1 MGNKSIQKFFA
12 DQNSVIDL
20 SSLGNAKG
28 AKVSLS
34 GPDMNITT
42 PRGSVIIV
50 NGALYSSIKGNN
62 LAVKF
67 KDKTITGAKILGSVD
82 LKDIQ
87 LERIDSSLV
96 DSAQVEKKGNG
107 KRRNKKEE
115 EELKKQLDDA
125 ENAKKEADKAKEEA
139 EKAKEAAEK
148 ALNEAFEVQNSSKQ
162 IEEML
167 QNFLADNVAKDN
179 LAQQS
184 DASQQNTQAKATQAS
199 KQNDAE
205 KVLPQPINK
214 NTSTG
219 KSNSS
224 KNEENKLDAE
234 SVKEPLK
241 VTLALAAE
249 SNSGSKDDSIT
260 NFTKPQFVGSTAPNA
275 TVIIKINGIAV
286 GQAVADSLGNFTF
299 TAPETLTD
307 GTYNLEAEAKT
318 ADGSGSAKLVITID
332 SVTDKPTFELSPESS
347 VSGHKG
353 LTPTLTP
360 SIVGT
365 AEENAKVDI
374 YVDNKLVASVD
385 VDKDG
390 NWSYEFKDNELSE
403 GENSIKVV
411 AVDKAGN
418 KNETTD
424 SIITDTIAPEKPT
437 IELDDSSDSGI
448 KNDNI
453 TNSTLPT
460 FIGVAEPGSTVSIY
474 LGLKHLGEVIVAKD
488 GTWSYTLTT
497 PLKDGEY
504 NITATATDIAGHTSA
519 TANLPFTI
527 DTRIS
532 YFSAEIETTNDSGI
546 VGDNVTNN
554 TRPTFTGKTEPNAII
569 SVINSETGEEVIF
582 KANDKGEWTFN
593 FTSDS
598 VEGINNL
605 TFTVEDVAGN
615 KKDFSF
621 SYVIDT
627 IAPVPPTVSLEDYV
641 VLPNGIIL
649 SGNDLPALVG
659 TAEPKST
666 ILLMRDGKLYD
677 SIEVDSN
684 GTWNYQFSNKFLQGA
699 YDIEIISQDAAGN
712 KSSTVKYSFTIQTE
726 VVPPKAELDASDDS
740 GAKGDWITNKH
751 NALTLLGTADRFAT
765 VNILIDGKTIGVT
778 TADADGNWN
787 FDISR
792 NLSDNVYKITVESI
806 DPLGR
811 TSSVDYQ
818 LTIDSFT
825 PIPTVMLHDSAD
837 SGVKGDMIT
846 KINTPLFTG
855 MAEANAK
862 VSIYVD
868 GVLSG
873 EAIAGDDGV
882 WNFQFTTALS
892 DGSHDV
898 TVKVEDIAGNTAS
911 SSAYNFQIV
920 TQTQKPT
927 IELVN
932 DTGVDNTDHIINEKN
947 PALTGTAAP
956 YSTVKLY
963 IDGALIAEVRTNKDG
978 RWEYTLKAD
987 QGLVDGDHRITASVE
1002 DIAGNIAHSDPFLI
1016 SVDTAISIPIV
1027 SLSPDSDSGIS
1038 DDNLTNIVKPTLHL
1052 KDIDPDIISVQVWDA
1067 MSDTQIGVAT
1077 QQPDGSWAYTF
1088 TSDLTEGLHQVYVKV
1103 EDIAG
1108 NKANSAIFD
1117 FTIDT
1122 TVSTPV
1128 ISLLSKDDTGVTGDN
1143 LTNIN
1148 KPGFAISGVDADAHR
1163 VVVQVMHNG
1172 VSEEIELSHLNG
1184 SWLFIPGNTWADG
1197 SYTLT
1202 VKVEDKAGN
1211 TNYSAPLTV
1220 VIDTQIAID
1229 GVELVN
1235 DSGVKGD
1242 NMTNDDRPHFRV
1254 TVPTDV
1260 NEVRLSIDGGNSW
1273 VQATPGVAGSWEY
1286 IWPTD
1291 LADGQY
1297 TLTVEATDKA
1307 GNTVTKTIDF
1317 AVDTTLSVPVIVLD
1331 SADDTGIQGDNMTN
1345 STQPTFAL
1353 QHIDDDAVRVT
1364 VSVEHGGVTTTFDAT
1379 KGTGGWTFTPPTSWA
1394 DGDYTLSVSVED
1406 KAGNTSHSASLTV
1419 TVDTQIAINNIEL
1432 VNDSGIPDDN
1442 LTNNVRPH
1450 FQVTVPTDVNVVRLS
1465 IDGGKTWFNATQSA
1479 TPGVW
1484 DYIWPDDVA
1493 DGGYTLTVE
1502 ATDEAGNKATQT
1514 LDFTIDTTLSVP
1526 TLSLDSADDS
1536 GIAGDNITNVKTP
1549 GFTLN
1554 NIDTDV
1560 SRVIVEVMH
1569 NGIKQEVPLV
1579 QTGGQWRF
1587 APTSD
1592 WADGDYILTV
1602 KVEDRA
1608 GNVKQSAP
1616 LTVTVDTHIAIDRI
1630 ELVNDSGIPGDNLTN
1645 EARPHFQVTVPAD
1658 VNGVRLSIDGGKTW
1672 FDATQSATSGV
1683 WDYTWLTNVANG
1695 PHTLMV
1701 EASDKAGNKTTQKL
1715 DFTIDTILS
1724 EPTITLDSADD
1735 SAAGDNITN
1744 VKMPGFT
1751 LGNIDAD
1758 VTKVVVTVAHDG
1770 KNQQIELIKNGGVWR
1785 FTPGA
1790 AWTDGDYTLT
1800 VKVEDKAGNTNY
1812 SAPLTVTI
1820 DTQTSIDRIE
1830 LLNDTGIVGDNLTN
1844 EARPQFHIT
1853 VPTDVNSVQLS
1864 LDGGINW
1871 VNATLTSDG
1880 VWEYIWP
1887 TDLVENTYTL
1897 TVKATDV
1904 AGNTATETLNF
1915 IIDTTLS
1922 TPTITLD
1929 SADDSGTANDNK
1941 TNVKTPGFIIGGID
1955 SDVTQ
1960 VVVQVMR
1967 DGHSEEVEL
1976 TQTNGQW
1983 RFVPGSAWTDGDY
1996 TLTVTVKDEAGNIRH
2011 SAPLTV
2017 TIDTQITIDH
2027 IELVNDSGIPDDNLT
2042 NNVRP
2047 HFQVT
2052 VPTDVNVVRLSIDG
2066 GKTWF
2071 NATQS
2076 ATPGVWDYTW
2086 LADVGEGKHTLT
2098 VEATD
2103 KAGNKTTQ
2111 QLDFIIDTLLSEPT
2125 IVLDN
2130 TDDSGTKGD
2139 HLTNV
2144 NKPTFLLGNIDA
2156 DARYVTVEVQHGGTK
2171 EVLTATKDATGNW
2184 SVTPTGTWADGDYTL
2199 TVRVED
2205 EAGNEKHSAS
2215 LTVTVDTQ
2223 ITIDVIELVNDNGI
2237 PGDNMTND
2245 AHPQFRVTVPGDVN
2259 EVSLSIDGGVTWVK
2273 ATQSATPGVWNYTWP
2288 GTVPD
2293 GDYTLNVKA
2302 TDNAG
2307 NTVTETLHF
2316 TIDTTLST
2324 PVIVLDSADDSGV
2337 HGDNMTN
2344 HTQPTFALQHIDDD
2358 AVRVTVSVEHG
2369 GVTTTFDATKD
2380 AGGWTFT
2387 PTGAWA
2393 DGDYTLSVSVEDKAG
2408 NTSHSASLTVTVDTQ
2423 IAINNIELVNDSG
2436 IPDDNLTNNV
2446 RPHFQVT
2453 VPTDVNVVRLSIDGG
2468 KTWFNATQSAT
2479 PGVWDYIWPDDVAD
2493 GGYTLT
2499 VEATDEAGNKAT
2511 QTLDFTIDTTLSVPT
2526 LSLDSAD
2533 DSGIAGD
2540 NITNVKTP
2548 GFTLNNIDTDV
2559 SRVIVEVMHN
2569 GIKQEVPLVQTGGQW
2584 RFAPTSDWADGDY
2597 ILTVK
2602 VEDRAGNVKQSAPL
2616 TVTVDTH
2623 IAIDRIE
2630 LVNDS
2635 GIPGDNLTNEARP
2648 HFQVTVPAD
2657 VNGVRLSIDG
2667 GKTWFD
2673 ATQSATSGVWDYTWL
2688 TNVANGPHTLMVEA
2702 SDKAGN
2708 KTTQK
2713 LDFTIDTILSEP
2725 TITLDSAD
2733 DSAAGDNITNVK
2745 MPGFTLGNIDADVTK
2760 VVVTVAH
2767 DGKNQQIELIKNGGV
2782 WRFTP
2787 GAAWTDGDYTLTVK
2801 VEDKAGN
2808 TNYSAPLTVTID
2820 TQTSIDRIELLN
2832 DTGIVGDNLT
2842 NEARPQFHITV
2853 PTDVNSV
2860 QLSLDG
2866 GINWVNATLTS
2877 DGVWEYIWPTD
2888 LVENTYTLT
2897 VKATDVAGNTA
2908 TETLNFI
2915 IDTTLST
2922 PTITLDSAD
2931 DSGTANDN
2939 KTNVKTPGFI
2949 IGGIDSDVTQV
2960 VVQVMRDGHSEEV
2973 ELTQTNGQW
2982 RFVPGSAWTDGDYTL
2997 TVTVKDEAGNIRHS
3011 APLTVTIDTQITI
3024 DHIELVND
3032 SGIPDDNLTNNVRP
3046 HFQVTVPT
3054 DVNVVR
3060 LSIDGGKTW
3069 FNATQSATPG
3079 VWDYT
3084 WLADVG
3090 EGKHTLTVEATDKA
3104 GNKTTQQLDFIID
3117 TLLSEPTIVLDNT
3130 DDSGTKGDNLTNVN
3144 KPTFLLGNIDA
3155 DARYVTVEVQH
3166 GGTKEVLTAT
3176 KGATGIWSVTPTGT
3190 WADGDYTLTVRVE
3203 DDAGNVKYSAPLTV
3217 TVDTQITI
3225 DVIELVND
3233 NGIPGDNLTNDVRPH
3248 FRVTVPGDV
3257 NEVRLSID
3265 GGNTWVRATQGT
3277 AGIWDYTWPKDV
3289 TDGLHTLTVEAT
3301 DKAGNKTTQTL
3312 DFTIDTRLSTP
3323 TIAMDSR
3330 DDTGAIGDHITSVK
3344 RPGFT
3349 IGNIDADAHSVIL
3362 RITQGGNSQEVT
3374 LTQVGGQWRF
3384 TPDADWADGSYTLTV
3399 EVTDNA
3405 GNVRQSTPLVVTVDT
3420 QTSITDIT
3428 LVNDHGVPDDNLTNS
3443 TRPQFEITVPADVNS
3458 VQLSIDGGANWV
3470 SATQGIEGV
3479 WGYTWPTDMGD
3490 GKHTLTVMVTDRAGN
3505 TATQTLEFFID
3516 TRLSTPTIALDSTD
3530 DTGTPG
3536 DDMTNRTRPTF
3547 ILQNI
3552 DSDVINVTVSV
3563 THNGTTTSFT
3573 ATQGA
3578 GGWSFTPPAPWGDGD
3593 YTLTVTVED
3602 RAGNTRPSTPL
3613 TVTVDTQIAID
3624 RIELVNDSGVPGD
3637 NVTKHVRP
3645 QFQISVPDDVE
3656 KVLLSIDG
3664 GTTWVTAIKSSTAG
3678 IWDYTWPT
3686 DMPEGQHTL
3695 TVEVTDGAGNKMT
3708 ETLNFTIDITLL
3720 TPTIE
3725 LAPDQDTGQNKN
3737 DNLTSVT
3744 QPVFVLGSIDKD
3756 VRHVELSIEHN
3767 GTFKTVVLTESAD
3780 GWRYRPDSALAD
3792 GSYTFTV
3799 TVTDVAGNQQTSA
3812 PLKVTIDGT
3821 LTTPVIELAAGE
3833 DSGTVG
3839 DRLTNHDRPVF
3850 DIHQVDSDVTR
3861 VMVKV
3866 TYNGKTHE
3874 EAAVFTNGQWRFTP
3888 SASWADGSYQLAV
3901 VVEDLAGNVK
3911 ESAPFEVRID
3921 TTTTINN
3928 IVLLNDTGVQNDQL
3942 TNVAKPS
3949 FRIDVPGDVVQVRV
3963 TLDGGANWNVIR
3975 KNADGQWIFDSPN
3988 TLVDGTYTLRVEA
4001 TDEAGNIA
4009 NKDLVFN
4016 IDTNIQV
4023 PTIALDAGQD
4033 TGANTADNITNI
4045 SRPTFTIGNVDP
4057 DVIKVVVTIDGH
4069 DYNATKVGAGWQFTP
4084 GNAIPDGSYNITVTV
4099 EDKAGNTATS
4109 KPLPVVIDT
4118 TAEIES
4124 VTLVTDSGDSDVDNI
4139 TKVDKPQ
4146 FSIVTADDI
4155 THVRV
4160 KIDNAANWIELTKGG
4175 DGRWIFNVGSA
4186 LPDGQHTLL
4195 VDVTDIA
4202 GNVAQETLQ
4211 FTIDTTLREPTI
4223 VLDPTHDT
4231 GDDTNDNLTR
4241 INKPVFIIGNV
4252 DNDVSHIVVHIDG
4265 RDYTIENT
4273 GGNLTFTPDQP
4284 LSDGQHT
4291 ISVTVT
4297 DIAGNTKTS
4306 AELRIE
4312 IDTQVQI
4319 DSVTL
4324 TTDSGVNDHDNVT
4337 NATRP
4342 SFEIATPDDV
4352 TSVLVSF
4359 DGVNWTP
4366 ISKNAA
4372 GQWEFTAGSAL
4383 PDGHYTL
4390 HVQATDRAGN
4400 TANSTL
4406 GFTVDTQI
4414 DGLSVVMLDD
4424 AGKDSTDGITNIT
4437 SPRFEISA
4445 REPLQ
4450 SVTVILNGKS
4460 STLTQGAGNKW
4471 LFTPDTPLVD
4481 GTYKIEIVAED
4492 IAGNKISK
4500 EVSFTIDTIVSDP
4513 SIDLLDA
4520 DDTGESAVDNITSVT
4535 TPRFVIGNV
4544 PADIDTVVIRIN
4556 GVSYSVT
4563 ANGNNLWEFQVPVA
4577 LNDGV
4582 YEAVVVFR
4590 DIAGNTSETKL
4601 PFTIDTTTSVS
4612 VRMEPASDTG
4622 NSNSDNLTNKQN
4634 PKFEGTAEPNA
4645 KLVITIVDDKSGRE
4659 VLKQTITVGADGN
4672 WSVTPNILPDGMYTI
4687 NVVATD
4693 VAGNTAQT
4701 QERFTIDTVT
4711 IDPTIRLSDPSID
4724 DQHEATSLR
4733 PEFKGFAEAFSTI
4746 MIQWDGKVVGSANA
4760 NANGEWS
4767 WTPPSVL
4774 APGSYVVSIVAKDK
4788 AGNESSQVD
4797 FPVVIPVIDVTP
4809 PTIKLSEESDSGAL
4823 GDFTTNN
4830 KTPTLIGSTLPNTI
4844 VSIYVDGVKVGEATA
4859 DTAGRYTFQLSEMK
4873 DGHYVVQVGIVNPRD
4888 NSELRSTAVDVT
4900 IDTEVAELVWNISGM
4915 HEGGYINTV
4924 TPEIGGTSEPNS
4936 KITIFVNGVEKA
4948 IAYTTG
4954 AGHWGVVLPALGNDG
4969 NYELTF
4975 KVEDVAGNIREF
4987 GPQNVILDTVI
4998 SPLTV
5003 VLREAD
5009 DSGKVGDWITN
5020 KSHVTIDGTAEAG
5033 STLTIRNPQGVVIAT
5048 LVVGND
5054 GRWSAELD
5062 LREGSNAFVV
5072 VSEDKAGNSQQKEI
5086 LIEHD
5091 TQIEISDISLSRD
5104 TNSGDKYD
5112 LITNNKSPVLVAMTD
5127 PGATV
5132 QVYINGVL
5140 QGTVE
5145 ASSSG
5150 NISYTMPANSADGEY
5165 QVQFVATDTAGNRVE
5180 SAITTVTI
5188 DSQIAVFDIDEDS
5201 LPALSNNRALSVSGV
5216 GEAGSQ
5222 VSIFVDGKLVNVVMV
5237 EADGTWRAPILLQDD
5252 GTFNIHFSITDVAG
5266 NTEVS
5271 KDYSVDVDSST
5282 DFPTLNLEDASNSGS
5297 LDDLITNH
5305 NKPVLVGTAEAGA
5318 TIHIYVDEKIVANVL
5333 VLEDGTWSYQ
5343 FDNALKDGEYSIR
5356 VVAEDPAGNTA
5367 ESPRLLVTIDTST
5380 FIDNPAMV
5388 AGSDNGIFSN
5398 DSITSQTRP
5407 TFSIFGE
5414 MNQSVQIFIDG
5425 VLVDTITVTD
5435 RNQVYRP
5442 ESPLGDGS
5450 HSIYYV
5456 ITDKAGNTATSKT
5469 LNFTIDTFNT
5479 TPVAIDS
5486 IGGQTLAEM
5495 TGSDGKIYITDTTR
5509 NLLFSG
5515 SAEPNSKIEIIING
5529 LNVGEVWVNEKG
5541 HWQMPVNPLYFT
5553 EGQLDITVKSTDRAG
5568 NVNQEK
5574 YSIWVDTHIK
5584 VFTSEL
5590 DDNKSSSKTE
5600 WWSNSDLITMR
5611 GTGEIG
5617 ATVSLIVAGVTL
5629 ATAVVAATGR
5639 WELSTDKLPEGT
5651 YDISLVIEDSAG
5663 NRWEDVREIFIDR
5676 TPPNAPVVT
5685 YSDIV
5690 NDLIIMQGT
5699 AEAKSQLIITDSEG
5713 NTYTLTVPDNGKWSM
5728 AIPYPSEGKFTIT
5741 SVDAIGNR
5749 SDDVPLDIM
5758 KEVPVISLSPDSDSG
5773 TVGDNIT
5780 RDKQPTFIIG
5790 NLESDVVVV
5799 QVDINGTVYNAEKN
5813 ADGVWFFTPGTPL
5826 ADGSY
5831 TISVIASDAAGNQK
5845 NSLPITVTIDST
5857 LTVPEIALAAGED
5870 NGASDSDNVT
5880 NHTQPKFTLQHID
5893 ADVTGVTVNVT
5904 HNGVTDIYQA
5914 TQGADGWT
5922 FTPPAAWN
5930 DGNYTLS
5937 VTVVDRAGNSQ
5948 QSASLA
5954 VTVDS
5959 TVTVTADSQ
5968 HDDASDDATATAV
5981 TPPESETVNA
5991 ESATHLRTEP
6001 SAAEESVV
6009 KVTAYSIT
6017 LLNADSG
6024 DEIDRSISQTPSFEI
6039 SVPENIVNVSIMFE
6053 GEEFTLPITNQKAI
6067 FEVPL
6072 SLEDGEYTMDVKFI
6086 DKDNDFLIKEKT
6098 FSVDHSSADIVN
6110 AMNVRGKTEDD
6121 INDSPSTSSVG
6132 HNNNGAIDVFA
6143 VNEVTL
6149 PVDNQEEHA

>member
-42 PRGSVIIV
+42 PHGSVIIV

-532 YFSAEIETTNDSGI
+532 YFSAEIETTDDSGI

-598 VEGINNL
+598 VEGVNNL

-627 IAPVPPTVSLEDYV
+627 VAPVPPTVSLEDFV

-684 GTWNYQFSNKFLQGA
+684 GTWNYQFSNKFLQGS

-1027 SLSPDSDSGIS
+1027 SLSPDSDSGIA

-1108 NKANSAIFD
+1108 NKANSAVFD

-1184 SWLFIPGNTWADG
+1184 SWLFTPGNTWADG

-1211 TNYSAPLTV
+1211 TSYSAPLTV

-1379 KGTGGWTFTPPTSWA
+1379 KGTGGWSFTPTGAWA

-1432 VNDSGIPDDN
+1432 VNDSGIPNDN

-1479 TPGVW
+1479 TPGAW
-1484 DYIWPDDVA
+1484 DYTWLADV
-1493 DGGYTLTVE
+1493 GEGKHTLTVE
-1502 ATDEAGNKATQT
+1502 ATDKAGNKTTQE

-2125 IVLDN
+2125 IVLDS

-2316 TIDTTLST
+2316 TIDTTLSV
-2324 PVIVLDSADDSGV
+2324 PVIVLNSADDTGV
-2337 HGDNMTN
+2337 QGDNMTN
-2344 HTQPTFALQHIDDD
+2344 STQPTFALQHIDDD

-2369 GVTTTFDATKD
+2369 GVTTTFDATKGV
-2380 AGGWTFT
+2380 GGWSFT

-2446 RPHFQVT
+2446 RPHFQVK
-2453 VPTDVNVVRLSIDGG
+2453 VPTDVN
-2468 KTWFNATQSAT
+2468 
-2479 PGVWDYIWPDDVAD
+2479 
-2493 GGYTLT
+2493 
-2499 VEATDEAGNKAT
+2499 E
-2511 QTLDFTIDTTLSVPT
+2511 
-2526 LSLDSAD
+2526 
-2533 DSGIAGD
+2533 
-2540 NITNVKTP
+2540 
-2548 GFTLNNIDTDV
+2548 
-2559 SRVIVEVMHN
+2559 
-2569 GIKQEVPLVQTGGQW
+2569 
-2584 RFAPTSDWADGDY
+2584 
-2597 ILTVK
+2597 
-2602 VEDRAGNVKQSAPL
+2602 
-2616 TVTVDTH
+2616 
-2623 IAIDRIE
+2623 
-2630 LVNDS
+2630 
-2635 GIPGDNLTNEARP
+2635 
-2648 HFQVTVPAD
+2648 
-2657 VNGVRLSIDG
+2657 
-2667 GKTWFD
+2667 
-2673 ATQSATSGVWDYTWL
+2673 
-2688 TNVANGPHTLMVEA
+2688 
-2702 SDKAGN
+2702 
-2708 KTTQK
+2708 
-2713 LDFTIDTILSEP
+2713 
-2725 TITLDSAD
+2725 
-2733 DSAAGDNITNVK
+2733 
-2745 MPGFTLGNIDADVTK
+2745 
-2760 VVVTVAH
+2760 
-2767 DGKNQQIELIKNGGV
+2767 
-2782 WRFTP
+2782 
-2787 GAAWTDGDYTLTVK
+2787 
-2801 VEDKAGN
+2801 
-2808 TNYSAPLTVTID
+2808 
-2820 TQTSIDRIELLN
+2820 
-2832 DTGIVGDNLT
+2832 
-2842 NEARPQFHITV
+2842 
-2853 PTDVNSV
+2853 
-2860 QLSLDG
+2860 
-2866 GINWVNATLTS
+2866 
-2877 DGVWEYIWPTD
+2877 
-2888 LVENTYTLT
+2888 
-2897 VKATDVAGNTA
+2897 
-2908 TETLNFI
+2908 
-2915 IDTTLST
+2915 
-2922 PTITLDSAD
+2922 
-2931 DSGTANDN
+2931 
-2939 KTNVKTPGFI
+2939 
-2949 IGGIDSDVTQV
+2949 
-2960 VVQVMRDGHSEEV
+2960 
-2973 ELTQTNGQW
+2973 
-2982 RFVPGSAWTDGDYTL
+2982 
-2997 TVTVKDEAGNIRHS
+2997 
-3011 APLTVTIDTQITI
+3011 
-3024 DHIELVND
+3024 
-3032 SGIPDDNLTNNVRP
+3032 
-3046 HFQVTVPT
+3046 
-3054 DVNVVR
+3054 VR

-3104 GNKTTQQLDFIID
+3104 GNQTTQKLDFIID
-3117 TLLSEPTIVLDNT
+3117 TMLSEPTIVLDST
-3130 DDSGTKGDNLTNVN
+3130 DDSGTKGDNLTNAN
-3144 KPTFLLGNIDA
+3144 KPTFILGNIDA
-3155 DARYVTVEVQH
+3155 DARYVTVEVQY

-3399 EVTDNA
+3399 EVQDNA

-3516 TRLSTPTIALDSTD
+3516 TRLSTPTIELDSTD

-3708 ETLNFTIDITLL
+3708 ETLNFTIDITLM

-3850 DIHQVDSDVTR
+3850 DIRQVDSDVTR

-4306 AELRIE
+4306 AELKIE

-4535 TPRFVIGNV
+4535 KPRFVIGNV

-4556 GVSYSVT
+4556 GVSYPVT

-4830 KTPTLIGSTLPNTI
+4830 KTPTLVGNTLPNAI

-4969 NYELTF
+4969 NYVLTF

-5033 STLTIRNPQGVVIAT
+5033 STLTIRSPQGVVIAT

-5072 VSEDKAGNSQQKEI
+5072 VSEDKAGNSQQKDI

-5407 TFSIFGE
+5407 TFSISGE

-5574 YSIWVDTHIK
+5574 YSIWVDTHIQ

-5590 DDNKSSSKTE
+5590 DDNKSSSKTD
-5600 WWSNSDLITMR
+5600 WWSNSSTITMR
-5611 GTGEIG
+5611 GMGEIG

-5629 ATAVVAATGR
+5629 ATAVVAANGQ
-5639 WELSTDKLPEGT
+5639 WELSTDQLPEGK
-5651 YDISLVIEDSAG
+5651 YDITLSIEDNAG
-5663 NRWEDVREIFIDR
+5663 NRKEEVHEIFIDR

-5699 AEAKSQLIITDSEG
+5699 AEAKSQLIITDSNG

-5826 ADGSY
+5826 TDGSY

-5930 DGNYTLS
+5930 DGTYTLS

-5991 ESATHLRTEP
+5991 ESATHLRTVP

-6009 KVTAYSIT
+6009 KETAYSIT

-6039 SVPENIVNVSIMFE
+6039 SVPENIVNVSVMFE

>member
-115 EELKKQLDDA
+115 EELKKQLDEA

-162 IEEML
+162 MEEML
-167 QNFLADNVAKDN
+167 QEFLADNVAKDN

-448 KNDNI
+448 KNDSI

-532 YFSAEIETTNDSGI
+532 YFSAEIETTDDSGI

-598 VEGINNL
+598 VEGVNNL

-627 IAPVPPTVSLEDYV
+627 VAPVPPTVSLEDFV

-1027 SLSPDSDSGIS
+1027 SLSPDSDSGIA

-1108 NKANSAIFD
+1108 NKANSAVFD

-1184 SWLFIPGNTWADG
+1184 SWLFTPGNTWADG

-1379 KGTGGWTFTPPTSWA
+1379 KGTGGWSFTPTGAWA

-1432 VNDSGIPDDN
+1432 VNDSGIPNDN

-1479 TPGVW
+1479 TPGAW

-1502 ATDEAGNKATQT
+1502 ATDKAGNKTTQE

-1560 SRVIVEVMH
+1560 SRVTVEVMH

-1672 FDATQSATSGV
+1672 FDATQSATPGV

-1715 DFTIDTILS
+1715 DFIIDTMLS

-2017 TIDTQITIDH
+2017 TIDTQIAIDH

-2042 NNVRP
+2042 N
-2047 HFQVT
+2047 
-2052 VPTDVNVVRLSIDG
+2052 
-2066 GKTWF
+2066 
-2071 NATQS
+2071 
-2076 ATPGVWDYTW
+2076 
-2086 LADVGEGKHTLT
+2086 
-2098 VEATD
+2098 EA
-2103 KAGNKTTQ
+2103 
-2111 QLDFIIDTLLSEPT
+2111 
-2125 IVLDN
+2125 
-2130 TDDSGTKGD
+2130 
-2139 HLTNV
+2139 
-2144 NKPTFLLGNIDA
+2144 
-2156 DARYVTVEVQHGGTK
+2156 
-2171 EVLTATKDATGNW
+2171 
-2184 SVTPTGTWADGDYTL
+2184 
-2199 TVRVED
+2199 
-2205 EAGNEKHSAS
+2205 
-2215 LTVTVDTQ
+2215 
-2223 ITIDVIELVNDNGI
+2223 
-2237 PGDNMTND
+2237 
-2245 AHPQFRVTVPGDVN
+2245 
-2259 EVSLSIDGGVTWVK
+2259 
-2273 ATQSATPGVWNYTWP
+2273 
-2288 GTVPD
+2288 
-2293 GDYTLNVKA
+2293 
-2302 TDNAG
+2302 
-2307 NTVTETLHF
+2307 
-2316 TIDTTLST
+2316 
-2324 PVIVLDSADDSGV
+2324 
-2337 HGDNMTN
+2337 
-2344 HTQPTFALQHIDDD
+2344 
-2358 AVRVTVSVEHG
+2358 
-2369 GVTTTFDATKD
+2369 
-2380 AGGWTFT
+2380 
-2387 PTGAWA
+2387 
-2393 DGDYTLSVSVEDKAG
+2393 
-2408 NTSHSASLTVTVDTQ
+2408 
-2423 IAINNIELVNDSG
+2423 
-2436 IPDDNLTNNV
+2436 
-2446 RPHFQVT
+2446 
-2453 VPTDVNVVRLSIDGG
+2453 
-2468 KTWFNATQSAT
+2468 
-2479 PGVWDYIWPDDVAD
+2479 
-2493 GGYTLT
+2493 
-2499 VEATDEAGNKAT
+2499 
-2511 QTLDFTIDTTLSVPT
+2511 
-2526 LSLDSAD
+2526 
-2533 DSGIAGD
+2533 
-2540 NITNVKTP
+2540 
-2548 GFTLNNIDTDV
+2548 
-2559 SRVIVEVMHN
+2559 
-2569 GIKQEVPLVQTGGQW
+2569 
-2584 RFAPTSDWADGDY
+2584 
-2597 ILTVK
+2597 
-2602 VEDRAGNVKQSAPL
+2602 
-2616 TVTVDTH
+2616 
-2623 IAIDRIE
+2623 
-2630 LVNDS
+2630 
-2635 GIPGDNLTNEARP
+2635 
-2648 HFQVTVPAD
+2648 
-2657 VNGVRLSIDG
+2657 
-2667 GKTWFD
+2667 
-2673 ATQSATSGVWDYTWL
+2673 
-2688 TNVANGPHTLMVEA
+2688 
-2702 SDKAGN
+2702 
-2708 KTTQK
+2708 
-2713 LDFTIDTILSEP
+2713 
-2725 TITLDSAD
+2725 
-2733 DSAAGDNITNVK
+2733 
-2745 MPGFTLGNIDADVTK
+2745 
-2760 VVVTVAH
+2760 
-2767 DGKNQQIELIKNGGV
+2767 
-2782 WRFTP
+2782 
-2787 GAAWTDGDYTLTVK
+2787 
-2801 VEDKAGN
+2801 
-2808 TNYSAPLTVTID
+2808 
-2820 TQTSIDRIELLN
+2820 
-2832 DTGIVGDNLT
+2832 
-2842 NEARPQFHITV
+2842 
-2853 PTDVNSV
+2853 
-2860 QLSLDG
+2860 
-2866 GINWVNATLTS
+2866 
-2877 DGVWEYIWPTD
+2877 
-2888 LVENTYTLT
+2888 
-2897 VKATDVAGNTA
+2897 
-2908 TETLNFI
+2908 
-2915 IDTTLST
+2915 
-2922 PTITLDSAD
+2922 
-2931 DSGTANDN
+2931 
-2939 KTNVKTPGFI
+2939 
-2949 IGGIDSDVTQV
+2949 
-2960 VVQVMRDGHSEEV
+2960 
-2973 ELTQTNGQW
+2973 
-2982 RFVPGSAWTDGDYTL
+2982 
-2997 TVTVKDEAGNIRHS
+2997 
-3011 APLTVTIDTQITI
+3011 
-3024 DHIELVND
+3024 
-3032 SGIPDDNLTNNVRP
+3032 RP

-3176 KGATGIWSVTPTGT
+3176 KDATGNWSVTPTGTWADGDYTLTVRVEDEAGNEKHSASLTVTVDTQITIDAIELVNDNGIPGDNMTNDAHPQFRVTVPGDVNEVSLSIDGGVTWVKATQSATPGVWNYTWPGTVPDGDYTLNVKATDNAGNTVTETLHFTIDTTLSTPVIVLDSADDTGIQGDNMTNRTQPTFNLQHIDDDAVRVTVSVEHGGVTTTFDATKGVGGWTFTPPTSWGAGDYTLSVSVEDKAGNTSHSASLTVTVDTQIAINNIELVNDSGIPDDNLTNNVRPQFQVTVPTDVNEVRLSIDGGKTWFNATQSATPGVWDYTWLADVGEGKHTLTVEATDKAGNQTTQKLDFIIDTLLSEPTIVLDSTDDSGTKGDNLTNANKPTFLLGNIDADARYVTVEVQHGSTKEVLTATKGATGIWSVTPTGT

-3203 DDAGNVKYSAPLTV
+3203 DEAGNVKYSAPLTV

-3225 DVIELVND
+3225 DAIELVND

-3323 TIAMDSR
+3323 TITMDSR

-3349 IGNIDADAHSVIL
+3349 IGNIDSDAQSVIL

-3405 GNVRQSTPLVVTVDT
+3405 GNVRQSTPLIVTVDT

-3470 SATQGIEGV
+3470 SAAQGIEGV

-3490 GKHTLTVMVTDRAGN
+3490 GKHILTVMVTDRAGN

-3624 RIELVNDSGVPGD
+3624 HIELVNDSGVPGD

-3695 TVEVTDGAGNKMT
+3695 IVEVTDGAGNKMT
-3708 ETLNFTIDITLL
+3708 GTLDFTIDITLL

-3744 QPVFVLGSIDKD
+3744 QPIFVLGSIDKD

-3850 DIHQVDSDVTR
+3850 DIRQVDSDVTR

-3949 FRIDVPGDVVQVRV
+3949 FRIDVPGDVIQVRV

-4001 TDEAGNIA
+4001 TDQAGNIA

-4186 LPDGQHTLL
+4186 LPDGKHTLL

-4306 AELRIE
+4306 AELQIE

-4535 TPRFVIGNV
+4535 KPRFVIGNV

-4556 GVSYSVT
+4556 GVSYPVT

-4622 NSNSDNLTNKQN
+4622 SSNSDNLTNKQN

-4659 VLKQTITVGADGN
+4659 VLKHTITVGADGN

-4724 DQHEATSLR
+4724 DQYEATSLR
-4733 PEFKGFAEAFSTI
+4733 PEFKGLAEAFSTI

-4830 KTPTLIGSTLPNTI
+4830 KTPTLVGNTLPNAI

-4969 NYELTF
+4969 NYVLTF

-5072 VSEDKAGNSQQKEI
+5072 VSEDKAGNSQQKDI

-5297 LDDLITNH
+5297 LDDLITSH

-5380 FIDNPAMV
+5380 FIDNPVMM

-5407 TFSIFGE
+5407 AFSIYGE

-5529 LNVGEVWVNEKG
+5529 LNVGEVWVNDKG

-5574 YSIWVDTHIK
+5574 YSIWVDTHIQ

-5590 DDNKSSSKTE
+5590 DDNKSSSKTD
-5600 WWSNSDLITMR
+5600 WWSNSSTITMR
-5611 GTGEIG
+5611 GMGEIG

-5629 ATAVVAATGR
+5629 ATAVVAANGQ
-5639 WELSTDKLPEGT
+5639 WELSTDQLPEGK
-5651 YDISLVIEDSAG
+5651 YDITLSIEDNAG
-5663 NRWEDVREIFIDR
+5663 NRKEEVHEIFIDR

-5699 AEAKSQLIITDSEG
+5699 AEAKSQLIITDSNG

-5758 KEVPVISLSPDSDSG
+5758 KETPVISLSPDSDSG

-5780 RDKQPTFIIG
+5780 RDNQPTFIIG

-5857 LTVPEIALAAGED
+5857 LTVPEIALAAGEG

-5880 NHTQPKFTLQHID
+5880 NHNHTQPKFTLQHID

-5930 DGNYTLS
+5930 DGTYTLS
-5937 VTVVDRAGNSQ
+5937 VTVVDRAGNSL
-5948 QSASLA
+5948 QSASLE

-5991 ESATHLRTEP
+5991 ESATHLRTVP

-6009 KVTAYSIT
+6009 KETAYSIT

-6039 SVPENIVNVSIMFE
+6039 SVPENIVNVSVMFE

-6086 DKDNDFLIKEKT
+6086 DKDDDFLIKEKT

-6110 AMNVRGKTEDD
+6110 AMNARGKTEDD

>member
-241 VTLALAAE
+241 VTLALATE

-347 VSGHKG
+347 VSGHKS

-627 IAPVPPTVSLEDYV
+627 VAPVPPTVSLEDFV

-1027 SLSPDSDSGIS
+1027 SLSPDSDSGVS

-1067 MSDTQIGVAT
+1067 ASDTQIGVAT

-1108 NKANSAIFD
+1108 NKANSAVFD

-1211 TNYSAPLTV
+1211 TSYSAPLTV

-1379 KGTGGWTFTPPTSWA
+1379 KGTGGWSFTPTGAWA

-1432 VNDSGIPDDN
+1432 VNDSGIPNDN

-1479 TPGVW
+1479 TPGAW

-1502 ATDEAGNKATQT
+1502 ATDKAGNKTTQE

-2125 IVLDN
+2125 IVLDS

-2139 HLTNV
+2139 NLTNV

-2316 TIDTTLST
+2316 TIDTTLSV
-2324 PVIVLDSADDSGV
+2324 PVIVLNSADDTGV
-2337 HGDNMTN
+2337 QGDNMTN
-2344 HTQPTFALQHIDDD
+2344 STQPTFALQHIDDD

-2369 GVTTTFDATKD
+2369 GVTTTFDATKGT
-2380 AGGWTFT
+2380 GGWSFT

-2446 RPHFQVT
+2446 RPHFQVK
-2453 VPTDVNVVRLSIDGG
+2453 VPMDVN
-2468 KTWFNATQSAT
+2468 
-2479 PGVWDYIWPDDVAD
+2479 
-2493 GGYTLT
+2493 
-2499 VEATDEAGNKAT
+2499 E
-2511 QTLDFTIDTTLSVPT
+2511 
-2526 LSLDSAD
+2526 
-2533 DSGIAGD
+2533 
-2540 NITNVKTP
+2540 
-2548 GFTLNNIDTDV
+2548 
-2559 SRVIVEVMHN
+2559 
-2569 GIKQEVPLVQTGGQW
+2569 
-2584 RFAPTSDWADGDY
+2584 
-2597 ILTVK
+2597 
-2602 VEDRAGNVKQSAPL
+2602 
-2616 TVTVDTH
+2616 
-2623 IAIDRIE
+2623 
-2630 LVNDS
+2630 
-2635 GIPGDNLTNEARP
+2635 
-2648 HFQVTVPAD
+2648 
-2657 VNGVRLSIDG
+2657 
-2667 GKTWFD
+2667 
-2673 ATQSATSGVWDYTWL
+2673 
-2688 TNVANGPHTLMVEA
+2688 
-2702 SDKAGN
+2702 
-2708 KTTQK
+2708 
-2713 LDFTIDTILSEP
+2713 
-2725 TITLDSAD
+2725 
-2733 DSAAGDNITNVK
+2733 
-2745 MPGFTLGNIDADVTK
+2745 
-2760 VVVTVAH
+2760 
-2767 DGKNQQIELIKNGGV
+2767 
-2782 WRFTP
+2782 
-2787 GAAWTDGDYTLTVK
+2787 
-2801 VEDKAGN
+2801 
-2808 TNYSAPLTVTID
+2808 
-2820 TQTSIDRIELLN
+2820 
-2832 DTGIVGDNLT
+2832 
-2842 NEARPQFHITV
+2842 
-2853 PTDVNSV
+2853 
-2860 QLSLDG
+2860 
-2866 GINWVNATLTS
+2866 
-2877 DGVWEYIWPTD
+2877 
-2888 LVENTYTLT
+2888 
-2897 VKATDVAGNTA
+2897 
-2908 TETLNFI
+2908 
-2915 IDTTLST
+2915 
-2922 PTITLDSAD
+2922 
-2931 DSGTANDN
+2931 
-2939 KTNVKTPGFI
+2939 
-2949 IGGIDSDVTQV
+2949 
-2960 VVQVMRDGHSEEV
+2960 
-2973 ELTQTNGQW
+2973 
-2982 RFVPGSAWTDGDYTL
+2982 
-2997 TVTVKDEAGNIRHS
+2997 
-3011 APLTVTIDTQITI
+3011 
-3024 DHIELVND
+3024 
-3032 SGIPDDNLTNNVRP
+3032 
-3046 HFQVTVPT
+3046 
-3054 DVNVVR
+3054 VR

-3104 GNKTTQQLDFIID
+3104 GNQTTQKLDFIID
-3117 TLLSEPTIVLDNT
+3117 TLLSEPTIVLDST
-3130 DDSGTKGDNLTNVN
+3130 DDSGTKGDNLTNAN
-3144 KPTFLLGNIDA
+3144 KPTFILGNIDA
-3155 DARYVTVEVQH
+3155 DARYVTVEVQY

-3323 TIAMDSR
+3323 TITMDSR

-3349 IGNIDADAHSVIL
+3349 IGNIDSDAQSVIL

-3405 GNVRQSTPLVVTVDT
+3405 GNVRQSTPLIVTVDT

-3470 SATQGIEGV
+3470 SAAQGIEGV

-3624 RIELVNDSGVPGD
+3624 HIELVNDSGVPGD

-3708 ETLNFTIDITLL
+3708 ETLNFTIDITLM

-3850 DIHQVDSDVTR
+3850 DIRQVDSDVTR

-4513 SIDLLDA
+4513 SIDLLDV

-4535 TPRFVIGNV
+4535 KPRFVIGNV

-4556 GVSYSVT
+4556 GVSYPVT

-4830 KTPTLIGSTLPNTI
+4830 KTPTLVGNTLPNAI

-4969 NYELTF
+4969 NYVLTF

-5297 LDDLITNH
+5297 LDDLITSH

-5380 FIDNPAMV
+5380 FIDNPVMM

-5407 TFSIFGE
+5407 AFSIYGE

-5469 LNFTIDTFNT
+5469 LNFTIDTLNT

-5529 LNVGEVWVNEKG
+5529 LNVGEVWVNDKG

-5574 YSIWVDTHIK
+5574 YSIWVDTHIQ

-5590 DDNKSSSKTE
+5590 DDNKSSSKTD
-5600 WWSNSDLITMR
+5600 WWSNSSTITMR
-5611 GTGEIG
+5611 GMGEIG

-5629 ATAVVAATGR
+5629 ATAVVAANGQ
-5639 WELSTDKLPEGT
+5639 WELSTDQLPEGK
-5651 YDISLVIEDSAG
+5651 YDITLSIEDNAG
-5663 NRWEDVREIFIDR
+5663 NRKEEVHEIFIDR

-5699 AEAKSQLIITDSEG
+5699 AEAKSQLIITDSNG

-5749 SDDVPLDIM
+5749 SDDVSLDIM

-5870 NGASDSDNVT
+5870 NGVSDSDNVT

-5904 HNGVTDIYQA
+5904 HNGVTDTYQA

-5930 DGNYTLS
+5930 DGTYTLS

-5991 ESATHLRTEP
+5991 ESATHLRTVP

-6009 KVTAYSIT
+6009 KETAYSIT

-6110 AMNVRGKTEDD
+6110 AMNARGKTEDD

>member
-42 PRGSVIIV
+42 PHGSVIIV

-115 EELKKQLDDA
+115 EELKKQLDEA

-448 KNDNI
+448 KNDSI

-532 YFSAEIETTNDSGI
+532 YFSAEIETTDDSGI

-627 IAPVPPTVSLEDYV
+627 VAPVPPTVSLEDFV

-1038 DDNLTNIVKPTLHL
+1038 DDNLTNIVKPTLRL

-1067 MSDTQIGVAT
+1067 ASDTQIGVAT

-1108 NKANSAIFD
+1108 NKANSAVFD

-1184 SWLFIPGNTWADG
+1184 SWLFTPGNTWADG

-1317 AVDTTLSVPVIVLD
+1317 AVDTTLSVPVIVLN
-1331 SADDTGIQGDNMTN
+1331 SADDTGVQGDNMTN

-1379 KGTGGWTFTPPTSWA
+1379 KGVGGWSFTPTGAWA

-1450 FQVTVPTDVNVVRLS
+1450 FQVKVPTDVNEVRLS
-1465 IDGGKTWFNATQSA
+1465 IDGGKTWFNATQNA

-1502 ATDEAGNKATQT
+1502 ATDEAGNKTTQT

-1560 SRVIVEVMH
+1560 SRVTVEVMH

-1630 ELVNDSGIPGDNLTN
+1630 ELVNDSGIPDDNLTN

-1672 FDATQSATSGV
+1672 FDATQSATPGV

-1715 DFTIDTILS
+1715 DFIIDTMLS

-1871 VNATLTSDG
+1871 VNATLTPDG

-2017 TIDTQITIDH
+2017 TIDTQI
-2027 IELVNDSGIPDDNLT
+2027 
-2042 NNVRP
+2042 
-2047 HFQVT
+2047 
-2052 VPTDVNVVRLSIDG
+2052 
-2066 GKTWF
+2066 
-2071 NATQS
+2071 A
-2076 ATPGVWDYTW
+2076 
-2086 LADVGEGKHTLT
+2086 
-2098 VEATD
+2098 
-2103 KAGNKTTQ
+2103 
-2111 QLDFIIDTLLSEPT
+2111 
-2125 IVLDN
+2125 
-2130 TDDSGTKGD
+2130 
-2139 HLTNV
+2139 
-2144 NKPTFLLGNIDA
+2144 
-2156 DARYVTVEVQHGGTK
+2156 
-2171 EVLTATKDATGNW
+2171 
-2184 SVTPTGTWADGDYTL
+2184 
-2199 TVRVED
+2199 
-2205 EAGNEKHSAS
+2205 
-2215 LTVTVDTQ
+2215 
-2223 ITIDVIELVNDNGI
+2223 
-2237 PGDNMTND
+2237 
-2245 AHPQFRVTVPGDVN
+2245 
-2259 EVSLSIDGGVTWVK
+2259 
-2273 ATQSATPGVWNYTWP
+2273 
-2288 GTVPD
+2288 
-2293 GDYTLNVKA
+2293 
-2302 TDNAG
+2302 
-2307 NTVTETLHF
+2307 
-2316 TIDTTLST
+2316 
-2324 PVIVLDSADDSGV
+2324 
-2337 HGDNMTN
+2337 
-2344 HTQPTFALQHIDDD
+2344 
-2358 AVRVTVSVEHG
+2358 
-2369 GVTTTFDATKD
+2369 
-2380 AGGWTFT
+2380 
-2387 PTGAWA
+2387 
-2393 DGDYTLSVSVEDKAG
+2393 
-2408 NTSHSASLTVTVDTQ
+2408 
-2423 IAINNIELVNDSG
+2423 
-2436 IPDDNLTNNV
+2436 
-2446 RPHFQVT
+2446 
-2453 VPTDVNVVRLSIDGG
+2453 
-2468 KTWFNATQSAT
+2468 
-2479 PGVWDYIWPDDVAD
+2479 
-2493 GGYTLT
+2493 
-2499 VEATDEAGNKAT
+2499 
-2511 QTLDFTIDTTLSVPT
+2511 
-2526 LSLDSAD
+2526 
-2533 DSGIAGD
+2533 
-2540 NITNVKTP
+2540 
-2548 GFTLNNIDTDV
+2548 
-2559 SRVIVEVMHN
+2559 
-2569 GIKQEVPLVQTGGQW
+2569 
-2584 RFAPTSDWADGDY
+2584 
-2597 ILTVK
+2597 
-2602 VEDRAGNVKQSAPL
+2602 
-2616 TVTVDTH
+2616 
-2623 IAIDRIE
+2623 
-2630 LVNDS
+2630 
-2635 GIPGDNLTNEARP
+2635 
-2648 HFQVTVPAD
+2648 
-2657 VNGVRLSIDG
+2657 
-2667 GKTWFD
+2667 
-2673 ATQSATSGVWDYTWL
+2673 
-2688 TNVANGPHTLMVEA
+2688 
-2702 SDKAGN
+2702 
-2708 KTTQK
+2708 
-2713 LDFTIDTILSEP
+2713 
-2725 TITLDSAD
+2725 
-2733 DSAAGDNITNVK
+2733 
-2745 MPGFTLGNIDADVTK
+2745 
-2760 VVVTVAH
+2760 
-2767 DGKNQQIELIKNGGV
+2767 
-2782 WRFTP
+2782 
-2787 GAAWTDGDYTLTVK
+2787 
-2801 VEDKAGN
+2801 
-2808 TNYSAPLTVTID
+2808 
-2820 TQTSIDRIELLN
+2820 
-2832 DTGIVGDNLT
+2832 
-2842 NEARPQFHITV
+2842 
-2853 PTDVNSV
+2853 
-2860 QLSLDG
+2860 
-2866 GINWVNATLTS
+2866 
-2877 DGVWEYIWPTD
+2877 
-2888 LVENTYTLT
+2888 
-2897 VKATDVAGNTA
+2897 
-2908 TETLNFI
+2908 
-2915 IDTTLST
+2915 
-2922 PTITLDSAD
+2922 
-2931 DSGTANDN
+2931 
-2939 KTNVKTPGFI
+2939 
-2949 IGGIDSDVTQV
+2949 
-2960 VVQVMRDGHSEEV
+2960 
-2973 ELTQTNGQW
+2973 
-2982 RFVPGSAWTDGDYTL
+2982 
-2997 TVTVKDEAGNIRHS
+2997 
-3011 APLTVTIDTQITI
+3011 I

-3166 GGTKEVLTAT
+3166 GGTKEVLTATKDATGNWSVTPTGTWADGDYTLTVRVEDEAGNEKHSASLTVTVDTQITIDAIELVNDNGIPGDNMTNDAHPQFRVTVPGDVNEVSLSIDGGVTWVKATQSATPGVWNYTWPGTVPDGDYTLNVKATDNAGNTVTETLHFTIDTTLSTPVIVLDSADDTGIQGDNMTNRTQPTFNLQHIDDDAVRVTVSVEHGGVTTTFDATKGVGGWTFTPPTSWGAGDYTLSVSVEDKAGNTSHSASLTVTVDTQIAINNIELVNDSGIPDDNLTNNVRPHFQVKVPTDVNEVRLSIDGGKTWFNATQSATPGVWDYTWLADVGEGKHTLTVEATDKAGNQTTQKLDFIIDTLLSEPTIVLDSTDDSGTKGDNLTNANKPTFILGNIDADARYVTVEVQYGGTKEVLTAT

-3323 TIAMDSR
+3323 TITMDSR

-3405 GNVRQSTPLVVTVDT
+3405 GNVRQSTPLIVTVDT

-3470 SATQGIEGV
+3470 SAAQGIEGV

-3624 RIELVNDSGVPGD
+3624 HIELVNDSGVPGD

-3695 TVEVTDGAGNKMT
+3695 IVEVTDGAGNKMT
-3708 ETLNFTIDITLL
+3708 GTLDFTIDITLL

-3850 DIHQVDSDVTR
+3850 DIRQVDSDVTR

-4124 VTLVTDSGDSDVDNI
+4124 ITLVTDSGDSDVDNI

-4306 AELRIE
+4306 AELQIE

-4535 TPRFVIGNV
+4535 KPRFVIGNV

-4556 GVSYSVT
+4556 GVSYPVT

-4622 NSNSDNLTNKQN
+4622 SSNSDNLTNKQN

-4659 VLKQTITVGADGN
+4659 VLKHTITVGADGN

-4724 DQHEATSLR
+4724 DQYEATSLR
-4733 PEFKGFAEAFSTI
+4733 PEFKGLAEAFSTI

-4830 KTPTLIGSTLPNTI
+4830 KTPTLVGNTLPNAI

-4969 NYELTF
+4969 NYVLTF

-5072 VSEDKAGNSQQKEI
+5072 VSEDKAGNSQQKDI

-5297 LDDLITNH
+5297 LDDLITSH

-5380 FIDNPAMV
+5380 FIDNPVMM

-5407 TFSIFGE
+5407 AFSIYGE

-5529 LNVGEVWVNEKG
+5529 LNVGEVWVNDKG

-5574 YSIWVDTHIK
+5574 YSIWVDTHIQ

-5590 DDNKSSSKTE
+5590 DDNKSSSKTD
-5600 WWSNSDLITMR
+5600 WWSNSSTITMR
-5611 GTGEIG
+5611 GMGEIG

-5629 ATAVVAATGR
+5629 ATAVVAANGQ
-5639 WELSTDKLPEGT
+5639 WELSTDQLPEGK
-5651 YDISLVIEDSAG
+5651 YDITLSIEDNAG
-5663 NRWEDVREIFIDR
+5663 NRKEEVHEIFIDR

-5699 AEAKSQLIITDSEG
+5699 AEAKSQLIITDSNG

-5930 DGNYTLS
+5930 DGTYTLS

-5968 HDDASDDATATAV
+5968 HNDASDDATATAV

-5991 ESATHLRTEP
+5991 ESATHLRTVP

-6009 KVTAYSIT
+6009 KETAYSIT

-6039 SVPENIVNVSIMFE
+6039 SVPENIVNVSVMFE

-6072 SLEDGEYTMDVKFI
+6072 SLEDGEYTMDVKFL
-6086 DKDNDFLIKEKT
+6086 DKDDDFLIKEKT

-6110 AMNVRGKTEDD
+6110 AMNARGKTEDD

-6132 HNNNGAIDVFA
+6132 HNNNGAIEVFA

>member
-424 SIITDTIAPEKPT
+424 SIITDTIPPEKPT

-448 KNDNI
+448 KNDNV

-532 YFSAEIETTNDSGI
+532 YFSAEIETTDDSGI

-598 VEGINNL
+598 VEGVNNL

-627 IAPVPPTVSLEDYV
+627 VAPVPPTVSLEDFV

-1016 SVDTAISIPIV
+1016 NVDTAISIPIV
-1027 SLSPDSDSGIS
+1027 SLSPDSDSGIA

-1108 NKANSAIFD
+1108 NKANSAVFD

-1184 SWLFIPGNTWADG
+1184 SWLFTPGNTWADG

-1211 TNYSAPLTV
+1211 TSYSAPLTV

-1317 AVDTTLSVPVIVLD
+1317 AVDTTLSVPVIVLN
-1331 SADDTGIQGDNMTN
+1331 SADDTGVQGDNMTN
-1345 STQPTFAL
+1345 RTQPTFAL

-1432 VNDSGIPDDN
+1432 VNDSGIPNDN

-1479 TPGVW
+1479 TTGVW

-1701 EASDKAGNKTTQKL
+1701 EATDKAGNKTTQKL
-1715 DFTIDTILS
+1715 DFIIDTLLS

-2017 TIDTQITIDH
+2017 TIDTQI
-2027 IELVNDSGIPDDNLT
+2027 
-2042 NNVRP
+2042 
-2047 HFQVT
+2047 
-2052 VPTDVNVVRLSIDG
+2052 
-2066 GKTWF
+2066 
-2071 NATQS
+2071 A
-2076 ATPGVWDYTW
+2076 
-2086 LADVGEGKHTLT
+2086 
-2098 VEATD
+2098 
-2103 KAGNKTTQ
+2103 
-2111 QLDFIIDTLLSEPT
+2111 
-2125 IVLDN
+2125 
-2130 TDDSGTKGD
+2130 
-2139 HLTNV
+2139 
-2144 NKPTFLLGNIDA
+2144 
-2156 DARYVTVEVQHGGTK
+2156 
-2171 EVLTATKDATGNW
+2171 
-2184 SVTPTGTWADGDYTL
+2184 
-2199 TVRVED
+2199 
-2205 EAGNEKHSAS
+2205 
-2215 LTVTVDTQ
+2215 
-2223 ITIDVIELVNDNGI
+2223 
-2237 PGDNMTND
+2237 
-2245 AHPQFRVTVPGDVN
+2245 
-2259 EVSLSIDGGVTWVK
+2259 
-2273 ATQSATPGVWNYTWP
+2273 
-2288 GTVPD
+2288 
-2293 GDYTLNVKA
+2293 
-2302 TDNAG
+2302 
-2307 NTVTETLHF
+2307 
-2316 TIDTTLST
+2316 
-2324 PVIVLDSADDSGV
+2324 
-2337 HGDNMTN
+2337 
-2344 HTQPTFALQHIDDD
+2344 
-2358 AVRVTVSVEHG
+2358 
-2369 GVTTTFDATKD
+2369 
-2380 AGGWTFT
+2380 
-2387 PTGAWA
+2387 
-2393 DGDYTLSVSVEDKAG
+2393 
-2408 NTSHSASLTVTVDTQ
+2408 
-2423 IAINNIELVNDSG
+2423 
-2436 IPDDNLTNNV
+2436 
-2446 RPHFQVT
+2446 
-2453 VPTDVNVVRLSIDGG
+2453 
-2468 KTWFNATQSAT
+2468 
-2479 PGVWDYIWPDDVAD
+2479 
-2493 GGYTLT
+2493 
-2499 VEATDEAGNKAT
+2499 
-2511 QTLDFTIDTTLSVPT
+2511 
-2526 LSLDSAD
+2526 
-2533 DSGIAGD
+2533 
-2540 NITNVKTP
+2540 
-2548 GFTLNNIDTDV
+2548 
-2559 SRVIVEVMHN
+2559 
-2569 GIKQEVPLVQTGGQW
+2569 
-2584 RFAPTSDWADGDY
+2584 
-2597 ILTVK
+2597 
-2602 VEDRAGNVKQSAPL
+2602 
-2616 TVTVDTH
+2616 
-2623 IAIDRIE
+2623 
-2630 LVNDS
+2630 
-2635 GIPGDNLTNEARP
+2635 
-2648 HFQVTVPAD
+2648 
-2657 VNGVRLSIDG
+2657 
-2667 GKTWFD
+2667 
-2673 ATQSATSGVWDYTWL
+2673 
-2688 TNVANGPHTLMVEA
+2688 
-2702 SDKAGN
+2702 
-2708 KTTQK
+2708 
-2713 LDFTIDTILSEP
+2713 
-2725 TITLDSAD
+2725 
-2733 DSAAGDNITNVK
+2733 
-2745 MPGFTLGNIDADVTK
+2745 
-2760 VVVTVAH
+2760 
-2767 DGKNQQIELIKNGGV
+2767 
-2782 WRFTP
+2782 
-2787 GAAWTDGDYTLTVK
+2787 
-2801 VEDKAGN
+2801 
-2808 TNYSAPLTVTID
+2808 
-2820 TQTSIDRIELLN
+2820 
-2832 DTGIVGDNLT
+2832 
-2842 NEARPQFHITV
+2842 
-2853 PTDVNSV
+2853 
-2860 QLSLDG
+2860 
-2866 GINWVNATLTS
+2866 
-2877 DGVWEYIWPTD
+2877 
-2888 LVENTYTLT
+2888 
-2897 VKATDVAGNTA
+2897 
-2908 TETLNFI
+2908 
-2915 IDTTLST
+2915 
-2922 PTITLDSAD
+2922 
-2931 DSGTANDN
+2931 
-2939 KTNVKTPGFI
+2939 
-2949 IGGIDSDVTQV
+2949 
-2960 VVQVMRDGHSEEV
+2960 
-2973 ELTQTNGQW
+2973 
-2982 RFVPGSAWTDGDYTL
+2982 
-2997 TVTVKDEAGNIRHS
+2997 
-3011 APLTVTIDTQITI
+3011 I

-3176 KGATGIWSVTPTGT
+3176 KDATGNWSVTPTGTWADGDYTLTVRVEDDAGNEKHSASLTVTVDTQITIDVIELVNDNGIPGDNMTNDAHPQFRVTVPGDVNEVSLSIDGGVTWVKATQSATPGVWNYTWPGTVPDGDYTLNVKATDNAGNTVTETLHFTIDTTLSVPVIVLNSADDTGVQGDNMTNSTQPTFALQHIDDDAVRVTVSVEHGGVTTTFDATKGVGGWSFTPTGAWADGDYTLSVSVEDKAGNTSHSASLTVTVDTQIAINNIELVNDSGIPDDNLTNNVRPHFQVKVPTDVNEVRLSIDGGKTWFNATQSATPGVWDYTWLADVGEGKHTLTVEATDKAGNQTTQKLDFIIDTMLSEPTIVLDSTDDSGTKGDNLTNANKPTFILGNIDADARYVTVEVQYGGTKEVLTATKGATGIWSVTPTGT
-3190 WADGDYTLTVRVE
+3190 WADGDYMLTVRVE

-3323 TIAMDSR
+3323 TITMDSR

-3349 IGNIDADAHSVIL
+3349 IGNIDSDAQSVIL

-3405 GNVRQSTPLVVTVDT
+3405 GNVRQSTPLIVTVDT

-3470 SATQGIEGV
+3470 SAAQGIEGV

-3624 RIELVNDSGVPGD
+3624 HIELVNDSGVPGD

-3708 ETLNFTIDITLL
+3708 ETLNFTIDITLM

-3850 DIHQVDSDVTR
+3850 DIRQVDSDVTR

-4306 AELRIE
+4306 AELKIE

-4535 TPRFVIGNV
+4535 KPRFVIGNV

-4556 GVSYSVT
+4556 GVSYPVT

-5574 YSIWVDTHIK
+5574 YSIWVDTHIQ

-5590 DDNKSSSKTE
+5590 DDNKSSSKTD
-5600 WWSNSDLITMR
+5600 WWSNSSTITMR
-5611 GTGEIG
+5611 GMGEIG

-5629 ATAVVAATGR
+5629 ATAVVAANGQ
-5639 WELSTDKLPEGT
+5639 WELSTDQLPEGK
-5651 YDISLVIEDSAG
+5651 YDITLSIEDNAG
-5663 NRWEDVREIFIDR
+5663 NRKEEVHEIFIDR

-5699 AEAKSQLIITDSEG
+5699 AEAKSQLIITDSNG

-5904 HNGVTDIYQA
+5904 HNSVTDTYQA

-5991 ESATHLRTEP
+5991 ESATYLRTVP

-6009 KVTAYSIT
+6009 KETAYSIT

-6110 AMNVRGKTEDD
+6110 AMNARGKTEDD

>member
-424 SIITDTIAPEKPT
+424 SIITDTIPPEKPT

-448 KNDNI
+448 KNDNV

-532 YFSAEIETTNDSGI
+532 YFSAEIETTDDSGI

-627 IAPVPPTVSLEDYV
+627 VAPVPPTVSLEDFV

-726 VVPPKAELDASDDS
+726 IVPPKAELDASDDS

-751 NALTLLGTADRFAT
+751 NALTLLGSADRFAT

-1027 SLSPDSDSGIS
+1027 SLSPDSDSGIA

-1067 MSDTQIGVAT
+1067 ASDTQIGVAT

-1108 NKANSAIFD
+1108 NKANSAVFD

-1379 KGTGGWTFTPPTSWA
+1379 KGTGGWSFTPTGAWA

-1432 VNDSGIPDDN
+1432 VNDSGIPNDN

-1479 TPGVW
+1479 TPGAW

-1502 ATDEAGNKATQT
+1502 ATDKAGNKTTQE

-2017 TIDTQITIDH
+2017 TIDTQI
-2027 IELVNDSGIPDDNLT
+2027 
-2042 NNVRP
+2042 
-2047 HFQVT
+2047 
-2052 VPTDVNVVRLSIDG
+2052 
-2066 GKTWF
+2066 
-2071 NATQS
+2071 A
-2076 ATPGVWDYTW
+2076 
-2086 LADVGEGKHTLT
+2086 
-2098 VEATD
+2098 
-2103 KAGNKTTQ
+2103 
-2111 QLDFIIDTLLSEPT
+2111 
-2125 IVLDN
+2125 
-2130 TDDSGTKGD
+2130 
-2139 HLTNV
+2139 
-2144 NKPTFLLGNIDA
+2144 
-2156 DARYVTVEVQHGGTK
+2156 
-2171 EVLTATKDATGNW
+2171 
-2184 SVTPTGTWADGDYTL
+2184 
-2199 TVRVED
+2199 
-2205 EAGNEKHSAS
+2205 
-2215 LTVTVDTQ
+2215 
-2223 ITIDVIELVNDNGI
+2223 
-2237 PGDNMTND
+2237 
-2245 AHPQFRVTVPGDVN
+2245 
-2259 EVSLSIDGGVTWVK
+2259 
-2273 ATQSATPGVWNYTWP
+2273 
-2288 GTVPD
+2288 
-2293 GDYTLNVKA
+2293 
-2302 TDNAG
+2302 
-2307 NTVTETLHF
+2307 
-2316 TIDTTLST
+2316 
-2324 PVIVLDSADDSGV
+2324 
-2337 HGDNMTN
+2337 
-2344 HTQPTFALQHIDDD
+2344 
-2358 AVRVTVSVEHG
+2358 
-2369 GVTTTFDATKD
+2369 
-2380 AGGWTFT
+2380 
-2387 PTGAWA
+2387 
-2393 DGDYTLSVSVEDKAG
+2393 
-2408 NTSHSASLTVTVDTQ
+2408 
-2423 IAINNIELVNDSG
+2423 
-2436 IPDDNLTNNV
+2436 
-2446 RPHFQVT
+2446 
-2453 VPTDVNVVRLSIDGG
+2453 
-2468 KTWFNATQSAT
+2468 
-2479 PGVWDYIWPDDVAD
+2479 
-2493 GGYTLT
+2493 
-2499 VEATDEAGNKAT
+2499 
-2511 QTLDFTIDTTLSVPT
+2511 
-2526 LSLDSAD
+2526 
-2533 DSGIAGD
+2533 
-2540 NITNVKTP
+2540 
-2548 GFTLNNIDTDV
+2548 
-2559 SRVIVEVMHN
+2559 
-2569 GIKQEVPLVQTGGQW
+2569 
-2584 RFAPTSDWADGDY
+2584 
-2597 ILTVK
+2597 
-2602 VEDRAGNVKQSAPL
+2602 
-2616 TVTVDTH
+2616 
-2623 IAIDRIE
+2623 
-2630 LVNDS
+2630 
-2635 GIPGDNLTNEARP
+2635 
-2648 HFQVTVPAD
+2648 
-2657 VNGVRLSIDG
+2657 
-2667 GKTWFD
+2667 
-2673 ATQSATSGVWDYTWL
+2673 
-2688 TNVANGPHTLMVEA
+2688 
-2702 SDKAGN
+2702 
-2708 KTTQK
+2708 
-2713 LDFTIDTILSEP
+2713 
-2725 TITLDSAD
+2725 
-2733 DSAAGDNITNVK
+2733 
-2745 MPGFTLGNIDADVTK
+2745 
-2760 VVVTVAH
+2760 
-2767 DGKNQQIELIKNGGV
+2767 
-2782 WRFTP
+2782 
-2787 GAAWTDGDYTLTVK
+2787 
-2801 VEDKAGN
+2801 
-2808 TNYSAPLTVTID
+2808 
-2820 TQTSIDRIELLN
+2820 
-2832 DTGIVGDNLT
+2832 
-2842 NEARPQFHITV
+2842 
-2853 PTDVNSV
+2853 
-2860 QLSLDG
+2860 
-2866 GINWVNATLTS
+2866 
-2877 DGVWEYIWPTD
+2877 
-2888 LVENTYTLT
+2888 
-2897 VKATDVAGNTA
+2897 
-2908 TETLNFI
+2908 
-2915 IDTTLST
+2915 
-2922 PTITLDSAD
+2922 
-2931 DSGTANDN
+2931 
-2939 KTNVKTPGFI
+2939 
-2949 IGGIDSDVTQV
+2949 
-2960 VVQVMRDGHSEEV
+2960 
-2973 ELTQTNGQW
+2973 
-2982 RFVPGSAWTDGDYTL
+2982 
-2997 TVTVKDEAGNIRHS
+2997 
-3011 APLTVTIDTQITI
+3011 I

-3176 KGATGIWSVTPTGT
+3176 KDATGNWSVTPAGTWADGDYTLTVRVEDEAGNEKHSASLTVTVDTQITIDVIELVNDNGIPGDNMTNDAHPQFRVTVPGDVNEVSLSIDGGVTWVKATQSATPGVWNYTWPGTVPDGDYTLNVKATDNAGNTVTETLHFTIDTTLSTPVIVLDSADDTGIQGDNMTNRTQPTFNLQHIDDDAVRVTVSVEHGGVTTTFDATKGVGGWTFTPPTSWGAGDYTLSVSVEDKAGNTSHSASLTVTVDTQIAINNIELVNDSGIPDDNLTNNVRPHFQVKVPTDVNEVRLSIDGGKTWFNATQSATPGVWDYTWLADVGEGKHTLTVEATDKAGNQTTQKLDFIIDTLLSEPTIVLDSTDDSGTKGDNLTNANKPTFILGNIDADARYVTVEVQHGGTKEVLTATKGATGIWSVTPTGT

-3277 AGIWDYTWPKDV
+3277 AGTWDYTWPKDV

-3323 TIAMDSR
+3323 TITMDSR

-3399 EVTDNA
+3399 EVQDNA
-3405 GNVRQSTPLVVTVDT
+3405 GNVRQSTPLIVTVDT

-3470 SATQGIEGV
+3470 SAAQGIEGV

-3850 DIHQVDSDVTR
+3850 DIRQVDSDVTR

-4556 GVSYSVT
+4556 GVSYPVT

-5072 VSEDKAGNSQQKEI
+5072 VSEDKAGNSQQKDI

-5237 EADGTWRAPILLQDD
+5237 EADGSWRAPILLQDD

-5456 ITDKAGNTATSKT
+5456 ITDKAGNTTTSKT
-5469 LNFTIDTFNT
+5469 LNFTIDTLNT

-5529 LNVGEVWVNEKG
+5529 LNVGEVWVNDKG

-5574 YSIWVDTHIK
+5574 YSIWVDTHIQ

-5590 DDNKSSSKTE
+5590 DDNKSSSKTD
-5600 WWSNSDLITMR
+5600 WWSNSSTITMR
-5611 GTGEIG
+5611 GMGEIG
-5617 ATVSLIVAGVTL
+5617 ATISLIVAGVTL
-5629 ATAVVAATGR
+5629 ATAVVAANGQ
-5639 WELSTDKLPEGT
+5639 WELSTDQLPEGK
-5651 YDISLVIEDSAG
+5651 YDITLSIEDNAG
-5663 NRWEDVREIFIDR
+5663 NRKEEVHEIFIDR

-5699 AEAKSQLIITDSEG
+5699 AEAKSQLIITDSNG

-5826 ADGSY
+5826 TDGSY

-5991 ESATHLRTEP
+5991 ESATHLRTVP

-6009 KVTAYSIT
+6009 KETAYSIT

-6039 SVPENIVNVSIMFE
+6039 SVPENIVNVSVMFE

-6086 DKDNDFLIKEKT
+6086 DKDDDFLIKEKT

-6110 AMNVRGKTEDD
+6110 AMNARGKTEDD

>member
-307 GTYNLEAEAKT
+307 GTYNLEVEAKT

-424 SIITDTIAPEKPT
+424 SIITDTIPPEKPT

-532 YFSAEIETTNDSGI
+532 YFSAEIETTDDSGI

-598 VEGINNL
+598 VEGVNNL

-627 IAPVPPTVSLEDYV
+627 VAPVPPTVSLEDFV

-1027 SLSPDSDSGIS
+1027 SLSPDSDSGIA

-1108 NKANSAIFD
+1108 NKANSAVFD

-1184 SWLFIPGNTWADG
+1184 SWLFTPGNTWADG

-1379 KGTGGWTFTPPTSWA
+1379 KGTGGWS
-1394 DGDYTLSVSVED
+1394 
-1406 KAGNTSHSASLTV
+1406 
-1419 TVDTQIAINNIEL
+1419 
-1432 VNDSGIPDDN
+1432 
-1442 LTNNVRPH
+1442 
-1450 FQVTVPTDVNVVRLS
+1450 
-1465 IDGGKTWFNATQSA
+1465 
-1479 TPGVW
+1479 
-1484 DYIWPDDVA
+1484 
-1493 DGGYTLTVE
+1493 
-1502 ATDEAGNKATQT
+1502 
-1514 LDFTIDTTLSVP
+1514 
-1526 TLSLDSADDS
+1526 
-1536 GIAGDNITNVKTP
+1536 
-1549 GFTLN
+1549 
-1554 NIDTDV
+1554 
-1560 SRVIVEVMH
+1560 
-1569 NGIKQEVPLV
+1569 
-1579 QTGGQWRF
+1579 
-1587 APTSD
+1587 
-1592 WADGDYILTV
+1592 
-1602 KVEDRA
+1602 
-1608 GNVKQSAP
+1608 
-1616 LTVTVDTHIAIDRI
+1616 
-1630 ELVNDSGIPGDNLTN
+1630 
-1645 EARPHFQVTVPAD
+1645 
-1658 VNGVRLSIDGGKTW
+1658 
-1672 FDATQSATSGV
+1672 
-1683 WDYTWLTNVANG
+1683 
-1695 PHTLMV
+1695 
-1701 EASDKAGNKTTQKL
+1701 
-1715 DFTIDTILS
+1715 
-1724 EPTITLDSADD
+1724 
-1735 SAAGDNITN
+1735 
-1744 VKMPGFT
+1744 
-1751 LGNIDAD
+1751 
-1758 VTKVVVTVAHDG
+1758 
-1770 KNQQIELIKNGGVWR
+1770 
-1785 FTPGA
+1785 
-1790 AWTDGDYTLT
+1790 
-1800 VKVEDKAGNTNY
+1800 
-1812 SAPLTVTI
+1812 
-1820 DTQTSIDRIE
+1820 
-1830 LLNDTGIVGDNLTN
+1830 
-1844 EARPQFHIT
+1844 
-1853 VPTDVNSVQLS
+1853 
-1864 LDGGINW
+1864 
-1871 VNATLTSDG
+1871 
-1880 VWEYIWP
+1880 
-1887 TDLVENTYTL
+1887 
-1897 TVKATDV
+1897 
-1904 AGNTATETLNF
+1904 
-1915 IIDTTLS
+1915 
-1922 TPTITLD
+1922 
-1929 SADDSGTANDNK
+1929 
-1941 TNVKTPGFIIGGID
+1941 
-1955 SDVTQ
+1955 
-1960 VVVQVMR
+1960 
-1967 DGHSEEVEL
+1967 
-1976 TQTNGQW
+1976 
-1983 RFVPGSAWTDGDY
+1983 
-1996 TLTVTVKDEAGNIRH
+1996 
-2011 SAPLTV
+2011 
-2017 TIDTQITIDH
+2017 
-2027 IELVNDSGIPDDNLT
+2027 
-2042 NNVRP
+2042 
-2047 HFQVT
+2047 
-2052 VPTDVNVVRLSIDG
+2052 
-2066 GKTWF
+2066 
-2071 NATQS
+2071 
-2076 ATPGVWDYTW
+2076 
-2086 LADVGEGKHTLT
+2086 
-2098 VEATD
+2098 
-2103 KAGNKTTQ
+2103 
-2111 QLDFIIDTLLSEPT
+2111 
-2125 IVLDN
+2125 
-2130 TDDSGTKGD
+2130 
-2139 HLTNV
+2139 
-2144 NKPTFLLGNIDA
+2144 
-2156 DARYVTVEVQHGGTK
+2156 
-2171 EVLTATKDATGNW
+2171 
-2184 SVTPTGTWADGDYTL
+2184 
-2199 TVRVED
+2199 
-2205 EAGNEKHSAS
+2205 
-2215 LTVTVDTQ
+2215 
-2223 ITIDVIELVNDNGI
+2223 
-2237 PGDNMTND
+2237 
-2245 AHPQFRVTVPGDVN
+2245 
-2259 EVSLSIDGGVTWVK
+2259 
-2273 ATQSATPGVWNYTWP
+2273 
-2288 GTVPD
+2288 
-2293 GDYTLNVKA
+2293 
-2302 TDNAG
+2302 
-2307 NTVTETLHF
+2307 
-2316 TIDTTLST
+2316 
-2324 PVIVLDSADDSGV
+2324 
-2337 HGDNMTN
+2337 
-2344 HTQPTFALQHIDDD
+2344 
-2358 AVRVTVSVEHG
+2358 
-2369 GVTTTFDATKD
+2369 
-2380 AGGWTFT
+2380 FT

-2436 IPDDNLTNNV
+2436 IPNDNLTNNV

-2479 PGVWDYIWPDDVAD
+2479 PGAWDYIWPDDVAD

-2499 VEATDEAGNKAT
+2499 VEATDKAGNKTT
-2511 QTLDFTIDTTLSVPT
+2511 QELDFTIDTTLSVPT

-3176 KGATGIWSVTPTGT
+3176 KDATGNWSVTPTGTWADGDYTLTVRVEDDAGNVKHSASLTVTVDTQITIDVIELVNDSGTRGDNLTNDANPHFRITVPGDVNEVSLSIDGGVTWVKAMQSATPGVWNYTWPKTVADGDYTLTVKATDNAGNTVTRTLDFTIDTTLSTPVIVLDSADDSGVHGDNMTNRTQPTFALQQIDDDAVRVTVSVEHGGVTTTFDATKDAGGWTFTPTGAWADGDYTLSVSVEDKAGNTSHSASLTVTVDTQIAINNIELVNDSGIPDDNLTNNVRPHFQVTVPTDVNVVRLSIDGGKTWFNATQSATPGVWDYTWLADVGEGKHTLTVEATDKAGNQTTQQLDFIIDTMLSEPTIVLDNTDDSGTKGDNLTNVNKPTFLLGNIDADARYVTVEVQHGGTKEVLTATKGATGIWSVTPTGT

-3399 EVTDNA
+3399 EVQDNA

-3516 TRLSTPTIALDSTD
+3516 TRLSTPTIELDSTD

-4139 TKVDKPQ
+4139 TKVNKPQ

-4556 GVSYSVT
+4556 GVSYPVT

-5529 LNVGEVWVNEKG
+5529 LNVGEVWANDKG

-5553 EGQLDITVKSTDRAG
+5553 EGQLDINVKSTDRAG

-5574 YSIWVDTHIK
+5574 YSIWVDTHIQ

-5590 DDNKSSSKTE
+5590 DDNKSSSKTD
-5600 WWSNSDLITMR
+5600 WWSNSSTITMR
-5611 GTGEIG
+5611 GMGEIG

-5629 ATAVVAATGR
+5629 ATAVVAANGQ
-5639 WELSTDKLPEGT
+5639 WELSTDQLPEGK
-5651 YDISLVIEDSAG
+5651 YDITLSIEDNAG
-5663 NRWEDVREIFIDR
+5663 NRKEEVHEIFIDR

-5699 AEAKSQLIITDSEG
+5699 AEAKSQLIITDSNG

-5826 ADGSY
+5826 TDGSY

-5930 DGNYTLS
+5930 DGTYTLS

-5991 ESATHLRTEP
+5991 ESATHLRTVP

-6039 SVPENIVNVSIMFE
+6039 SVPENIVNVSVMFE

-6086 DKDNDFLIKEKT
+6086 DKDDDFLIKEKT

-6110 AMNVRGKTEDD
+6110 AMNARGKTEDD

>member
-532 YFSAEIETTNDSGI
+532 YFSAEIETTDDSGI

-598 VEGINNL
+598 VEGVNNL

-627 IAPVPPTVSLEDYV
+627 VAPVPPTVSLEDFV

-1027 SLSPDSDSGIS
+1027 SLSPDSDSGIA

-1108 NKANSAIFD
+1108 NKANSAVFD

-1184 SWLFIPGNTWADG
+1184 SWLFTPGNTWADG

-1211 TNYSAPLTV
+1211 TSYSAPLTV

-1379 KGTGGWTFTPPTSWA
+1379 KGTGGWSFTPTGAWA

-1432 VNDSGIPDDN
+1432 VNDSGIPNDN

-1479 TPGVW
+1479 TPGAW

-1502 ATDEAGNKATQT
+1502 ATDKAGNKTTQE

-1887 TDLVENTYTL
+1887 TDLIENTYTL

-2017 TIDTQITIDH
+2017 TIDTQI
-2027 IELVNDSGIPDDNLT
+2027 
-2042 NNVRP
+2042 
-2047 HFQVT
+2047 
-2052 VPTDVNVVRLSIDG
+2052 
-2066 GKTWF
+2066 
-2071 NATQS
+2071 A
-2076 ATPGVWDYTW
+2076 
-2086 LADVGEGKHTLT
+2086 
-2098 VEATD
+2098 
-2103 KAGNKTTQ
+2103 
-2111 QLDFIIDTLLSEPT
+2111 
-2125 IVLDN
+2125 
-2130 TDDSGTKGD
+2130 
-2139 HLTNV
+2139 
-2144 NKPTFLLGNIDA
+2144 
-2156 DARYVTVEVQHGGTK
+2156 
-2171 EVLTATKDATGNW
+2171 
-2184 SVTPTGTWADGDYTL
+2184 
-2199 TVRVED
+2199 
-2205 EAGNEKHSAS
+2205 
-2215 LTVTVDTQ
+2215 
-2223 ITIDVIELVNDNGI
+2223 
-2237 PGDNMTND
+2237 
-2245 AHPQFRVTVPGDVN
+2245 
-2259 EVSLSIDGGVTWVK
+2259 
-2273 ATQSATPGVWNYTWP
+2273 
-2288 GTVPD
+2288 
-2293 GDYTLNVKA
+2293 
-2302 TDNAG
+2302 
-2307 NTVTETLHF
+2307 
-2316 TIDTTLST
+2316 
-2324 PVIVLDSADDSGV
+2324 
-2337 HGDNMTN
+2337 
-2344 HTQPTFALQHIDDD
+2344 
-2358 AVRVTVSVEHG
+2358 
-2369 GVTTTFDATKD
+2369 
-2380 AGGWTFT
+2380 
-2387 PTGAWA
+2387 
-2393 DGDYTLSVSVEDKAG
+2393 
-2408 NTSHSASLTVTVDTQ
+2408 
-2423 IAINNIELVNDSG
+2423 
-2436 IPDDNLTNNV
+2436 
-2446 RPHFQVT
+2446 
-2453 VPTDVNVVRLSIDGG
+2453 
-2468 KTWFNATQSAT
+2468 
-2479 PGVWDYIWPDDVAD
+2479 
-2493 GGYTLT
+2493 
-2499 VEATDEAGNKAT
+2499 
-2511 QTLDFTIDTTLSVPT
+2511 
-2526 LSLDSAD
+2526 
-2533 DSGIAGD
+2533 
-2540 NITNVKTP
+2540 
-2548 GFTLNNIDTDV
+2548 
-2559 SRVIVEVMHN
+2559 
-2569 GIKQEVPLVQTGGQW
+2569 
-2584 RFAPTSDWADGDY
+2584 
-2597 ILTVK
+2597 
-2602 VEDRAGNVKQSAPL
+2602 
-2616 TVTVDTH
+2616 
-2623 IAIDRIE
+2623 
-2630 LVNDS
+2630 
-2635 GIPGDNLTNEARP
+2635 
-2648 HFQVTVPAD
+2648 
-2657 VNGVRLSIDG
+2657 
-2667 GKTWFD
+2667 
-2673 ATQSATSGVWDYTWL
+2673 
-2688 TNVANGPHTLMVEA
+2688 
-2702 SDKAGN
+2702 
-2708 KTTQK
+2708 
-2713 LDFTIDTILSEP
+2713 
-2725 TITLDSAD
+2725 
-2733 DSAAGDNITNVK
+2733 
-2745 MPGFTLGNIDADVTK
+2745 
-2760 VVVTVAH
+2760 
-2767 DGKNQQIELIKNGGV
+2767 
-2782 WRFTP
+2782 
-2787 GAAWTDGDYTLTVK
+2787 
-2801 VEDKAGN
+2801 
-2808 TNYSAPLTVTID
+2808 
-2820 TQTSIDRIELLN
+2820 
-2832 DTGIVGDNLT
+2832 
-2842 NEARPQFHITV
+2842 
-2853 PTDVNSV
+2853 
-2860 QLSLDG
+2860 
-2866 GINWVNATLTS
+2866 
-2877 DGVWEYIWPTD
+2877 
-2888 LVENTYTLT
+2888 
-2897 VKATDVAGNTA
+2897 
-2908 TETLNFI
+2908 
-2915 IDTTLST
+2915 
-2922 PTITLDSAD
+2922 
-2931 DSGTANDN
+2931 
-2939 KTNVKTPGFI
+2939 
-2949 IGGIDSDVTQV
+2949 
-2960 VVQVMRDGHSEEV
+2960 
-2973 ELTQTNGQW
+2973 
-2982 RFVPGSAWTDGDYTL
+2982 
-2997 TVTVKDEAGNIRHS
+2997 
-3011 APLTVTIDTQITI
+3011 I

-3166 GGTKEVLTAT
+3166 GGTKEVLTATKDATGNWSVTPTGTWADGDYTLTVRVEDEAGNEKHSASLTVTVDTQITIDAIELVNDNGIPGDNMTNDAHPQFRVTVPGDVNEVSLSIDGGVTWVKATQSATPGVWNYTWPGTVPDGDYTLNVKATDNAGNTVTETLHFTIDTTLSVPVIVLNSADDTGVQGDNMTNSTQPTFALQHIDDDAVRVTVSVEHGGVTTTFDATKGVGGWSFTPTGAWADGDYTLSVSVEDKAGNTSHSASLTVTVDTQIAINNIELVNDSGIPDDNLTNNVRPHFQVKVPTDVNEVRLSIDGGKTWFNATQSATPGVWDYTWLADVGEGKHTLTVEATDKAGNQTTQKLDFIIDTMLSEPTIVLDSTDDSGTKGDNLTNANKPTFILGNIDADARYVTVEVQYGGTKEVLTAT

-3323 TIAMDSR
+3323 TITMDSR

-3349 IGNIDADAHSVIL
+3349 IGNIDSDAQSVIL

-3405 GNVRQSTPLVVTVDT
+3405 GNVRQSTPLIVTVDT

-3470 SATQGIEGV
+3470 SAAQGIEGV

-3593 YTLTVTVED
+3593 YTLTVTV
-3602 RAGNTRPSTPL
+3602 
-3613 TVTVDTQIAID
+3613 DTQIAID
-3624 RIELVNDSGVPGD
+3624 HIELVNDSGVPGD

-3708 ETLNFTIDITLL
+3708 ETLNFTIDITLM

-3850 DIHQVDSDVTR
+3850 DIRQVDSDVTR

-4306 AELRIE
+4306 AELKIE

-4535 TPRFVIGNV
+4535 KPRFVIGNV

-4556 GVSYSVT
+4556 GVSYPVT

-4830 KTPTLIGSTLPNTI
+4830 KTPTLVGNTLPNAI

-4969 NYELTF
+4969 NYVLTF

-5033 STLTIRNPQGVVIAT
+5033 STLTIRSPQGVVIAT

-5072 VSEDKAGNSQQKEI
+5072 VSEDKAGNSQQKDI

-5407 TFSIFGE
+5407 TFSISGE

-5574 YSIWVDTHIK
+5574 YSIWVDTHIQ

-5590 DDNKSSSKTE
+5590 DDNKSSSKTD
-5600 WWSNSDLITMR
+5600 WWSNSSTITMR
-5611 GTGEIG
+5611 GMGEIG

-5629 ATAVVAATGR
+5629 ATAVVAANGQ
-5639 WELSTDKLPEGT
+5639 WELSTDQLPEGK
-5651 YDISLVIEDSAG
+5651 YDITLSIEDNAG
-5663 NRWEDVREIFIDR
+5663 NRKEEVHEIFIDR

-5699 AEAKSQLIITDSEG
+5699 AEAKSQLIITDSNG

-5749 SDDVPLDIM
+5749 SDDVSLDIM

-5870 NGASDSDNVT
+5870 NGVSDSDNVT

-5904 HNGVTDIYQA
+5904 HNGVTDTYQA

-5930 DGNYTLS
+5930 DGTYTLS

-5991 ESATHLRTEP
+5991 ESATHLRTVP

-6009 KVTAYSIT
+6009 KETAYSIT

-6110 AMNVRGKTEDD
+6110 AMNARGKTEDD

>member
-42 PRGSVIIV
+42 PHGSVIIV

-115 EELKKQLDDA
+115 EELKKQLDEA

-148 ALNEAFEVQNSSKQ
+148 TLNEAFEVQNSSKQ

-424 SIITDTIAPEKPT
+424 SIITDTIPPEKPT

-532 YFSAEIETTNDSGI
+532 YFSAEIETTDDSGI

-598 VEGINNL
+598 VEGVNNL

-627 IAPVPPTVSLEDYV
+627 VAPVPPTVSLEDFV

-765 VNILIDGKTIGVT
+765 INILIDGKTIGVT

-825 PIPTVMLHDSAD
+825 PIPTVMLHDSAG

-963 IDGALIAEVRTNKDG
+963 VDGALIAEVRTNKDS

-1027 SLSPDSDSGIS
+1027 SLSPDSDSGIA
-1038 DDNLTNIVKPTLHL
+1038 DDNLTNIVNPTLHL

-1067 MSDTQIGVAT
+1067 ASDTQIGVAT
-1077 QQPDGSWAYTF
+1077 QQPDGSWTYTF

-1108 NKANSAIFD
+1108 NKANSAVFD

-1184 SWLFIPGNTWADG
+1184 SWLFTPGNTWADG

-1211 TNYSAPLTV
+1211 TSYSAPLTV

-1317 AVDTTLSVPVIVLD
+1317 AVDTTLSVPVIVLN
-1331 SADDTGIQGDNMTN
+1331 SADDTGVQGDNMTN
-1345 STQPTFAL
+1345 RTQPTFAL

-1432 VNDSGIPDDN
+1432 VNDSGIPNDN

-1536 GIAGDNITNVKTP
+1536 GIAGDNITSVKTP

-1592 WADGDYILTV
+1592 WADGGYILTV

-1630 ELVNDSGIPGDNLTN
+1630 ELVNDSSIPDDNLTN

-1701 EASDKAGNKTTQKL
+1701 EATDKAGNKTTQKL
-1715 DFTIDTILS
+1715 DFIIDTLLS

-1820 DTQTSIDRIE
+1820 DTQTSIDRIG

-1941 TNVKTPGFIIGGID
+1941 TNVKTPGFIIGGIY

-2125 IVLDN
+2125 IVLDS

-2139 HLTNV
+2139 NLTNV

-2184 SVTPTGTWADGDYTL
+2184 SVTPIGTWADGDYTL

-2273 ATQSATPGVWNYTWP
+2273 AMQSATPGVWNYTWP
-2288 GTVPD
+2288 KTVAD
-2293 GDYTLNVKA
+2293 GDYTLTVKA

-2307 NTVTETLHF
+2307 NTVTRTLDF

-2344 HTQPTFALQHIDDD
+2344 RTQPTFALQHIDDD

-2436 IPDDNLTNNV
+2436 IPN
-2446 RPHFQVT
+2446 
-2453 VPTDVNVVRLSIDGG
+2453 
-2468 KTWFNATQSAT
+2468 
-2479 PGVWDYIWPDDVAD
+2479 
-2493 GGYTLT
+2493 
-2499 VEATDEAGNKAT
+2499 
-2511 QTLDFTIDTTLSVPT
+2511 
-2526 LSLDSAD
+2526 
-2533 DSGIAGD
+2533 
-2540 NITNVKTP
+2540 
-2548 GFTLNNIDTDV
+2548 
-2559 SRVIVEVMHN
+2559 
-2569 GIKQEVPLVQTGGQW
+2569 
-2584 RFAPTSDWADGDY
+2584 
-2597 ILTVK
+2597 
-2602 VEDRAGNVKQSAPL
+2602 
-2616 TVTVDTH
+2616 
-2623 IAIDRIE
+2623 
-2630 LVNDS
+2630 
-2635 GIPGDNLTNEARP
+2635 
-2648 HFQVTVPAD
+2648 
-2657 VNGVRLSIDG
+2657 
-2667 GKTWFD
+2667 
-2673 ATQSATSGVWDYTWL
+2673 
-2688 TNVANGPHTLMVEA
+2688 
-2702 SDKAGN
+2702 
-2708 KTTQK
+2708 
-2713 LDFTIDTILSEP
+2713 
-2725 TITLDSAD
+2725 
-2733 DSAAGDNITNVK
+2733 
-2745 MPGFTLGNIDADVTK
+2745 
-2760 VVVTVAH
+2760 
-2767 DGKNQQIELIKNGGV
+2767 
-2782 WRFTP
+2782 
-2787 GAAWTDGDYTLTVK
+2787 
-2801 VEDKAGN
+2801 
-2808 TNYSAPLTVTID
+2808 
-2820 TQTSIDRIELLN
+2820 
-2832 DTGIVGDNLT
+2832 
-2842 NEARPQFHITV
+2842 
-2853 PTDVNSV
+2853 
-2860 QLSLDG
+2860 
-2866 GINWVNATLTS
+2866 
-2877 DGVWEYIWPTD
+2877 
-2888 LVENTYTLT
+2888 
-2897 VKATDVAGNTA
+2897 
-2908 TETLNFI
+2908 
-2915 IDTTLST
+2915 
-2922 PTITLDSAD
+2922 
-2931 DSGTANDN
+2931 
-2939 KTNVKTPGFI
+2939 
-2949 IGGIDSDVTQV
+2949 
-2960 VVQVMRDGHSEEV
+2960 
-2973 ELTQTNGQW
+2973 
-2982 RFVPGSAWTDGDYTL
+2982 
-2997 TVTVKDEAGNIRHS
+2997 
-3011 APLTVTIDTQITI
+3011 
-3024 DHIELVND
+3024 
-3032 SGIPDDNLTNNVRP
+3032 DNLTNNVRP

-3624 RIELVNDSGVPGD
+3624 HIELVNDSGVPGD

-3664 GTTWVTAIKSSTAG
+3664 GTTWVTAIKSSTVG

-3695 TVEVTDGAGNKMT
+3695 IVEVTDGAGNKMT
-3708 ETLNFTIDITLL
+3708 GTLDFTIDITLL

-3850 DIHQVDSDVTR
+3850 DIRQIDSDVTR

-3874 EAAVFTNGQWRFTP
+3874 EAAVFTNG
-3888 SASWADGSYQLAV
+3888 
-3901 VVEDLAGNVK
+3901 
-3911 ESAPFEVRID
+3911 
-3921 TTTTINN
+3921 
-3928 IVLLNDTGVQNDQL
+3928 
-3942 TNVAKPS
+3942 
-3949 FRIDVPGDVVQVRV
+3949 
-3963 TLDGGANWNVIR
+3963 
-3975 KNADGQWIFDSPN
+3975 
-3988 TLVDGTYTLRVEA
+3988 
-4001 TDEAGNIA
+4001 
-4009 NKDLVFN
+4009 
-4016 IDTNIQV
+4016 
-4023 PTIALDAGQD
+4023 
-4033 TGANTADNITNI
+4033 
-4045 SRPTFTIGNVDP
+4045 
-4057 DVIKVVVTIDGH
+4057 
-4069 DYNATKVGAGWQFTP
+4069 
-4084 GNAIPDGSYNITVTV
+4084 
-4099 EDKAGNTATS
+4099 
-4109 KPLPVVIDT
+4109 
-4118 TAEIES
+4118 
-4124 VTLVTDSGDSDVDNI
+4124 
-4139 TKVDKPQ
+4139 
-4146 FSIVTADDI
+4146 
-4155 THVRV
+4155 
-4160 KIDNAANWIELTKGG
+4160 
-4175 DGRWIFNVGSA
+4175 
-4186 LPDGQHTLL
+4186 
-4195 VDVTDIA
+4195 
-4202 GNVAQETLQ
+4202 
-4211 FTIDTTLREPTI
+4211 
-4223 VLDPTHDT
+4223 
-4231 GDDTNDNLTR
+4231 
-4241 INKPVFIIGNV
+4241 
-4252 DNDVSHIVVHIDG
+4252 
-4265 RDYTIENT
+4265 
-4273 GGNLTFTPDQP
+4273 
-4284 LSDGQHT
+4284 
-4291 ISVTVT
+4291 
-4297 DIAGNTKTS
+4297 
-4306 AELRIE
+4306 
-4312 IDTQVQI
+4312 
-4319 DSVTL
+4319 
-4324 TTDSGVNDHDNVT
+4324 
-4337 NATRP
+4337 
-4342 SFEIATPDDV
+4342 
-4352 TSVLVSF
+4352 
-4359 DGVNWTP
+4359 
-4366 ISKNAA
+4366 
-4372 GQWEFTAGSAL
+4372 
-4383 PDGHYTL
+4383 
-4390 HVQATDRAGN
+4390 
-4400 TANSTL
+4400 
-4406 GFTVDTQI
+4406 
-4414 DGLSVVMLDD
+4414 
-4424 AGKDSTDGITNIT
+4424 
-4437 SPRFEISA
+4437 
-4445 REPLQ
+4445 
-4450 SVTVILNGKS
+4450 
-4460 STLTQGAGNKW
+4460 
-4471 LFTPDTPLVD
+4471 
-4481 GTYKIEIVAED
+4481 
-4492 IAGNKISK
+4492 
-4500 EVSFTIDTIVSDP
+4500 
-4513 SIDLLDA
+4513 
-4520 DDTGESAVDNITSVT
+4520 
-4535 TPRFVIGNV
+4535 
-4544 PADIDTVVIRIN
+4544 
-4556 GVSYSVT
+4556 
-4563 ANGNNLWEFQVPVA
+4563 
-4577 LNDGV
+4577 
-4582 YEAVVVFR
+4582 
-4590 DIAGNTSETKL
+4590 
-4601 PFTIDTTTSVS
+4601 
-4612 VRMEPASDTG
+4612 
-4622 NSNSDNLTNKQN
+4622 
-4634 PKFEGTAEPNA
+4634 
-4645 KLVITIVDDKSGRE
+4645 
-4659 VLKQTITVGADGN
+4659 
-4672 WSVTPNILPDGMYTI
+4672 
-4687 NVVATD
+4687 
-4693 VAGNTAQT
+4693 
-4701 QERFTIDTVT
+4701 
-4711 IDPTIRLSDPSID
+4711 
-4724 DQHEATSLR
+4724 
-4733 PEFKGFAEAFSTI
+4733 
-4746 MIQWDGKVVGSANA
+4746 
-4760 NANGEWS
+4760 
-4767 WTPPSVL
+4767 
-4774 APGSYVVSIVAKDK
+4774 
-4788 AGNESSQVD
+4788 
-4797 FPVVIPVIDVTP
+4797 
-4809 PTIKLSEESDSGAL
+4809 
-4823 GDFTTNN
+4823 
-4830 KTPTLIGSTLPNTI
+4830 
-4844 VSIYVDGVKVGEATA
+4844 
-4859 DTAGRYTFQLSEMK
+4859 
-4873 DGHYVVQVGIVNPRD
+4873 
-4888 NSELRSTAVDVT
+4888 
-4900 IDTEVAELVWNISGM
+4900 
-4915 HEGGYINTV
+4915 
-4924 TPEIGGTSEPNS
+4924 
-4936 KITIFVNGVEKA
+4936 
-4948 IAYTTG
+4948 
-4954 AGHWGVVLPALGNDG
+4954 
-4969 NYELTF
+4969 
-4975 KVEDVAGNIREF
+4975 
-4987 GPQNVILDTVI
+4987 
-4998 SPLTV
+4998 
-5003 VLREAD
+5003 
-5009 DSGKVGDWITN
+5009 
-5020 KSHVTIDGTAEAG
+5020 
-5033 STLTIRNPQGVVIAT
+5033 
-5048 LVVGND
+5048 
-5054 GRWSAELD
+5054 
-5062 LREGSNAFVV
+5062 
-5072 VSEDKAGNSQQKEI
+5072 
-5086 LIEHD
+5086 
-5091 TQIEISDISLSRD
+5091 
-5104 TNSGDKYD
+5104 
-5112 LITNNKSPVLVAMTD
+5112 
-5127 PGATV
+5127 
-5132 QVYINGVL
+5132 
-5140 QGTVE
+5140 
-5145 ASSSG
+5145 
-5150 NISYTMPANSADGEY
+5150 
-5165 QVQFVATDTAGNRVE
+5165 
-5180 SAITTVTI
+5180 
-5188 DSQIAVFDIDEDS
+5188 
-5201 LPALSNNRALSVSGV
+5201 
-5216 GEAGSQ
+5216 
-5222 VSIFVDGKLVNVVMV
+5222 
-5237 EADGTWRAPILLQDD
+5237 
-5252 GTFNIHFSITDVAG
+5252 
-5266 NTEVS
+5266 
-5271 KDYSVDVDSST
+5271 
-5282 DFPTLNLEDASNSGS
+5282 
-5297 LDDLITNH
+5297 
-5305 NKPVLVGTAEAGA
+5305 
-5318 TIHIYVDEKIVANVL
+5318 
-5333 VLEDGTWSYQ
+5333 
-5343 FDNALKDGEYSIR
+5343 
-5356 VVAEDPAGNTA
+5356 
-5367 ESPRLLVTIDTST
+5367 
-5380 FIDNPAMV
+5380 
-5388 AGSDNGIFSN
+5388 
-5398 DSITSQTRP
+5398 
-5407 TFSIFGE
+5407 
-5414 MNQSVQIFIDG
+5414 
-5425 VLVDTITVTD
+5425 
-5435 RNQVYRP
+5435 
-5442 ESPLGDGS
+5442 
-5450 HSIYYV
+5450 
-5456 ITDKAGNTATSKT
+5456 
-5469 LNFTIDTFNT
+5469 
-5479 TPVAIDS
+5479 
-5486 IGGQTLAEM
+5486 
-5495 TGSDGKIYITDTTR
+5495 
-5509 NLLFSG
+5509 
-5515 SAEPNSKIEIIING
+5515 
-5529 LNVGEVWVNEKG
+5529 
-5541 HWQMPVNPLYFT
+5541 
-5553 EGQLDITVKSTDRAG
+5553 
-5568 NVNQEK
+5568 
-5574 YSIWVDTHIK
+5574 
-5584 VFTSEL
+5584 
-5590 DDNKSSSKTE
+5590 
-5600 WWSNSDLITMR
+5600 
-5611 GTGEIG
+5611 
-5617 ATVSLIVAGVTL
+5617 
-5629 ATAVVAATGR
+5629 
-5639 WELSTDKLPEGT
+5639 
-5651 YDISLVIEDSAG
+5651 
-5663 NRWEDVREIFIDR
+5663 
-5676 TPPNAPVVT
+5676 
-5685 YSDIV
+5685 
-5690 NDLIIMQGT
+5690 
-5699 AEAKSQLIITDSEG
+5699 
-5713 NTYTLTVPDNGKWSM
+5713 
-5728 AIPYPSEGKFTIT
+5728 
-5741 SVDAIGNR
+5741 
-5749 SDDVPLDIM
+5749 
-5758 KEVPVISLSPDSDSG
+5758 
-5773 TVGDNIT
+5773 
-5780 RDKQPTFIIG
+5780 
-5790 NLESDVVVV
+5790 
-5799 QVDINGTVYNAEKN
+5799 
-5813 ADGVWFFTPGTPL
+5813 
-5826 ADGSY
+5826 
-5831 TISVIASDAAGNQK
+5831 
-5845 NSLPITVTIDST
+5845 
-5857 LTVPEIALAAGED
+5857 
-5870 NGASDSDNVT
+5870 
-5880 NHTQPKFTLQHID
+5880 
-5893 ADVTGVTVNVT
+5893 
-5904 HNGVTDIYQA
+5904 
-5914 TQGADGWT
+5914 
-5922 FTPPAAWN
+5922 
-5930 DGNYTLS
+5930 
-5937 VTVVDRAGNSQ
+5937 
-5948 QSASLA
+5948 
-5954 VTVDS
+5954 
-5959 TVTVTADSQ
+5959 
-5968 HDDASDDATATAV
+5968 
-5981 TPPESETVNA
+5981 
-5991 ESATHLRTEP
+5991 
-6001 SAAEESVV
+6001 
-6009 KVTAYSIT
+6009 
-6017 LLNADSG
+6017 
-6024 DEIDRSISQTPSFEI
+6024 
-6039 SVPENIVNVSIMFE
+6039 
-6053 GEEFTLPITNQKAI
+6053 
-6067 FEVPL
+6067 
-6072 SLEDGEYTMDVKFI
+6072 
-6086 DKDNDFLIKEKT
+6086 
-6098 FSVDHSSADIVN
+6098 
-6110 AMNVRGKTEDD
+6110 
-6121 INDSPSTSSVG
+6121 
-6132 HNNNGAIDVFA
+6132 
-6143 VNEVTL
+6143 
-6149 PVDNQEEHA
+6149 

>member
-424 SIITDTIAPEKPT
+424 SIITDTIPPEKPT

-1027 SLSPDSDSGIS
+1027 SLSPDSDSGIA

-1108 NKANSAIFD
+1108 NKANSAVFD

-1432 VNDSGIPDDN
+1432 VNDSGIPNDN

-1479 TPGVW
+1479 TPGAW

-1701 EASDKAGNKTTQKL
+1701 EATDKAGNKTTQKL
-1715 DFTIDTILS
+1715 DFIIDTLLS

-2017 TIDTQITIDH
+2017 TIDTQIAIDH
-2027 IELVNDSGIPDDNLT
+2027 IELVNDSGIPNDNLT

-2139 HLTNV
+2139 NLTNV

-2156 DARYVTVEVQHGGTK
+2156 DARYVTVEVLHGGTK

-2316 TIDTTLST
+2316 TIDTTLSV
-2324 PVIVLDSADDSGV
+2324 PVIVLNSADDTGV
-2337 HGDNMTN
+2337 QGDNMTN
-2344 HTQPTFALQHIDDD
+2344 STQPTFALQHIDDD

-2369 GVTTTFDATKD
+2369 GVTTTFDATKGV
-2380 AGGWTFT
+2380 GGWSFT
-2387 PTGAWA
+2387 PPTSWA

-2446 RPHFQVT
+2446 RPHFQVK
-2453 VPTDVNVVRLSIDGG
+2453 VPTDVN
-2468 KTWFNATQSAT
+2468 
-2479 PGVWDYIWPDDVAD
+2479 
-2493 GGYTLT
+2493 
-2499 VEATDEAGNKAT
+2499 E
-2511 QTLDFTIDTTLSVPT
+2511 
-2526 LSLDSAD
+2526 
-2533 DSGIAGD
+2533 
-2540 NITNVKTP
+2540 
-2548 GFTLNNIDTDV
+2548 
-2559 SRVIVEVMHN
+2559 
-2569 GIKQEVPLVQTGGQW
+2569 
-2584 RFAPTSDWADGDY
+2584 
-2597 ILTVK
+2597 
-2602 VEDRAGNVKQSAPL
+2602 
-2616 TVTVDTH
+2616 
-2623 IAIDRIE
+2623 
-2630 LVNDS
+2630 
-2635 GIPGDNLTNEARP
+2635 
-2648 HFQVTVPAD
+2648 
-2657 VNGVRLSIDG
+2657 
-2667 GKTWFD
+2667 
-2673 ATQSATSGVWDYTWL
+2673 
-2688 TNVANGPHTLMVEA
+2688 
-2702 SDKAGN
+2702 
-2708 KTTQK
+2708 
-2713 LDFTIDTILSEP
+2713 
-2725 TITLDSAD
+2725 
-2733 DSAAGDNITNVK
+2733 
-2745 MPGFTLGNIDADVTK
+2745 
-2760 VVVTVAH
+2760 
-2767 DGKNQQIELIKNGGV
+2767 
-2782 WRFTP
+2782 
-2787 GAAWTDGDYTLTVK
+2787 
-2801 VEDKAGN
+2801 
-2808 TNYSAPLTVTID
+2808 
-2820 TQTSIDRIELLN
+2820 
-2832 DTGIVGDNLT
+2832 
-2842 NEARPQFHITV
+2842 
-2853 PTDVNSV
+2853 
-2860 QLSLDG
+2860 
-2866 GINWVNATLTS
+2866 
-2877 DGVWEYIWPTD
+2877 
-2888 LVENTYTLT
+2888 
-2897 VKATDVAGNTA
+2897 
-2908 TETLNFI
+2908 
-2915 IDTTLST
+2915 
-2922 PTITLDSAD
+2922 
-2931 DSGTANDN
+2931 
-2939 KTNVKTPGFI
+2939 
-2949 IGGIDSDVTQV
+2949 
-2960 VVQVMRDGHSEEV
+2960 
-2973 ELTQTNGQW
+2973 
-2982 RFVPGSAWTDGDYTL
+2982 
-2997 TVTVKDEAGNIRHS
+2997 
-3011 APLTVTIDTQITI
+3011 
-3024 DHIELVND
+3024 
-3032 SGIPDDNLTNNVRP
+3032 
-3046 HFQVTVPT
+3046 
-3054 DVNVVR
+3054 VR

-3104 GNKTTQQLDFIID
+3104 GNQTTQKLDFIID
-3117 TLLSEPTIVLDNT
+3117 TMLSEPTIVLDST
-3130 DDSGTKGDNLTNVN
+3130 DDSGTKGDNLTNAN
-3144 KPTFLLGNIDA
+3144 KPTFILGNIDA
-3155 DARYVTVEVQH
+3155 DARYVTVEVQY

-3323 TIAMDSR
+3323 TITMDSR

-3349 IGNIDADAHSVIL
+3349 IGNIDSDAQSVIL

-3405 GNVRQSTPLVVTVDT
+3405 GNVRQSTPLIVTVDT

-3470 SATQGIEGV
+3470 SAAQGIEGV

-3624 RIELVNDSGVPGD
+3624 HIELVNDSGVPGD

-3708 ETLNFTIDITLL
+3708 ETLNFTIDITLM

-3850 DIHQVDSDVTR
+3850 DIRQVDSDVTR

-4556 GVSYSVT
+4556 GVSYPVT

-5904 HNGVTDIYQA
+5904 HNGVTDTYQA

-5930 DGNYTLS
+5930 DGTYTLS

-5991 ESATHLRTEP
+5991 ESDTHLRTVP

-6009 KVTAYSIT
+6009 KETAYSIT

-6039 SVPENIVNVSIMFE
+6039 SVPENIVNVSVMFE

-6110 AMNVRGKTEDD
+6110 AMNARGKAEDD

>member
-1027 SLSPDSDSGIS
+1027 SLSPDSDSGIA

-1067 MSDTQIGVAT
+1067 ASDTQIGVAT

-1108 NKANSAIFD
+1108 NKANSAVFD

-1379 KGTGGWTFTPPTSWA
+1379 KGTGGWSFTPTGAWA

-1479 TPGVW
+1479 TPGAW

-1502 ATDEAGNKATQT
+1502 ATDKAGNKTTQE

-1630 ELVNDSGIPGDNLTN
+1630 ELVNDSGIPDDNLTN

-1701 EASDKAGNKTTQKL
+1701 EATDKAGNKTTQKL

-1790 AWTDGDYTLT
+1790 AWTDGNYTLT

-2017 TIDTQITIDH
+2017 TIDTQI
-2027 IELVNDSGIPDDNLT
+2027 
-2042 NNVRP
+2042 
-2047 HFQVT
+2047 
-2052 VPTDVNVVRLSIDG
+2052 
-2066 GKTWF
+2066 
-2071 NATQS
+2071 A
-2076 ATPGVWDYTW
+2076 
-2086 LADVGEGKHTLT
+2086 
-2098 VEATD
+2098 
-2103 KAGNKTTQ
+2103 
-2111 QLDFIIDTLLSEPT
+2111 
-2125 IVLDN
+2125 
-2130 TDDSGTKGD
+2130 
-2139 HLTNV
+2139 
-2144 NKPTFLLGNIDA
+2144 
-2156 DARYVTVEVQHGGTK
+2156 
-2171 EVLTATKDATGNW
+2171 
-2184 SVTPTGTWADGDYTL
+2184 
-2199 TVRVED
+2199 
-2205 EAGNEKHSAS
+2205 
-2215 LTVTVDTQ
+2215 
-2223 ITIDVIELVNDNGI
+2223 
-2237 PGDNMTND
+2237 
-2245 AHPQFRVTVPGDVN
+2245 
-2259 EVSLSIDGGVTWVK
+2259 
-2273 ATQSATPGVWNYTWP
+2273 
-2288 GTVPD
+2288 
-2293 GDYTLNVKA
+2293 
-2302 TDNAG
+2302 
-2307 NTVTETLHF
+2307 
-2316 TIDTTLST
+2316 
-2324 PVIVLDSADDSGV
+2324 
-2337 HGDNMTN
+2337 
-2344 HTQPTFALQHIDDD
+2344 
-2358 AVRVTVSVEHG
+2358 
-2369 GVTTTFDATKD
+2369 
-2380 AGGWTFT
+2380 
-2387 PTGAWA
+2387 
-2393 DGDYTLSVSVEDKAG
+2393 
-2408 NTSHSASLTVTVDTQ
+2408 
-2423 IAINNIELVNDSG
+2423 
-2436 IPDDNLTNNV
+2436 
-2446 RPHFQVT
+2446 
-2453 VPTDVNVVRLSIDGG
+2453 
-2468 KTWFNATQSAT
+2468 
-2479 PGVWDYIWPDDVAD
+2479 
-2493 GGYTLT
+2493 
-2499 VEATDEAGNKAT
+2499 
-2511 QTLDFTIDTTLSVPT
+2511 
-2526 LSLDSAD
+2526 
-2533 DSGIAGD
+2533 
-2540 NITNVKTP
+2540 
-2548 GFTLNNIDTDV
+2548 
-2559 SRVIVEVMHN
+2559 
-2569 GIKQEVPLVQTGGQW
+2569 
-2584 RFAPTSDWADGDY
+2584 
-2597 ILTVK
+2597 
-2602 VEDRAGNVKQSAPL
+2602 
-2616 TVTVDTH
+2616 
-2623 IAIDRIE
+2623 
-2630 LVNDS
+2630 
-2635 GIPGDNLTNEARP
+2635 
-2648 HFQVTVPAD
+2648 
-2657 VNGVRLSIDG
+2657 
-2667 GKTWFD
+2667 
-2673 ATQSATSGVWDYTWL
+2673 
-2688 TNVANGPHTLMVEA
+2688 
-2702 SDKAGN
+2702 
-2708 KTTQK
+2708 
-2713 LDFTIDTILSEP
+2713 
-2725 TITLDSAD
+2725 
-2733 DSAAGDNITNVK
+2733 
-2745 MPGFTLGNIDADVTK
+2745 
-2760 VVVTVAH
+2760 
-2767 DGKNQQIELIKNGGV
+2767 
-2782 WRFTP
+2782 
-2787 GAAWTDGDYTLTVK
+2787 
-2801 VEDKAGN
+2801 
-2808 TNYSAPLTVTID
+2808 
-2820 TQTSIDRIELLN
+2820 
-2832 DTGIVGDNLT
+2832 
-2842 NEARPQFHITV
+2842 
-2853 PTDVNSV
+2853 
-2860 QLSLDG
+2860 
-2866 GINWVNATLTS
+2866 
-2877 DGVWEYIWPTD
+2877 
-2888 LVENTYTLT
+2888 
-2897 VKATDVAGNTA
+2897 
-2908 TETLNFI
+2908 
-2915 IDTTLST
+2915 
-2922 PTITLDSAD
+2922 
-2931 DSGTANDN
+2931 
-2939 KTNVKTPGFI
+2939 
-2949 IGGIDSDVTQV
+2949 
-2960 VVQVMRDGHSEEV
+2960 
-2973 ELTQTNGQW
+2973 
-2982 RFVPGSAWTDGDYTL
+2982 
-2997 TVTVKDEAGNIRHS
+2997 
-3011 APLTVTIDTQITI
+3011 I

-3176 KGATGIWSVTPTGT
+3176 KDATGNWSVTPTGTWADGDYTLTVRVEDEAGNEKHSASLTVTVDTQITIDAIELVNDNGIPGDNMTNDAHPQFRVTVPGDVNEVSLSIDGGVTWVKATQSATPGVWNYTWPGTVPDGDYALNVKATDNAGNTVTETLHFTIDTTLSVPVIVLNSADDTGVQGDNMTNSTQPTFALQHIDDDAVRVTVSVEHGGVTTTFDATKGVGGWSFTPTGAWADGDYTLSVSVEDKAGNTSHSASLTVTVDTQIAINNIELVNDSGIPDDNLTNNVRPHFQVKVPTDVNEVRLSIDGGKTWFNATQSATPGVWDYTWLADVGEGKHTLTVEATDKAGNQTTQKLDFIIDTMLSEPTIVLDSTDDSGTKGDNLTNANKPTFILGNIDADARYVTVEVQYGGTKEVLTATKGATGIWSVTPTGT
-3190 WADGDYTLTVRVE
+3190 WADGDYMLTVRVE

-3323 TIAMDSR
+3323 TITMDSR

-3349 IGNIDADAHSVIL
+3349 IGNIDSDAQSVIL

-3405 GNVRQSTPLVVTVDT
+3405 GNVRQSTPLIVTVDT

-3470 SATQGIEGV
+3470 SAAQGIEGV

-3624 RIELVNDSGVPGD
+3624 HIELVNDSGVPGD

-3708 ETLNFTIDITLL
+3708 ETLNFTIDITLM

-3850 DIHQVDSDVTR
+3850 DIRQVDSDVTR

-4306 AELRIE
+4306 AELKIE

-4535 TPRFVIGNV
+4535 KPRFVIGNV

-4556 GVSYSVT
+4556 GVSYPVT

-4830 KTPTLIGSTLPNTI
+4830 KTPTLVGNTLPNAI

-4969 NYELTF
+4969 NYVLTF

-5033 STLTIRNPQGVVIAT
+5033 STLTIRSPQGVVIAT

-5072 VSEDKAGNSQQKEI
+5072 VSEDKAGNSQQKDI

-5407 TFSIFGE
+5407 TFSISGE

-5529 LNVGEVWVNEKG
+5529 LNVGEVWVNDKG

-5574 YSIWVDTHIK
+5574 YSIWVDTHIQ

-5590 DDNKSSSKTE
+5590 DDNKSSSKTD
-5600 WWSNSDLITMR
+5600 WWSNSSTITMR
-5611 GTGEIG
+5611 GMGEIG

-5629 ATAVVAATGR
+5629 ATAVVAANGQ
-5639 WELSTDKLPEGT
+5639 WELSTDQLPEGK
-5651 YDISLVIEDSAG
+5651 YDITLSIEDNAG
-5663 NRWEDVREIFIDR
+5663 NRKEEVHEIFIDR

-5699 AEAKSQLIITDSEG
+5699 AEAKSQLIITDSNG

-5991 ESATHLRTEP
+5991 ESATHLRTVP

-6009 KVTAYSIT
+6009 KETAYSIT

-6110 AMNVRGKTEDD
+6110 AMNARGKTEDD

>member
-115 EELKKQLDDA
+115 EELKKQLDEA

-162 IEEML
+162 MEEML
-167 QNFLADNVAKDN
+167 QEFLADNVAKDN

-448 KNDNI
+448 KNDSI

-532 YFSAEIETTNDSGI
+532 YFSAEIETTDDSGI

-598 VEGINNL
+598 VEGVNNL

-627 IAPVPPTVSLEDYV
+627 VAPVPPTVSLEDFV

-1027 SLSPDSDSGIS
+1027 SLSPDSDSGIA

-1108 NKANSAIFD
+1108 NKANSAVFD

-1184 SWLFIPGNTWADG
+1184 SWLFTPGNTWADG

-1379 KGTGGWTFTPPTSWA
+1379 KGTGGWSFTPTGAWA

-1432 VNDSGIPDDN
+1432 VNDSGIPNDN

-1479 TPGVW
+1479 TPGAW

-1502 ATDEAGNKATQT
+1502 ATDKAGNKTTQE

-1560 SRVIVEVMH
+1560 SRVTVEVMH

-1672 FDATQSATSGV
+1672 FDATQSATPGV

-1715 DFTIDTILS
+1715 DFIIDTMLS

-2017 TIDTQITIDH
+2017 TIDTQIAIDH

-2042 NNVRP
+2042 N
-2047 HFQVT
+2047 
-2052 VPTDVNVVRLSIDG
+2052 
-2066 GKTWF
+2066 
-2071 NATQS
+2071 
-2076 ATPGVWDYTW
+2076 
-2086 LADVGEGKHTLT
+2086 
-2098 VEATD
+2098 EA
-2103 KAGNKTTQ
+2103 
-2111 QLDFIIDTLLSEPT
+2111 
-2125 IVLDN
+2125 
-2130 TDDSGTKGD
+2130 
-2139 HLTNV
+2139 
-2144 NKPTFLLGNIDA
+2144 
-2156 DARYVTVEVQHGGTK
+2156 
-2171 EVLTATKDATGNW
+2171 
-2184 SVTPTGTWADGDYTL
+2184 
-2199 TVRVED
+2199 
-2205 EAGNEKHSAS
+2205 
-2215 LTVTVDTQ
+2215 
-2223 ITIDVIELVNDNGI
+2223 
-2237 PGDNMTND
+2237 
-2245 AHPQFRVTVPGDVN
+2245 
-2259 EVSLSIDGGVTWVK
+2259 
-2273 ATQSATPGVWNYTWP
+2273 
-2288 GTVPD
+2288 
-2293 GDYTLNVKA
+2293 
-2302 TDNAG
+2302 
-2307 NTVTETLHF
+2307 
-2316 TIDTTLST
+2316 
-2324 PVIVLDSADDSGV
+2324 
-2337 HGDNMTN
+2337 
-2344 HTQPTFALQHIDDD
+2344 
-2358 AVRVTVSVEHG
+2358 
-2369 GVTTTFDATKD
+2369 
-2380 AGGWTFT
+2380 
-2387 PTGAWA
+2387 
-2393 DGDYTLSVSVEDKAG
+2393 
-2408 NTSHSASLTVTVDTQ
+2408 
-2423 IAINNIELVNDSG
+2423 
-2436 IPDDNLTNNV
+2436 
-2446 RPHFQVT
+2446 
-2453 VPTDVNVVRLSIDGG
+2453 
-2468 KTWFNATQSAT
+2468 
-2479 PGVWDYIWPDDVAD
+2479 
-2493 GGYTLT
+2493 
-2499 VEATDEAGNKAT
+2499 
-2511 QTLDFTIDTTLSVPT
+2511 
-2526 LSLDSAD
+2526 
-2533 DSGIAGD
+2533 
-2540 NITNVKTP
+2540 
-2548 GFTLNNIDTDV
+2548 
-2559 SRVIVEVMHN
+2559 
-2569 GIKQEVPLVQTGGQW
+2569 
-2584 RFAPTSDWADGDY
+2584 
-2597 ILTVK
+2597 
-2602 VEDRAGNVKQSAPL
+2602 
-2616 TVTVDTH
+2616 
-2623 IAIDRIE
+2623 
-2630 LVNDS
+2630 
-2635 GIPGDNLTNEARP
+2635 
-2648 HFQVTVPAD
+2648 
-2657 VNGVRLSIDG
+2657 
-2667 GKTWFD
+2667 
-2673 ATQSATSGVWDYTWL
+2673 
-2688 TNVANGPHTLMVEA
+2688 
-2702 SDKAGN
+2702 
-2708 KTTQK
+2708 
-2713 LDFTIDTILSEP
+2713 
-2725 TITLDSAD
+2725 
-2733 DSAAGDNITNVK
+2733 
-2745 MPGFTLGNIDADVTK
+2745 
-2760 VVVTVAH
+2760 
-2767 DGKNQQIELIKNGGV
+2767 
-2782 WRFTP
+2782 
-2787 GAAWTDGDYTLTVK
+2787 
-2801 VEDKAGN
+2801 
-2808 TNYSAPLTVTID
+2808 
-2820 TQTSIDRIELLN
+2820 
-2832 DTGIVGDNLT
+2832 
-2842 NEARPQFHITV
+2842 
-2853 PTDVNSV
+2853 
-2860 QLSLDG
+2860 
-2866 GINWVNATLTS
+2866 
-2877 DGVWEYIWPTD
+2877 
-2888 LVENTYTLT
+2888 
-2897 VKATDVAGNTA
+2897 
-2908 TETLNFI
+2908 
-2915 IDTTLST
+2915 
-2922 PTITLDSAD
+2922 
-2931 DSGTANDN
+2931 
-2939 KTNVKTPGFI
+2939 
-2949 IGGIDSDVTQV
+2949 
-2960 VVQVMRDGHSEEV
+2960 
-2973 ELTQTNGQW
+2973 
-2982 RFVPGSAWTDGDYTL
+2982 
-2997 TVTVKDEAGNIRHS
+2997 
-3011 APLTVTIDTQITI
+3011 
-3024 DHIELVND
+3024 
-3032 SGIPDDNLTNNVRP
+3032 RP

-3176 KGATGIWSVTPTGT
+3176 KDATGNWSVTPTGTWADGDYTLTVRVEDEAGNEKHSASLTVTVDTQITIDAIELVNDNGIPGDNMTNDAHPQFRVTVPGDVNEVSLSIDGGVTWVKATQSATPGVWNYTWPGTVPDGDYTLNVKATDNAGNTVTETLHFTIDTTLSTPVIVLDSADDTGIQGDNMTNRTQPTFNLQHIDDDAVRVTVSVEHGGVTTTFDATKGVGGWTFTPPTSWGAGDYTLSVSVEDKAGNTSHSASLTVTVDTQIAINNIELVNDSGIPDDNLTNNVRPQFQVKVPTDVNEVRLSIDGGKTWFNATQSATPGVWDYTWLADVGEGKHTLTVEATDKAGNQTTQKLDFIIDTLLSEPTIVLDSTDDSGTKGDNLTNANKPTFLLGNIDADARYVTVEVQHGSTKEVLTATKGATGIWSVTPTGT

-3203 DDAGNVKYSAPLTV
+3203 DEAGNVKYSAPLTV

-3225 DVIELVND
+3225 DAIELVND

-3323 TIAMDSR
+3323 TITMDSR

-3349 IGNIDADAHSVIL
+3349 IGNIDSDAQSVIL

-3405 GNVRQSTPLVVTVDT
+3405 GNVRQSTPLIVTVDT

-3470 SATQGIEGV
+3470 SAAQGIEGV

-3490 GKHTLTVMVTDRAGN
+3490 GKHILTVMVTDRAGN

-3624 RIELVNDSGVPGD
+3624 HIELVNDSGVPGD

-3695 TVEVTDGAGNKMT
+3695 IVEVTDGAGNKMT
-3708 ETLNFTIDITLL
+3708 GTLDFTIDITLL

-3744 QPVFVLGSIDKD
+3744 QPIFVLGSIDKD

-3850 DIHQVDSDVTR
+3850 DIRQVDSDVTR

-3949 FRIDVPGDVVQVRV
+3949 FRIDVPGDVIQVRV

-4001 TDEAGNIA
+4001 TDQAGNIA

-4186 LPDGQHTLL
+4186 LPDGKHTLL

-4306 AELRIE
+4306 AELQIE

-4535 TPRFVIGNV
+4535 KPRFVIGNV

-4556 GVSYSVT
+4556 GVSYPVT

-4622 NSNSDNLTNKQN
+4622 SSNSDNLTNKQN

-4659 VLKQTITVGADGN
+4659 VLKHTITVGADGN

-4724 DQHEATSLR
+4724 DQYEATSLR
-4733 PEFKGFAEAFSTI
+4733 PEFKGLAEAFSTI

-4830 KTPTLIGSTLPNTI
+4830 KTPTLVGNTLPNAI

-4969 NYELTF
+4969 NYVLTF

-5072 VSEDKAGNSQQKEI
+5072 VSEDKAGNSQQKDI

-5297 LDDLITNH
+5297 LDDLITSH

-5380 FIDNPAMV
+5380 FIDNPVMM

-5407 TFSIFGE
+5407 AFSIYGE

-5529 LNVGEVWVNEKG
+5529 LNVGEVWVNDKG

-5574 YSIWVDTHIK
+5574 YSIWVDTHIQ

-5590 DDNKSSSKTE
+5590 DDNKSSSKTD
-5600 WWSNSDLITMR
+5600 WWSNSSTITMR
-5611 GTGEIG
+5611 GMGEIG

-5629 ATAVVAATGR
+5629 ATAVVAANGQ
-5639 WELSTDKLPEGT
+5639 WELSTDQLPEGK
-5651 YDISLVIEDSAG
+5651 YDITLSIEDNAG
-5663 NRWEDVREIFIDR
+5663 NRKEEVHEIFIDR

-5699 AEAKSQLIITDSEG
+5699 AEAKSQLIITDSNG

-5749 SDDVPLDIM
+5749 SDDVPLDIL
-5758 KEVPVISLSPDSDSG
+5758 KETPVISLSPDSDSG

-5780 RDKQPTFIIG
+5780 RDNQPTFIIG

-5857 LTVPEIALAAGED
+5857 LTVPEIALAAGEG

-5880 NHTQPKFTLQHID
+5880 NHNHTQPKFTLQHID

-5930 DGNYTLS
+5930 DGTYTLS
-5937 VTVVDRAGNSQ
+5937 VTVVDRAGNSL
-5948 QSASLA
+5948 QSASLE

-5991 ESATHLRTEP
+5991 ESATHLRTVP

-6009 KVTAYSIT
+6009 KETAYSIT

-6039 SVPENIVNVSIMFE
+6039 SVPENIVNVSVMFE

-6086 DKDNDFLIKEKT
+6086 DKDDDFLIKEKT

-6110 AMNVRGKTEDD
+6110 AMNARGKTEDD

>member
-115 EELKKQLDDA
+115 EELKKQLDEA

-162 IEEML
+162 MEEML
-167 QNFLADNVAKDN
+167 QEFLADNVAKDN

-448 KNDNI
+448 KNDSI

-532 YFSAEIETTNDSGI
+532 YFSAEIETTDDSGI

-598 VEGINNL
+598 VEGVNNL

-627 IAPVPPTVSLEDYV
+627 VAPVPPTVSLEDFV

-1027 SLSPDSDSGIS
+1027 SLSPDSDSGIA

-1108 NKANSAIFD
+1108 NKANSAVFD

-1184 SWLFIPGNTWADG
+1184 SWLFTPGNTWADG

-1345 STQPTFAL
+1345 GTQPTFAL

-1379 KGTGGWTFTPPTSWA
+1379 KGTGGWSFTPTGAWA

-1432 VNDSGIPDDN
+1432 VNDSGIPNDN

-1479 TPGVW
+1479 TPGAW

-1502 ATDEAGNKATQT
+1502 ATDKAGNKTTQE

-1560 SRVIVEVMH
+1560 SRVTVEVMH

-1672 FDATQSATSGV
+1672 FDATQSATPGV

-1715 DFTIDTILS
+1715 DFIIDTMLS

-2017 TIDTQITIDH
+2017 TIDTQIAIDH

-2042 NNVRP
+2042 N
-2047 HFQVT
+2047 
-2052 VPTDVNVVRLSIDG
+2052 
-2066 GKTWF
+2066 
-2071 NATQS
+2071 
-2076 ATPGVWDYTW
+2076 
-2086 LADVGEGKHTLT
+2086 
-2098 VEATD
+2098 EA
-2103 KAGNKTTQ
+2103 
-2111 QLDFIIDTLLSEPT
+2111 
-2125 IVLDN
+2125 
-2130 TDDSGTKGD
+2130 
-2139 HLTNV
+2139 
-2144 NKPTFLLGNIDA
+2144 
-2156 DARYVTVEVQHGGTK
+2156 
-2171 EVLTATKDATGNW
+2171 
-2184 SVTPTGTWADGDYTL
+2184 
-2199 TVRVED
+2199 
-2205 EAGNEKHSAS
+2205 
-2215 LTVTVDTQ
+2215 
-2223 ITIDVIELVNDNGI
+2223 
-2237 PGDNMTND
+2237 
-2245 AHPQFRVTVPGDVN
+2245 
-2259 EVSLSIDGGVTWVK
+2259 
-2273 ATQSATPGVWNYTWP
+2273 
-2288 GTVPD
+2288 
-2293 GDYTLNVKA
+2293 
-2302 TDNAG
+2302 
-2307 NTVTETLHF
+2307 
-2316 TIDTTLST
+2316 
-2324 PVIVLDSADDSGV
+2324 
-2337 HGDNMTN
+2337 
-2344 HTQPTFALQHIDDD
+2344 
-2358 AVRVTVSVEHG
+2358 
-2369 GVTTTFDATKD
+2369 
-2380 AGGWTFT
+2380 
-2387 PTGAWA
+2387 
-2393 DGDYTLSVSVEDKAG
+2393 
-2408 NTSHSASLTVTVDTQ
+2408 
-2423 IAINNIELVNDSG
+2423 
-2436 IPDDNLTNNV
+2436 
-2446 RPHFQVT
+2446 
-2453 VPTDVNVVRLSIDGG
+2453 
-2468 KTWFNATQSAT
+2468 
-2479 PGVWDYIWPDDVAD
+2479 
-2493 GGYTLT
+2493 
-2499 VEATDEAGNKAT
+2499 
-2511 QTLDFTIDTTLSVPT
+2511 
-2526 LSLDSAD
+2526 
-2533 DSGIAGD
+2533 
-2540 NITNVKTP
+2540 
-2548 GFTLNNIDTDV
+2548 
-2559 SRVIVEVMHN
+2559 
-2569 GIKQEVPLVQTGGQW
+2569 
-2584 RFAPTSDWADGDY
+2584 
-2597 ILTVK
+2597 
-2602 VEDRAGNVKQSAPL
+2602 
-2616 TVTVDTH
+2616 
-2623 IAIDRIE
+2623 
-2630 LVNDS
+2630 
-2635 GIPGDNLTNEARP
+2635 
-2648 HFQVTVPAD
+2648 
-2657 VNGVRLSIDG
+2657 
-2667 GKTWFD
+2667 
-2673 ATQSATSGVWDYTWL
+2673 
-2688 TNVANGPHTLMVEA
+2688 
-2702 SDKAGN
+2702 
-2708 KTTQK
+2708 
-2713 LDFTIDTILSEP
+2713 
-2725 TITLDSAD
+2725 
-2733 DSAAGDNITNVK
+2733 
-2745 MPGFTLGNIDADVTK
+2745 
-2760 VVVTVAH
+2760 
-2767 DGKNQQIELIKNGGV
+2767 
-2782 WRFTP
+2782 
-2787 GAAWTDGDYTLTVK
+2787 
-2801 VEDKAGN
+2801 
-2808 TNYSAPLTVTID
+2808 
-2820 TQTSIDRIELLN
+2820 
-2832 DTGIVGDNLT
+2832 
-2842 NEARPQFHITV
+2842 
-2853 PTDVNSV
+2853 
-2860 QLSLDG
+2860 
-2866 GINWVNATLTS
+2866 
-2877 DGVWEYIWPTD
+2877 
-2888 LVENTYTLT
+2888 
-2897 VKATDVAGNTA
+2897 
-2908 TETLNFI
+2908 
-2915 IDTTLST
+2915 
-2922 PTITLDSAD
+2922 
-2931 DSGTANDN
+2931 
-2939 KTNVKTPGFI
+2939 
-2949 IGGIDSDVTQV
+2949 
-2960 VVQVMRDGHSEEV
+2960 
-2973 ELTQTNGQW
+2973 
-2982 RFVPGSAWTDGDYTL
+2982 
-2997 TVTVKDEAGNIRHS
+2997 
-3011 APLTVTIDTQITI
+3011 
-3024 DHIELVND
+3024 
-3032 SGIPDDNLTNNVRP
+3032 RP

-3176 KGATGIWSVTPTGT
+3176 KDATGNWSVTPTGTWADGDYTLTVRVEDEAGNEKHSASLTVTVDTQITIDAIELVNDNGIPGDNMTNDAHPQFRVTVPGDVNEVSLSIDGGVTWVKATQSATPGVWNYTWPGTVPDGDYTLNVKATDNAGNTVTETLHFTIDTTLSTPVIVLDSADDTGIQGDNMTNRTQPTFNLQHIDDDAVRVTVSVEHGGVTTTFDATKGVGGWTFTPPTSWGAGDYTLSVSVEDKAGNTSHSASLTVTVDTQIAINNIELVNDSGIPDDNLTNNVRPQFQVKVPTDVNEVRLSIDGGKTWFNATQSATPGVWDYTWLADVGEGKHTLTVEATDKAGNQTTQKLDFIIDTLLSEPTIVLDSTDDSGTKGDNLTNANKPTFLLGNIDADARYVTVEVQHGSTKEVLTATKGATGIWSVTPTGT

-3203 DDAGNVKYSAPLTV
+3203 DEAGNVKYSAPLTV

-3225 DVIELVND
+3225 DAIELVND

-3323 TIAMDSR
+3323 TITMDSR

-3349 IGNIDADAHSVIL
+3349 IGNIDSDAQSVIL

-3405 GNVRQSTPLVVTVDT
+3405 GNVRQSTPLIVTVDT

-3470 SATQGIEGV
+3470 SAAQGIEGV

-3490 GKHTLTVMVTDRAGN
+3490 GKHILTVMVTDRAGN

-3624 RIELVNDSGVPGD
+3624 HIELVNDSGVPGD

-3695 TVEVTDGAGNKMT
+3695 IVEVTDGAGNKMT
-3708 ETLNFTIDITLL
+3708 GTLDFTIDITLL

-3744 QPVFVLGSIDKD
+3744 QPIFVLGSIDKD

-3850 DIHQVDSDVTR
+3850 DIRQVDSDVTR

-3949 FRIDVPGDVVQVRV
+3949 FRIDVPGDVIQVRV

-4001 TDEAGNIA
+4001 TDQAGNIA

-4186 LPDGQHTLL
+4186 LPDGKHTLL

-4306 AELRIE
+4306 AELQIE

-4535 TPRFVIGNV
+4535 KPRFVIGNV

-4556 GVSYSVT
+4556 GVSYPVT

-4622 NSNSDNLTNKQN
+4622 SSNSDNLTNKQN

-4659 VLKQTITVGADGN
+4659 VLKHTITVGADGN

-4724 DQHEATSLR
+4724 DQYEATSLR
-4733 PEFKGFAEAFSTI
+4733 PEFKGLAEAFSTI

-4830 KTPTLIGSTLPNTI
+4830 KTPTLVGNTLPNAI

-4969 NYELTF
+4969 NYVLTF

-5072 VSEDKAGNSQQKEI
+5072 VSEDKAGNSQQKDI

-5297 LDDLITNH
+5297 LDDLITSH

-5380 FIDNPAMV
+5380 FIDNPVMM

-5407 TFSIFGE
+5407 AFSIYGE

-5529 LNVGEVWVNEKG
+5529 LNVGEVWVNDKG

-5574 YSIWVDTHIK
+5574 YSIWVDTHIQ

-5590 DDNKSSSKTE
+5590 DDNKSSSKTD
-5600 WWSNSDLITMR
+5600 WWSNSSTITMR
-5611 GTGEIG
+5611 GMGEIG

-5629 ATAVVAATGR
+5629 ATAVVAANGQ
-5639 WELSTDKLPEGT
+5639 WELSTDQLPEGK
-5651 YDISLVIEDSAG
+5651 YDITLSIEDNAG
-5663 NRWEDVREIFIDR
+5663 NRKEEVHEIFIDR

-5699 AEAKSQLIITDSEG
+5699 AEAKSQLIITDSNG

-5758 KEVPVISLSPDSDSG
+5758 KETPVISLSPDSDSG

-5780 RDKQPTFIIG
+5780 RDNQPTFIIG

-5857 LTVPEIALAAGED
+5857 LTVPEIALAAGEG

-5880 NHTQPKFTLQHID
+5880 NHNHTQPKFTLQHID

-5930 DGNYTLS
+5930 DGTYTLS
-5937 VTVVDRAGNSQ
+5937 VTVVDRAGNSL
-5948 QSASLA
+5948 QSASLE

-5991 ESATHLRTEP
+5991 ESATHLRTVP

-6009 KVTAYSIT
+6009 KETAYSIT

-6039 SVPENIVNVSIMFE
+6039 SVPENIVNVSVMFE

-6086 DKDNDFLIKEKT
+6086 DKDDDFLIKEKT

-6110 AMNVRGKTEDD
+6110 AMNARGKTEDD

>member
-424 SIITDTIAPEKPT
+424 SIITDTIPPEKPT

-598 VEGINNL
+598 VEGVNNL

-627 IAPVPPTVSLEDYV
+627 VAPVPPTVSLEDFV

-659 TAEPKST
+659 TAEPKSI

-1027 SLSPDSDSGIS
+1027 SLSPDSDSGVS

-1067 MSDTQIGVAT
+1067 ASDTQIGVAT

-1108 NKANSAIFD
+1108 NKANSAVFD

-1379 KGTGGWTFTPPTSWA
+1379 KGTGGWSFTPTGAWA

-1432 VNDSGIPDDN
+1432 VNDSGIPNDN

-1479 TPGVW
+1479 TPGAW

-1502 ATDEAGNKATQT
+1502 ATDKAGNKTTQE

-1701 EASDKAGNKTTQKL
+1701 EATDKAGNKTTQKL

-2017 TIDTQITIDH
+2017 TIDTQI
-2027 IELVNDSGIPDDNLT
+2027 
-2042 NNVRP
+2042 
-2047 HFQVT
+2047 
-2052 VPTDVNVVRLSIDG
+2052 
-2066 GKTWF
+2066 
-2071 NATQS
+2071 A
-2076 ATPGVWDYTW
+2076 
-2086 LADVGEGKHTLT
+2086 
-2098 VEATD
+2098 
-2103 KAGNKTTQ
+2103 
-2111 QLDFIIDTLLSEPT
+2111 
-2125 IVLDN
+2125 
-2130 TDDSGTKGD
+2130 
-2139 HLTNV
+2139 
-2144 NKPTFLLGNIDA
+2144 
-2156 DARYVTVEVQHGGTK
+2156 
-2171 EVLTATKDATGNW
+2171 
-2184 SVTPTGTWADGDYTL
+2184 
-2199 TVRVED
+2199 
-2205 EAGNEKHSAS
+2205 
-2215 LTVTVDTQ
+2215 
-2223 ITIDVIELVNDNGI
+2223 
-2237 PGDNMTND
+2237 
-2245 AHPQFRVTVPGDVN
+2245 
-2259 EVSLSIDGGVTWVK
+2259 
-2273 ATQSATPGVWNYTWP
+2273 
-2288 GTVPD
+2288 
-2293 GDYTLNVKA
+2293 
-2302 TDNAG
+2302 
-2307 NTVTETLHF
+2307 
-2316 TIDTTLST
+2316 
-2324 PVIVLDSADDSGV
+2324 
-2337 HGDNMTN
+2337 
-2344 HTQPTFALQHIDDD
+2344 
-2358 AVRVTVSVEHG
+2358 
-2369 GVTTTFDATKD
+2369 
-2380 AGGWTFT
+2380 
-2387 PTGAWA
+2387 
-2393 DGDYTLSVSVEDKAG
+2393 
-2408 NTSHSASLTVTVDTQ
+2408 
-2423 IAINNIELVNDSG
+2423 
-2436 IPDDNLTNNV
+2436 
-2446 RPHFQVT
+2446 
-2453 VPTDVNVVRLSIDGG
+2453 
-2468 KTWFNATQSAT
+2468 
-2479 PGVWDYIWPDDVAD
+2479 
-2493 GGYTLT
+2493 
-2499 VEATDEAGNKAT
+2499 
-2511 QTLDFTIDTTLSVPT
+2511 
-2526 LSLDSAD
+2526 
-2533 DSGIAGD
+2533 
-2540 NITNVKTP
+2540 
-2548 GFTLNNIDTDV
+2548 
-2559 SRVIVEVMHN
+2559 
-2569 GIKQEVPLVQTGGQW
+2569 
-2584 RFAPTSDWADGDY
+2584 
-2597 ILTVK
+2597 
-2602 VEDRAGNVKQSAPL
+2602 
-2616 TVTVDTH
+2616 
-2623 IAIDRIE
+2623 
-2630 LVNDS
+2630 
-2635 GIPGDNLTNEARP
+2635 
-2648 HFQVTVPAD
+2648 
-2657 VNGVRLSIDG
+2657 
-2667 GKTWFD
+2667 
-2673 ATQSATSGVWDYTWL
+2673 
-2688 TNVANGPHTLMVEA
+2688 
-2702 SDKAGN
+2702 
-2708 KTTQK
+2708 
-2713 LDFTIDTILSEP
+2713 
-2725 TITLDSAD
+2725 
-2733 DSAAGDNITNVK
+2733 
-2745 MPGFTLGNIDADVTK
+2745 
-2760 VVVTVAH
+2760 
-2767 DGKNQQIELIKNGGV
+2767 
-2782 WRFTP
+2782 
-2787 GAAWTDGDYTLTVK
+2787 
-2801 VEDKAGN
+2801 
-2808 TNYSAPLTVTID
+2808 
-2820 TQTSIDRIELLN
+2820 
-2832 DTGIVGDNLT
+2832 
-2842 NEARPQFHITV
+2842 
-2853 PTDVNSV
+2853 
-2860 QLSLDG
+2860 
-2866 GINWVNATLTS
+2866 
-2877 DGVWEYIWPTD
+2877 
-2888 LVENTYTLT
+2888 
-2897 VKATDVAGNTA
+2897 
-2908 TETLNFI
+2908 
-2915 IDTTLST
+2915 
-2922 PTITLDSAD
+2922 
-2931 DSGTANDN
+2931 
-2939 KTNVKTPGFI
+2939 
-2949 IGGIDSDVTQV
+2949 
-2960 VVQVMRDGHSEEV
+2960 
-2973 ELTQTNGQW
+2973 
-2982 RFVPGSAWTDGDYTL
+2982 
-2997 TVTVKDEAGNIRHS
+2997 
-3011 APLTVTIDTQITI
+3011 I

-3176 KGATGIWSVTPTGT
+3176 KDATGNWSVTPTGTWADGDYTLTVRVEDEAGNEKHSASLTVTVDTQITIDAIELVNDNGIPGDNMTNDAHPQFRVTVPGDVNEVSLSIDGGVTWVKATQSATPGVWNYTWPGTVPDGDYTLNVKATDNAGNTVTETLHFTIDTTLSVPVIVLNSADDTGVQGDNMTNRTQPTFALQHIDDDAVRVTVSVEHGGVTTTFDATKGTGGWSFTPTGAWADGDYTLSVSVEDKAGNTSHSASLTVTVDTQIAINNIELVNDSGIPDDNLTNNVRPHFQVTVPTDVNVVRLSIDGGKTWFNATQSATPGVWDYTWLADVGEGKHTLTVEATDKAGNQTTQKLDFIIDTMLSEPTIVLDSTDDSGTKGDNLTNANKPTFILGNIDADARYVTVEVQYGGTKEVLTATKGATGIWSVTPTGT
-3190 WADGDYTLTVRVE
+3190 WADGDYMLTVRVE

-3323 TIAMDSR
+3323 TITMDSR

-3349 IGNIDADAHSVIL
+3349 IGNIDSDAQSVIL

-3405 GNVRQSTPLVVTVDT
+3405 GNVRQSTPLIVTVDT

-3428 LVNDHGVPDDNLTNS
+3428 LVNDHGVPDDNLSNS

-3470 SATQGIEGV
+3470 SAAQGIEGV

-3624 RIELVNDSGVPGD
+3624 HIELVNDSGVPGD

-3708 ETLNFTIDITLL
+3708 ETLNFTIDITLM

-3850 DIHQVDSDVTR
+3850 DIRQVDSDVTR

-4306 AELRIE
+4306 AELKIE

-4535 TPRFVIGNV
+4535 KPRFVIGNV

-4556 GVSYSVT
+4556 GVSYPVT

-4622 NSNSDNLTNKQN
+4622 SSNSDNLTNKQN

-4724 DQHEATSLR
+4724 DQYEATSLR
-4733 PEFKGFAEAFSTI
+4733 PEFKGLAEAFSTI

-4830 KTPTLIGSTLPNTI
+4830 KTPTLIGNTLPNAI

-5033 STLTIRNPQGVVIAT
+5033 STLTIRNPQGGVIAT

-5252 GTFNIHFSITDVAG
+5252 GKFNIHFSITDVAG

-5297 LDDLITNH
+5297 LDDLITSH

-5380 FIDNPAMV
+5380 FIDNPVMI

-5407 TFSIFGE
+5407 AFSIFGE

-5469 LNFTIDTFNT
+5469 LNFTIDTLNT

-5529 LNVGEVWVNEKG
+5529 LNVGEVWVNDKG

-5574 YSIWVDTHIK
+5574 YSIWVDTHIQ

-5590 DDNKSSSKTE
+5590 DDNKSSSKTD
-5600 WWSNSDLITMR
+5600 WWSNSSTITMR
-5611 GTGEIG
+5611 GMGEIG

-5629 ATAVVAATGR
+5629 ATAVVAANGQ
-5639 WELSTDKLPEGT
+5639 WELSTDQLPEGK
-5651 YDISLVIEDSAG
+5651 YDITLSIEDNAG
-5663 NRWEDVREIFIDR
+5663 NRKEEVHEIFIDR

-5699 AEAKSQLIITDSEG
+5699 AEAKSQLIITDSNG

-5758 KEVPVISLSPDSDSG
+5758 KETPVISLSPDSDSG
-5773 TVGDNIT
+5773 TAGDNIT
-5780 RDKQPTFIIG
+5780 RDNQPTFIIG

-5880 NHTQPKFTLQHID
+5880 NHNHTQPKFTLQHID

-5904 HNGVTDIYQA
+5904 HNGVTDTYQA

-5968 HDDASDDATATAV
+5968 HNDASDDATAIAV

-5991 ESATHLRTEP
+5991 ESATHLRTVP
-6001 SAAEESVV
+6001 SVAEESVV
-6009 KVTAYSIT
+6009 KETAYSIT

-6039 SVPENIVNVSIMFE
+6039 SVPENIVNVSVMFE
-6053 GEEFTLPITNQKAI
+6053 GEEFTLPIINQKAI

-6072 SLEDGEYTMDVKFI
+6072 SLEDGEYTMDVKYL
-6086 DKDNDFLIKEKT
+6086 DKDDDFLIKEKT

-6110 AMNVRGKTEDD
+6110 AMNARGKTEDD

>member
-424 SIITDTIAPEKPT
+424 SIITDTIPPEKPT

-1067 MSDTQIGVAT
+1067 ASDTQIGVAT

-1108 NKANSAIFD
+1108 NKANSAVFD

-1379 KGTGGWTFTPPTSWA
+1379 KGTGGWSFTPTGAWA

-1432 VNDSGIPDDN
+1432 VNDSGIPNDN

-1479 TPGVW
+1479 TPGAW

-1502 ATDEAGNKATQT
+1502 ATDKAGNKTTQE

-2017 TIDTQITIDH
+2017 TIDTQI
-2027 IELVNDSGIPDDNLT
+2027 
-2042 NNVRP
+2042 
-2047 HFQVT
+2047 
-2052 VPTDVNVVRLSIDG
+2052 
-2066 GKTWF
+2066 
-2071 NATQS
+2071 A
-2076 ATPGVWDYTW
+2076 
-2086 LADVGEGKHTLT
+2086 
-2098 VEATD
+2098 
-2103 KAGNKTTQ
+2103 
-2111 QLDFIIDTLLSEPT
+2111 
-2125 IVLDN
+2125 
-2130 TDDSGTKGD
+2130 
-2139 HLTNV
+2139 
-2144 NKPTFLLGNIDA
+2144 
-2156 DARYVTVEVQHGGTK
+2156 
-2171 EVLTATKDATGNW
+2171 
-2184 SVTPTGTWADGDYTL
+2184 
-2199 TVRVED
+2199 
-2205 EAGNEKHSAS
+2205 
-2215 LTVTVDTQ
+2215 
-2223 ITIDVIELVNDNGI
+2223 
-2237 PGDNMTND
+2237 
-2245 AHPQFRVTVPGDVN
+2245 
-2259 EVSLSIDGGVTWVK
+2259 
-2273 ATQSATPGVWNYTWP
+2273 
-2288 GTVPD
+2288 
-2293 GDYTLNVKA
+2293 
-2302 TDNAG
+2302 
-2307 NTVTETLHF
+2307 
-2316 TIDTTLST
+2316 
-2324 PVIVLDSADDSGV
+2324 
-2337 HGDNMTN
+2337 
-2344 HTQPTFALQHIDDD
+2344 
-2358 AVRVTVSVEHG
+2358 
-2369 GVTTTFDATKD
+2369 
-2380 AGGWTFT
+2380 
-2387 PTGAWA
+2387 
-2393 DGDYTLSVSVEDKAG
+2393 
-2408 NTSHSASLTVTVDTQ
+2408 
-2423 IAINNIELVNDSG
+2423 
-2436 IPDDNLTNNV
+2436 
-2446 RPHFQVT
+2446 
-2453 VPTDVNVVRLSIDGG
+2453 
-2468 KTWFNATQSAT
+2468 
-2479 PGVWDYIWPDDVAD
+2479 
-2493 GGYTLT
+2493 
-2499 VEATDEAGNKAT
+2499 
-2511 QTLDFTIDTTLSVPT
+2511 
-2526 LSLDSAD
+2526 
-2533 DSGIAGD
+2533 
-2540 NITNVKTP
+2540 
-2548 GFTLNNIDTDV
+2548 
-2559 SRVIVEVMHN
+2559 
-2569 GIKQEVPLVQTGGQW
+2569 
-2584 RFAPTSDWADGDY
+2584 
-2597 ILTVK
+2597 
-2602 VEDRAGNVKQSAPL
+2602 
-2616 TVTVDTH
+2616 
-2623 IAIDRIE
+2623 
-2630 LVNDS
+2630 
-2635 GIPGDNLTNEARP
+2635 
-2648 HFQVTVPAD
+2648 
-2657 VNGVRLSIDG
+2657 
-2667 GKTWFD
+2667 
-2673 ATQSATSGVWDYTWL
+2673 
-2688 TNVANGPHTLMVEA
+2688 
-2702 SDKAGN
+2702 
-2708 KTTQK
+2708 
-2713 LDFTIDTILSEP
+2713 
-2725 TITLDSAD
+2725 
-2733 DSAAGDNITNVK
+2733 
-2745 MPGFTLGNIDADVTK
+2745 
-2760 VVVTVAH
+2760 
-2767 DGKNQQIELIKNGGV
+2767 
-2782 WRFTP
+2782 
-2787 GAAWTDGDYTLTVK
+2787 
-2801 VEDKAGN
+2801 
-2808 TNYSAPLTVTID
+2808 
-2820 TQTSIDRIELLN
+2820 
-2832 DTGIVGDNLT
+2832 
-2842 NEARPQFHITV
+2842 
-2853 PTDVNSV
+2853 
-2860 QLSLDG
+2860 
-2866 GINWVNATLTS
+2866 
-2877 DGVWEYIWPTD
+2877 
-2888 LVENTYTLT
+2888 
-2897 VKATDVAGNTA
+2897 
-2908 TETLNFI
+2908 
-2915 IDTTLST
+2915 
-2922 PTITLDSAD
+2922 
-2931 DSGTANDN
+2931 
-2939 KTNVKTPGFI
+2939 
-2949 IGGIDSDVTQV
+2949 
-2960 VVQVMRDGHSEEV
+2960 
-2973 ELTQTNGQW
+2973 
-2982 RFVPGSAWTDGDYTL
+2982 
-2997 TVTVKDEAGNIRHS
+2997 
-3011 APLTVTIDTQITI
+3011 I

-3176 KGATGIWSVTPTGT
+3176 KDATGNWSVTPTGTWADGDYTLTVRVEDEAGNEKHSASLTVTVDTQITIDAIELVNDNGIPGDNMTNDAHPQFRVTVPGDVNEVSLSIDGGVTWVKATQSATPGVWNYTWPGTVPDGDYTLNVKATDNAGNTVTETLHFTIDTTLSVPVIVLNSADDTGVQGDNMTNSTQPTFALQHIDDDAVRVTVSVEHGGVTTTFDATKGVGGWSFTPTGAWADGDYTLSVSVEDKAGNTSHSASLTVTVDTQIAINNIELVNDSGIPDDNLTNNVRPHFQVKVPTDVNEVRLSIDGGKTWFNATQSATPGVWDYTWLADVGEGKHTLTVEATDKAGNQTTQKLDFIIDTMLSEPTIVLDSTDDSGTKGDNLTNANKPTFILGNIDADARYVTVEVQYGGTKEVLTATKGATGIWSVTPTGT
-3190 WADGDYTLTVRVE
+3190 WADGDYMLTVRVE

-3323 TIAMDSR
+3323 TITMDSR

-3349 IGNIDADAHSVIL
+3349 IGNIDSDAQSVIL

-3405 GNVRQSTPLVVTVDT
+3405 GNVRQSTPLIVTVDT

-3470 SATQGIEGV
+3470 SAAQGIEGV

-3624 RIELVNDSGVPGD
+3624 HIELVNDSGVPGD

-3708 ETLNFTIDITLL
+3708 ETLNFTIDITLM

-3850 DIHQVDSDVTR
+3850 DIRQVDSDVTR

-4306 AELRIE
+4306 AELKIE

-4535 TPRFVIGNV
+4535 KPRFVIGNV

-4556 GVSYSVT
+4556 GVSYPVT

-4830 KTPTLIGSTLPNTI
+4830 KTPTLVGNTLPNAI

-4969 NYELTF
+4969 NYVLTF

-5033 STLTIRNPQGVVIAT
+5033 STLTIRSPQGVVIAT

-5072 VSEDKAGNSQQKEI
+5072 VSEDKAGNSQQKDI

-5407 TFSIFGE
+5407 TFSISGE

-5574 YSIWVDTHIK
+5574 YSIWVDTHIQ

-5590 DDNKSSSKTE
+5590 DDNKSSSKTD
-5600 WWSNSDLITMR
+5600 WWSNSSTITMR
-5611 GTGEIG
+5611 GMGEIG

-5629 ATAVVAATGR
+5629 ATAVVAANGQ
-5639 WELSTDKLPEGT
+5639 WELSTDQLPEGK
-5651 YDISLVIEDSAG
+5651 YDITLSIEDNAG
-5663 NRWEDVREIFIDR
+5663 NRKEEVHEIFIDR

-5699 AEAKSQLIITDSEG
+5699 AEAKSQLIITDSNG

-5749 SDDVPLDIM
+5749 SDDVSLDIM

-5930 DGNYTLS
+5930 DGTYTLS

-5968 HDDASDDATATAV
+5968 HNDASDDATATAV

-5991 ESATHLRTEP
+5991 ESATHLRTVP
-6001 SAAEESVV
+6001 SVAEESVV
-6009 KVTAYSIT
+6009 KETAYSIT

-6110 AMNVRGKTEDD
+6110 AMNARGKTEDD

>member
-42 PRGSVIIV
+42 PHGSVIIV

-627 IAPVPPTVSLEDYV
+627 VAPVPPTVSLEDFV

-1067 MSDTQIGVAT
+1067 ASDTQIGVAT

-1108 NKANSAIFD
+1108 NKANSAVFD

-1184 SWLFIPGNTWADG
+1184 SWLFTPGNTWADG

-1317 AVDTTLSVPVIVLD
+1317 AVDTTLSVPVIVLN
-1331 SADDTGIQGDNMTN
+1331 SADDTGVQGDNMTN

-1379 KGTGGWTFTPPTSWA
+1379 KGTGGWSFTPTGAWA

-1432 VNDSGIPDDN
+1432 VNDSGIPNDN

-1465 IDGGKTWFNATQSA
+1465 IDGGKTWFNATQNA

-1502 ATDEAGNKATQT
+1502 ATDEAGNKTTQT

-1630 ELVNDSGIPGDNLTN
+1630 ELVNDSGIPDDNLTN

-2017 TIDTQITIDH
+2017 TIDTQIAIDH
-2027 IELVNDSGIPDDNLT
+2027 IELVNDSGIPN
-2042 NNVRP
+2042 
-2047 HFQVT
+2047 
-2052 VPTDVNVVRLSIDG
+2052 
-2066 GKTWF
+2066 
-2071 NATQS
+2071 
-2076 ATPGVWDYTW
+2076 
-2086 LADVGEGKHTLT
+2086 
-2098 VEATD
+2098 
-2103 KAGNKTTQ
+2103 
-2111 QLDFIIDTLLSEPT
+2111 
-2125 IVLDN
+2125 
-2130 TDDSGTKGD
+2130 
-2139 HLTNV
+2139 
-2144 NKPTFLLGNIDA
+2144 
-2156 DARYVTVEVQHGGTK
+2156 
-2171 EVLTATKDATGNW
+2171 
-2184 SVTPTGTWADGDYTL
+2184 
-2199 TVRVED
+2199 
-2205 EAGNEKHSAS
+2205 
-2215 LTVTVDTQ
+2215 
-2223 ITIDVIELVNDNGI
+2223 
-2237 PGDNMTND
+2237 
-2245 AHPQFRVTVPGDVN
+2245 
-2259 EVSLSIDGGVTWVK
+2259 
-2273 ATQSATPGVWNYTWP
+2273 
-2288 GTVPD
+2288 
-2293 GDYTLNVKA
+2293 
-2302 TDNAG
+2302 
-2307 NTVTETLHF
+2307 
-2316 TIDTTLST
+2316 
-2324 PVIVLDSADDSGV
+2324 
-2337 HGDNMTN
+2337 
-2344 HTQPTFALQHIDDD
+2344 
-2358 AVRVTVSVEHG
+2358 
-2369 GVTTTFDATKD
+2369 
-2380 AGGWTFT
+2380 
-2387 PTGAWA
+2387 
-2393 DGDYTLSVSVEDKAG
+2393 
-2408 NTSHSASLTVTVDTQ
+2408 
-2423 IAINNIELVNDSG
+2423 
-2436 IPDDNLTNNV
+2436 
-2446 RPHFQVT
+2446 
-2453 VPTDVNVVRLSIDGG
+2453 
-2468 KTWFNATQSAT
+2468 
-2479 PGVWDYIWPDDVAD
+2479 
-2493 GGYTLT
+2493 
-2499 VEATDEAGNKAT
+2499 
-2511 QTLDFTIDTTLSVPT
+2511 
-2526 LSLDSAD
+2526 
-2533 DSGIAGD
+2533 
-2540 NITNVKTP
+2540 
-2548 GFTLNNIDTDV
+2548 
-2559 SRVIVEVMHN
+2559 
-2569 GIKQEVPLVQTGGQW
+2569 
-2584 RFAPTSDWADGDY
+2584 
-2597 ILTVK
+2597 
-2602 VEDRAGNVKQSAPL
+2602 
-2616 TVTVDTH
+2616 
-2623 IAIDRIE
+2623 
-2630 LVNDS
+2630 
-2635 GIPGDNLTNEARP
+2635 
-2648 HFQVTVPAD
+2648 
-2657 VNGVRLSIDG
+2657 
-2667 GKTWFD
+2667 
-2673 ATQSATSGVWDYTWL
+2673 
-2688 TNVANGPHTLMVEA
+2688 
-2702 SDKAGN
+2702 
-2708 KTTQK
+2708 
-2713 LDFTIDTILSEP
+2713 
-2725 TITLDSAD
+2725 
-2733 DSAAGDNITNVK
+2733 
-2745 MPGFTLGNIDADVTK
+2745 
-2760 VVVTVAH
+2760 
-2767 DGKNQQIELIKNGGV
+2767 
-2782 WRFTP
+2782 
-2787 GAAWTDGDYTLTVK
+2787 
-2801 VEDKAGN
+2801 
-2808 TNYSAPLTVTID
+2808 
-2820 TQTSIDRIELLN
+2820 
-2832 DTGIVGDNLT
+2832 
-2842 NEARPQFHITV
+2842 
-2853 PTDVNSV
+2853 
-2860 QLSLDG
+2860 
-2866 GINWVNATLTS
+2866 
-2877 DGVWEYIWPTD
+2877 
-2888 LVENTYTLT
+2888 
-2897 VKATDVAGNTA
+2897 
-2908 TETLNFI
+2908 
-2915 IDTTLST
+2915 
-2922 PTITLDSAD
+2922 
-2931 DSGTANDN
+2931 
-2939 KTNVKTPGFI
+2939 
-2949 IGGIDSDVTQV
+2949 
-2960 VVQVMRDGHSEEV
+2960 
-2973 ELTQTNGQW
+2973 
-2982 RFVPGSAWTDGDYTL
+2982 
-2997 TVTVKDEAGNIRHS
+2997 
-3011 APLTVTIDTQITI
+3011 
-3024 DHIELVND
+3024 
-3032 SGIPDDNLTNNVRP
+3032 DNLTNNVRP

-3166 GGTKEVLTAT
+3166 GGTKEVLTATKDATGNWSVTPTGTWADGDYTLTVRVEDEAGNEKHSASLTVTVDTQITIDAIELVNDNGIPGDNMTNDAHPQFRVTVPGDVNEVSLSIDGGVTWVKATQSATPGVWNYTWPGTVPDGDYTLNVKATDNAGNTVTETLHFTIDTTLSTPVIVLDSADDTGIQGDNMTNRTQPTFNLQHIDDDAVRVTVSVEHGGVTTTFDATKGVGGWTFTPPTSWGAGDYTLSVSVEDKAGNTSHSASLTVTVDTQIAINNIELVNDSGIPDDNLTNNVRPHFQVKVPTDVNEVRLSIDGGKTWFNATQSATPGVWDYTWLADVGEGKHTLTVEATDKAGNQTTQKLDFIIDTMLSEPTIVLDSTDDSGTKGDNLTNANKPTFILGNIDADARYVTVEVQYGGTKEVLTAT

-3405 GNVRQSTPLVVTVDT
+3405 GNVRQSTPLIVTVDT

-3470 SATQGIEGV
+3470 SAAQGIEGV

-3624 RIELVNDSGVPGD
+3624 HIELVNDSGVPGD

-3695 TVEVTDGAGNKMT
+3695 IVEVTDGAGNKMT
-3708 ETLNFTIDITLL
+3708 GTLDFTIDITLL

-3850 DIHQVDSDVTR
+3850 DIRQVDSDVTR

-4306 AELRIE
+4306 AELKIE

-4535 TPRFVIGNV
+4535 KPRFVIGNV

-4556 GVSYSVT
+4556 GVSYPVT

-4888 NSELRSTAVDVT
+4888 NSELRSTAVDLT

-4969 NYELTF
+4969 NYVLTF

-5297 LDDLITNH
+5297 LDDLITSH

-5380 FIDNPAMV
+5380 FIDNPVMM

-5407 TFSIFGE
+5407 AFSIYGE

-5469 LNFTIDTFNT
+5469 LNFTIDTLNT

-5529 LNVGEVWVNEKG
+5529 LNVGEVWANDKG

-5553 EGQLDITVKSTDRAG
+5553 EGQLDINVKSTDRAG

-5574 YSIWVDTHIK
+5574 YSIWVDTHIQ

-5590 DDNKSSSKTE
+5590 DDNKSSSKTD
-5600 WWSNSDLITMR
+5600 WWSNSSTITMR
-5611 GTGEIG
+5611 GMGEIG

-5629 ATAVVAATGR
+5629 ATAVVAANGK
-5639 WELSTDKLPEGT
+5639 WELSTDQLPEGK
-5651 YDISLVIEDSAG
+5651 YDITLSIEDNAG
-5663 NRWEDVREIFIDR
+5663 NRKEEVHEIFIDR

-5699 AEAKSQLIITDSEG
+5699 AEAKSQLIITDSNG

-5904 HNGVTDIYQA
+5904 HNGVTDTYQA

-5922 FTPPAAWN
+5922 FTPPAAWS
-5930 DGNYTLS
+5930 DGTYTLS

-5968 HDDASDDATATAV
+5968 HNDANDDATPTAV

-5991 ESATHLRTEP
+5991 ESATHLRTVP
-6001 SAAEESVV
+6001 SVAEESVV
-6009 KVTAYSIT
+6009 KETAYSIT

-6039 SVPENIVNVSIMFE
+6039 SVPENIVNVSVMFE
-6053 GEEFTLPITNQKAI
+6053 GEEFNLPITNQKAI

-6086 DKDNDFLIKEKT
+6086 DKDDDFLIKEKT

-6110 AMNVRGKTEDD
+6110 AMNARGKTEDD

>member
-50 NGALYSSIKGNN
+50 NGALYSSIKDNN

-115 EELKKQLDDA
+115 DELKKQLDDA

-162 IEEML
+162 MEEML
-167 QNFLADNVAKDN
+167 QEFLADNVAKDN

-424 SIITDTIAPEKPT
+424 SIITDTVPPEKPT

-963 IDGALIAEVRTNKDG
+963 VDGALIAEVRTNKDG

-1027 SLSPDSDSGIS
+1027 SLSPDSDSGIA

-1108 NKANSAIFD
+1108 NKANSAVFD

-1172 VSEEIELSHLNG
+1172 VSEEIELSHHNG
-1184 SWLFIPGNTWADG
+1184 SWLFTPGNTWADG

-1317 AVDTTLSVPVIVLD
+1317 AVDTTLSVPVIVLN
-1331 SADDTGIQGDNMTN
+1331 SADDTGVQGDNMTN

-1379 KGTGGWTFTPPTSWA
+1379 KGTGGWTFTPPALWA

-1432 VNDSGIPDDN
+1432 VNDSGIPNDN
-1442 LTNNVRPH
+1442 LTNNVRPQ

-1465 IDGGKTWFNATQSA
+1465 IDGGKTWFNATQGA
-1479 TPGVW
+1479 TPGAW

-1502 ATDEAGNKATQT
+1502 ATDKAGNQTTQE

-1592 WADGDYILTV
+1592 WGDGDYILTV

-1915 IIDTTLS
+1915 TIDTTLS

-1941 TNVKTPGFIIGGID
+1941 TNVKTPGFVIGGID

-2011 SAPLTV
+2011 SAPLKVTV
-2017 TIDTQITIDH
+2017 DTQIGIDN
-2027 IELVNDSGIPDDNLT
+2027 IELVNDSGIPNDNLT

-2047 HFQVT
+2047 QFQVT

-2086 LADVGEGKHTLT
+2086 LTDVANGSHTLT

-2103 KAGNKTTQ
+2103 AAGNKATQ
-2111 QLDFIIDTLLSEPT
+2111 NLEFNIDTLLSEPT
-2125 IVLDN
+2125 IALDS

-2139 HLTNV
+2139 NLTNV
-2144 NKPTFLLGNIDA
+2144 NKPTFILGNIDA

-2171 EVLTATKDATGNW
+2171 EVLTATKGATGIW
-2184 SVTPTGTWADGDYTL
+2184 SVTPTGMWADGSHTL

-2205 EAGNEKHSAS
+2205 EAGNVKYSVP
-2215 LTVTVDTQ
+2215 LTITVDTQ
-2223 ITIDVIELVNDNGI
+2223 ITIDDIELVNDSGTK
-2237 PGDNMTND
+2237 GDNLTND
-2245 AHPQFRVTVPGDVN
+2245 ANPHFRITVPGDVN

-2273 ATQSATPGVWNYTWP
+2273 AMQSSTSGVWNYTWP
-2288 GTVPD
+2288 KTLAD
-2293 GDYTLNVKA
+2293 DDYTLTVKA

-2307 NTVTETLHF
+2307 NTVTWTLDF

-2324 PVIVLDSADDSGV
+2324 PVIVLDSADDTGV
-2337 HGDNMTN
+2337 QGDNMTN
-2344 HTQPTFALQHIDDD
+2344 RTQPTFNLQHIDDD

-2369 GVTTTFDATKD
+2369 GVTTTFDVTKD

-2387 PTGAWA
+2387 PPTSWGA
-2393 DGDYTLSVSVEDKAG
+2393 GDYTLSVSVEDKAG

-2446 RPHFQVT
+2446 RPQFQVK
-2453 VPTDVNVVRLSIDGG
+2453 VPTDVN
-2468 KTWFNATQSAT
+2468 
-2479 PGVWDYIWPDDVAD
+2479 
-2493 GGYTLT
+2493 
-2499 VEATDEAGNKAT
+2499 E
-2511 QTLDFTIDTTLSVPT
+2511 
-2526 LSLDSAD
+2526 
-2533 DSGIAGD
+2533 
-2540 NITNVKTP
+2540 
-2548 GFTLNNIDTDV
+2548 
-2559 SRVIVEVMHN
+2559 
-2569 GIKQEVPLVQTGGQW
+2569 
-2584 RFAPTSDWADGDY
+2584 
-2597 ILTVK
+2597 
-2602 VEDRAGNVKQSAPL
+2602 
-2616 TVTVDTH
+2616 
-2623 IAIDRIE
+2623 
-2630 LVNDS
+2630 
-2635 GIPGDNLTNEARP
+2635 
-2648 HFQVTVPAD
+2648 
-2657 VNGVRLSIDG
+2657 
-2667 GKTWFD
+2667 
-2673 ATQSATSGVWDYTWL
+2673 
-2688 TNVANGPHTLMVEA
+2688 
-2702 SDKAGN
+2702 
-2708 KTTQK
+2708 
-2713 LDFTIDTILSEP
+2713 
-2725 TITLDSAD
+2725 
-2733 DSAAGDNITNVK
+2733 
-2745 MPGFTLGNIDADVTK
+2745 
-2760 VVVTVAH
+2760 
-2767 DGKNQQIELIKNGGV
+2767 
-2782 WRFTP
+2782 
-2787 GAAWTDGDYTLTVK
+2787 
-2801 VEDKAGN
+2801 
-2808 TNYSAPLTVTID
+2808 
-2820 TQTSIDRIELLN
+2820 
-2832 DTGIVGDNLT
+2832 
-2842 NEARPQFHITV
+2842 
-2853 PTDVNSV
+2853 
-2860 QLSLDG
+2860 
-2866 GINWVNATLTS
+2866 
-2877 DGVWEYIWPTD
+2877 
-2888 LVENTYTLT
+2888 
-2897 VKATDVAGNTA
+2897 
-2908 TETLNFI
+2908 
-2915 IDTTLST
+2915 
-2922 PTITLDSAD
+2922 
-2931 DSGTANDN
+2931 
-2939 KTNVKTPGFI
+2939 
-2949 IGGIDSDVTQV
+2949 
-2960 VVQVMRDGHSEEV
+2960 
-2973 ELTQTNGQW
+2973 
-2982 RFVPGSAWTDGDYTL
+2982 
-2997 TVTVKDEAGNIRHS
+2997 
-3011 APLTVTIDTQITI
+3011 
-3024 DHIELVND
+3024 
-3032 SGIPDDNLTNNVRP
+3032 
-3046 HFQVTVPT
+3046 
-3054 DVNVVR
+3054 VR

-3104 GNKTTQQLDFIID
+3104 GNQTTQKLDFIID
-3117 TLLSEPTIVLDNT
+3117 TLLSEPTIALDST
-3130 DDSGTKGDNLTNVN
+3130 DDSGTKGDNLTSVN
-3144 KPTFLLGNIDA
+3144 KPTFILGNIDA

-3176 KGATGIWSVTPTGT
+3176 KGATGIWSVTPTGM
-3190 WADGDYTLTVRVE
+3190 WADGSHTLTVRVE

-3217 TVDTQITI
+3217 TVDTHIAI
-3225 DVIELVND
+3225 DDIELVND

-3301 DKAGNKTTQTL
+3301 DKAGNQTTQTL

-3399 EVTDNA
+3399 EVQDNA
-3405 GNVRQSTPLVVTVDT
+3405 GNIRQSTPLIVTVDT

-3470 SATQGIEGV
+3470 SAAQGIEGV

-3812 PLKVTIDGT
+3812 PLKVTIDGS

-3839 DRLTNHDRPVF
+3839 DRLTKHDRPVF
-3850 DIHQVDSDVTR
+3850 DIRQVDSDVTR

-3911 ESAPFEVRID
+3911 ESAPLEVRID

-3949 FRIDVPGDVVQVRV
+3949 FRIDVPGDVIQVRV

-3975 KNADGQWIFDSPN
+3975 KNADGQWIFDTPN

-4001 TDEAGNIA
+4001 TDQAGNIA

-4175 DGRWIFNVGSA
+4175 DGRWIFNVVSA

-4306 AELRIE
+4306 AELKIE

-4366 ISKNAA
+4366 VSKNAA
-4372 GQWEFTAGSAL
+4372 GQWQFTAGSAL
-4383 PDGHYTL
+4383 SDGHYTL

-4500 EVSFTIDTIVSDP
+4500 EVSFTIDTVVSDP
-4513 SIDLLDA
+4513 RIDLLDA

-4535 TPRFVIGNV
+4535 KPRFVIGNV

-4556 GVSYSVT
+4556 GVSYPVT

-4622 NSNSDNLTNKQN
+4622 SSNSDNLTNKQN

-4659 VLKQTITVGADGN
+4659 VLKHTITVGADGN

-4724 DQHEATSLR
+4724 DQYEATSLR
-4733 PEFKGFAEAFSTI
+4733 PEFKGLAEAFSTI

-4830 KTPTLIGSTLPNTI
+4830 KTPTLVGNTLPNAI

-5072 VSEDKAGNSQQKEI
+5072 VSEDKAGNSQQKDI

-5252 GTFNIHFSITDVAG
+5252 GKFNIHFSITDVAG

-5297 LDDLITNH
+5297 LDDLITSH

-5380 FIDNPAMV
+5380 FIDNPVMM

-5407 TFSIFGE
+5407 AFSIFGE

-5529 LNVGEVWVNEKG
+5529 LNVGEVWVNDKG

-5574 YSIWVDTHIK
+5574 YSIWVDTHIQ

-5590 DDNKSSSKTE
+5590 DDNKSSSKTD
-5600 WWSNSDLITMR
+5600 WWSNSSTITMR
-5611 GTGEIG
+5611 GMGEIG

-5629 ATAVVAATGR
+5629 ATAVVAANGQ
-5639 WELSTDKLPEGT
+5639 WELSTDQLPEGK
-5651 YDISLVIEDSAG
+5651 YDITLSIEDNAG
-5663 NRWEDVREIFIDR
+5663 NRKEEVHEIFIDR

-5699 AEAKSQLIITDSEG
+5699 AEAKSQLIITDSNG

-5831 TISVIASDAAGNQK
+5831 TISVIASDVAGNQK

-5880 NHTQPKFTLQHID
+5880 NHNHTQPKFTLQHID

-5930 DGNYTLS
+5930 DGTYTLS
-5937 VTVVDRAGNSQ
+5937 VTVVDRAGNSL
-5948 QSASLA
+5948 QSASLE

-5991 ESATHLRTEP
+5991 ESATHLRTVP

-6009 KVTAYSIT
+6009 KETAYSIT

-6039 SVPENIVNVSIMFE
+6039 SVPENIVNVSVMFE

-6086 DKDNDFLIKEKT
+6086 DKDDDFLIKEKT

-6110 AMNVRGKTEDD
+6110 AMNARGKTEDD

>member
-1 MGNKSIQKFFA
+1 M
-12 DQNSVIDL
+12 
-20 SSLGNAKG
+20 
-28 AKVSLS
+28 
-34 GPDMNITT
+34 
-42 PRGSVIIV
+42 
-50 NGALYSSIKGNN
+50 
-62 LAVKF
+62 
-67 KDKTITGAKILGSVD
+67 
-82 LKDIQ
+82 
-87 LERIDSSLV
+87 
-96 DSAQVEKKGNG
+96 
-107 KRRNKKEE
+107 
-115 EELKKQLDDA
+115 
-125 ENAKKEADKAKEEA
+125 
-139 EKAKEAAEK
+139 
-148 ALNEAFEVQNSSKQ
+148 
-162 IEEML
+162 
-167 QNFLADNVAKDN
+167 
-179 LAQQS
+179 
-184 DASQQNTQAKATQAS
+184 
-199 KQNDAE
+199 
-205 KVLPQPINK
+205 NK

-424 SIITDTIAPEKPT
+424 SIITDTIPPEKPT
-437 IELDDSSDSGI
+437 IELDDSSDYGI

-532 YFSAEIETTNDSGI
+532 YFSAEIETTDDSGI

-569 SVINSETGEEVIF
+569 SVINSETGEEVVF
-582 KANDKGEWTFN
+582 KANDQGEWTFN

-621 SYVIDT
+621 SYFIDT
-627 IAPVPPTVSLEDYV
+627 IAPLPPTVSLEDYV

-1108 NKANSAIFD
+1108 NKANSAVFD

-1184 SWLFIPGNTWADG
+1184 SWLFTPGNTWTDG

-1317 AVDTTLSVPVIVLD
+1317 AVDTTLSVPVIVLN
-1331 SADDTGIQGDNMTN
+1331 SADDTGVQGDNMTN
-1345 STQPTFAL
+1345 RTQPTFAL

-1379 KGTGGWTFTPPTSWA
+1379 KGTGGWTFTPTASWT

-1432 VNDSGIPDDN
+1432 VNDSGIPNDN

-1465 IDGGKTWFNATQSA
+1465 IDGGKTWVTAAQKAT
-1479 TPGVW
+1479 GVW
-1484 DYIWPDDVA
+1484 EYIWPDDVT
-1493 DGGYTLTVE
+1493 DGSHTLTVE

-1715 DFTIDTILS
+1715 DFTIDTLLS

-1887 TDLVENTYTL
+1887 TELVENTYTL

-1915 IIDTTLS
+1915 TIDTTLS

-1976 TQTNGQW
+1976 TQIGGQW

-2047 HFQVT
+2047 QFQVT

-2076 ATPGVWDYTW
+2076 
-2086 LADVGEGKHTLT
+2086 
-2098 VEATD
+2098 
-2103 KAGNKTTQ
+2103 
-2111 QLDFIIDTLLSEPT
+2111 S
-2125 IVLDN
+2125 
-2130 TDDSGTKGD
+2130 
-2139 HLTNV
+2139 
-2144 NKPTFLLGNIDA
+2144 
-2156 DARYVTVEVQHGGTK
+2156 
-2171 EVLTATKDATGNW
+2171 
-2184 SVTPTGTWADGDYTL
+2184 
-2199 TVRVED
+2199 
-2205 EAGNEKHSAS
+2205 
-2215 LTVTVDTQ
+2215 
-2223 ITIDVIELVNDNGI
+2223 
-2237 PGDNMTND
+2237 
-2245 AHPQFRVTVPGDVN
+2245 
-2259 EVSLSIDGGVTWVK
+2259 
-2273 ATQSATPGVWNYTWP
+2273 
-2288 GTVPD
+2288 
-2293 GDYTLNVKA
+2293 
-2302 TDNAG
+2302 
-2307 NTVTETLHF
+2307 
-2316 TIDTTLST
+2316 
-2324 PVIVLDSADDSGV
+2324 
-2337 HGDNMTN
+2337 
-2344 HTQPTFALQHIDDD
+2344 
-2358 AVRVTVSVEHG
+2358 
-2369 GVTTTFDATKD
+2369 
-2380 AGGWTFT
+2380 
-2387 PTGAWA
+2387 
-2393 DGDYTLSVSVEDKAG
+2393 
-2408 NTSHSASLTVTVDTQ
+2408 
-2423 IAINNIELVNDSG
+2423 
-2436 IPDDNLTNNV
+2436 
-2446 RPHFQVT
+2446 
-2453 VPTDVNVVRLSIDGG
+2453 
-2468 KTWFNATQSAT
+2468 
-2479 PGVWDYIWPDDVAD
+2479 
-2493 GGYTLT
+2493 
-2499 VEATDEAGNKAT
+2499 
-2511 QTLDFTIDTTLSVPT
+2511 
-2526 LSLDSAD
+2526 
-2533 DSGIAGD
+2533 
-2540 NITNVKTP
+2540 
-2548 GFTLNNIDTDV
+2548 
-2559 SRVIVEVMHN
+2559 
-2569 GIKQEVPLVQTGGQW
+2569 
-2584 RFAPTSDWADGDY
+2584 
-2597 ILTVK
+2597 
-2602 VEDRAGNVKQSAPL
+2602 
-2616 TVTVDTH
+2616 
-2623 IAIDRIE
+2623 
-2630 LVNDS
+2630 
-2635 GIPGDNLTNEARP
+2635 
-2648 HFQVTVPAD
+2648 
-2657 VNGVRLSIDG
+2657 
-2667 GKTWFD
+2667 
-2673 ATQSATSGVWDYTWL
+2673 
-2688 TNVANGPHTLMVEA
+2688 
-2702 SDKAGN
+2702 
-2708 KTTQK
+2708 
-2713 LDFTIDTILSEP
+2713 
-2725 TITLDSAD
+2725 
-2733 DSAAGDNITNVK
+2733 
-2745 MPGFTLGNIDADVTK
+2745 
-2760 VVVTVAH
+2760 
-2767 DGKNQQIELIKNGGV
+2767 
-2782 WRFTP
+2782 
-2787 GAAWTDGDYTLTVK
+2787 
-2801 VEDKAGN
+2801 
-2808 TNYSAPLTVTID
+2808 
-2820 TQTSIDRIELLN
+2820 
-2832 DTGIVGDNLT
+2832 
-2842 NEARPQFHITV
+2842 
-2853 PTDVNSV
+2853 
-2860 QLSLDG
+2860 
-2866 GINWVNATLTS
+2866 
-2877 DGVWEYIWPTD
+2877 
-2888 LVENTYTLT
+2888 
-2897 VKATDVAGNTA
+2897 
-2908 TETLNFI
+2908 
-2915 IDTTLST
+2915 
-2922 PTITLDSAD
+2922 
-2931 DSGTANDN
+2931 
-2939 KTNVKTPGFI
+2939 
-2949 IGGIDSDVTQV
+2949 
-2960 VVQVMRDGHSEEV
+2960 
-2973 ELTQTNGQW
+2973 
-2982 RFVPGSAWTDGDYTL
+2982 
-2997 TVTVKDEAGNIRHS
+2997 
-3011 APLTVTIDTQITI
+3011 
-3024 DHIELVND
+3024 
-3032 SGIPDDNLTNNVRP
+3032 
-3046 HFQVTVPT
+3046 
-3054 DVNVVR
+3054 
-3060 LSIDGGKTW
+3060 
-3069 FNATQSATPG
+3069 TPG

-3176 KGATGIWSVTPTGT
+3176 KDATGNWSVTPTGTWADGDYTLTVRVEDDAGNVKHSASLTVTVDTQITIDDIELVNDSGTRGDNLTNNANPHFRITVPGDVNEVSLSIDGGVTWVKATQSVTPGVWNYTWPGTVPDGDYTLNVKATDNAGNTVTETLHFTIDTTLSTPVIVLDSADDTGIQGDNMTNRTQPTFNLQHIDDDAVRVTVSVEHGGVTTTFDATKDAGGWTFTPPTSWGAGDYTLSVSVEDKAGNTSHSASLTVTVDTQIAINNIELVNDSGIPDDNLTNNVRPHFQVTVPTDVNVVRLSIDGGKTWFNATQSATPGVWDYTWLADVGEGKHTLTVEATDKAGNQTTQKLDFIIDTLLSEPTIALDSTDDSGTKGDNLTNVNKPTFILGNIDADARYVTVEVQHGGTGTKEVLTATKGATGIWSVTPTGT

-3225 DVIELVND
+3225 DDIELVND

-3277 AGIWDYTWPKDV
+3277 AGTWDYTWPKDV

-3323 TIAMDSR
+3323 TITMDSR

-3349 IGNIDADAHSVIL
+3349 IGNIDSDAHSVIL

-3374 LTQVGGQWRF
+3374 LTQAGGQWRF

-3399 EVTDNA
+3399 EVQDNA
-3405 GNVRQSTPLVVTVDT
+3405 GNVRQSTPLIVTVDT

-3470 SATQGIEGV
+3470 SAAQGIEGV

-3505 TATQTLEFFID
+3505 TATQTLEFSID

-3578 GGWSFTPPAPWGDGD
+3578 AGWSFTPPAPWGDGD

-3624 RIELVNDSGVPGD
+3624 HIELVNDSGVPGD

-3708 ETLNFTIDITLL
+3708 ETLNFTIDITLM

-3744 QPVFVLGSIDKD
+3744 QPIFVLGSIDKD

-3850 DIHQVDSDVTR
+3850 DIRQVDSDVTR

-4211 FTIDTTLREPTI
+4211 FTIDTTLQEPTI

-4252 DNDVSHIVVHIDG
+4252 DNDVSHIVVHLDG

-4306 AELRIE
+4306 AELKIE

-4366 ISKNAA
+4366 VSKNAA
-4372 GQWEFTAGSAL
+4372 GQWQFTAGSAL
-4383 PDGHYTL
+4383 SDGHYTL

-4500 EVSFTIDTIVSDP
+4500 EVSFTIDTVVSDP
-4513 SIDLLDA
+4513 RIDLLDA

-4535 TPRFVIGNV
+4535 KPRFVIGNV

-4556 GVSYSVT
+4556 GVSYPVT

-4622 NSNSDNLTNKQN
+4622 SSNSDNLTNKQN

-4724 DQHEATSLR
+4724 DQYEATSLR
-4733 PEFKGFAEAFSTI
+4733 PEFKGLAEAFSTI

-4830 KTPTLIGSTLPNTI
+4830 KTPTLVGNTLPNAI

-4954 AGHWGVVLPALGNDG
+4954 TGHWGVVLPALGNDG

-5297 LDDLITNH
+5297 LDDLITSH

-5380 FIDNPAMV
+5380 FIDNPVMM

-5407 TFSIFGE
+5407 AFSIFGE

-5574 YSIWVDTHIK
+5574 YSIWVDTHIQ

-5590 DDNKSSSKTE
+5590 DDNKSSSKTD
-5600 WWSNSDLITMR
+5600 WWSNSSTITMR
-5611 GTGEIG
+5611 GMGEIG

-5629 ATAVVAATGR
+5629 ATAVVAANGQ
-5639 WELSTDKLPEGT
+5639 WELSTDQLPEGK
-5651 YDISLVIEDSAG
+5651 YDITLSIEDNAG
-5663 NRWEDVREIFIDR
+5663 NRKEEVHEIFIDR

-5699 AEAKSQLIITDSEG
+5699 AEAKSQLIITDSNG

-5758 KEVPVISLSPDSDSG
+5758 KETPVISLSPDSDSG
-5773 TVGDNIT
+5773 TAGDNIT
-5780 RDKQPTFIIG
+5780 RDNQPTFIIG

-5904 HNGVTDIYQA
+5904 HNGVTDTYQA

-5991 ESATHLRTEP
+5991 ESATHLRTVP

-6009 KVTAYSIT
+6009 KETAYSIT

-6039 SVPENIVNVSIMFE
+6039 SVPENIVNVSVMFE

-6086 DKDNDFLIKEKT
+6086 DKDDDFLIKEKT

-6110 AMNVRGKTEDD
+6110 AMNARGKTEDD

>member
-1379 KGTGGWTFTPPTSWA
+1379 KDAGGWTFTPTGAWA

-2125 IVLDN
+2125 IVLDS

-2423 IAINNIELVNDSG
+2423 IAINN
-2436 IPDDNLTNNV
+2436 
-2446 RPHFQVT
+2446 
-2453 VPTDVNVVRLSIDGG
+2453 
-2468 KTWFNATQSAT
+2468 
-2479 PGVWDYIWPDDVAD
+2479 
-2493 GGYTLT
+2493 
-2499 VEATDEAGNKAT
+2499 
-2511 QTLDFTIDTTLSVPT
+2511 
-2526 LSLDSAD
+2526 
-2533 DSGIAGD
+2533 
-2540 NITNVKTP
+2540 
-2548 GFTLNNIDTDV
+2548 
-2559 SRVIVEVMHN
+2559 
-2569 GIKQEVPLVQTGGQW
+2569 
-2584 RFAPTSDWADGDY
+2584 
-2597 ILTVK
+2597 
-2602 VEDRAGNVKQSAPL
+2602 
-2616 TVTVDTH
+2616 
-2623 IAIDRIE
+2623 
-2630 LVNDS
+2630 
-2635 GIPGDNLTNEARP
+2635 
-2648 HFQVTVPAD
+2648 
-2657 VNGVRLSIDG
+2657 
-2667 GKTWFD
+2667 
-2673 ATQSATSGVWDYTWL
+2673 
-2688 TNVANGPHTLMVEA
+2688 
-2702 SDKAGN
+2702 
-2708 KTTQK
+2708 
-2713 LDFTIDTILSEP
+2713 
-2725 TITLDSAD
+2725 
-2733 DSAAGDNITNVK
+2733 
-2745 MPGFTLGNIDADVTK
+2745 
-2760 VVVTVAH
+2760 
-2767 DGKNQQIELIKNGGV
+2767 
-2782 WRFTP
+2782 
-2787 GAAWTDGDYTLTVK
+2787 
-2801 VEDKAGN
+2801 
-2808 TNYSAPLTVTID
+2808 
-2820 TQTSIDRIELLN
+2820 
-2832 DTGIVGDNLT
+2832 
-2842 NEARPQFHITV
+2842 
-2853 PTDVNSV
+2853 
-2860 QLSLDG
+2860 
-2866 GINWVNATLTS
+2866 
-2877 DGVWEYIWPTD
+2877 
-2888 LVENTYTLT
+2888 
-2897 VKATDVAGNTA
+2897 
-2908 TETLNFI
+2908 
-2915 IDTTLST
+2915 
-2922 PTITLDSAD
+2922 
-2931 DSGTANDN
+2931 
-2939 KTNVKTPGFI
+2939 
-2949 IGGIDSDVTQV
+2949 
-2960 VVQVMRDGHSEEV
+2960 
-2973 ELTQTNGQW
+2973 
-2982 RFVPGSAWTDGDYTL
+2982 
-2997 TVTVKDEAGNIRHS
+2997 
-3011 APLTVTIDTQITI
+3011 
-3024 DHIELVND
+3024 IELVND

-4556 GVSYSVT
+4556 GVSYPVT

>member
-162 IEEML
+162 MEEML
-167 QNFLADNVAKDN
+167 QEFLADNVAKDN

-424 SIITDTIAPEKPT
+424 SIITDTIPPEKPT

-532 YFSAEIETTNDSGI
+532 YFSAEIETTDDSGI

-963 IDGALIAEVRTNKDG
+963 VDGALIAEVRTNKDG

-1027 SLSPDSDSGIS
+1027 SLSPDSDSGIA

-1108 NKANSAIFD
+1108 NKANSAVFD

-1184 SWLFIPGNTWADG
+1184 SWLFTPGNTWADG

-1211 TNYSAPLTV
+1211 TSYSAPLTV

-1317 AVDTTLSVPVIVLD
+1317 AVDTTLSVPVIVLN
-1331 SADDTGIQGDNMTN
+1331 SADDTGVQGDNMTN
-1345 STQPTFAL
+1345 RTQPTFAL

-1379 KGTGGWTFTPPTSWA
+1379 KGTGGWTFTPTASWT

-1465 IDGGKTWFNATQSA
+1465 IDGGKTWVTAAQKA
-1479 TPGVW
+1479 AGVW
-1484 DYIWPDDVA
+1484 EYIWPDDVT
-1493 DGGYTLTVE
+1493 DGSHTLTVE

-1536 GIAGDNITNVKTP
+1536 GIAGDNITSVKTP

-1630 ELVNDSGIPGDNLTN
+1630 ELVNDSGIPDDNLTN

-1701 EASDKAGNKTTQKL
+1701 EATDKAGNKTTQKL
-1715 DFTIDTILS
+1715 DFIIDTLLS

-1790 AWTDGDYTLT
+1790 AWSDGDYTLT

-2017 TIDTQITIDH
+2017 TIDTQIAIDH

-2111 QLDFIIDTLLSEPT
+2111 KLDFIIDTLLSEPT
-2125 IVLDN
+2125 IVLDS

-2139 HLTNV
+2139 NLTNV

-2205 EAGNEKHSAS
+2205 DAGNVKYSAS

-2223 ITIDVIELVNDNGI
+2223 ITIDVIELVNDSGTR
-2237 PGDNMTND
+2237 GDNLTND
-2245 AHPQFRVTVPGDVN
+2245 ANPHFRITVPGDVN

-2273 ATQSATPGVWNYTWP
+2273 ATQSVTPGVWNYTWP

-2344 HTQPTFALQHIDDD
+2344 RTQPTFALQQIDDD

-2369 GVTTTFDATKD
+2369 GVTTTFDATKGT
-2380 AGGWTFT
+2380 GGWTFT

-2479 PGVWDYIWPDDVAD
+2479 PGVWDY
-2493 GGYTLT
+2493 
-2499 VEATDEAGNKAT
+2499 
-2511 QTLDFTIDTTLSVPT
+2511 
-2526 LSLDSAD
+2526 
-2533 DSGIAGD
+2533 
-2540 NITNVKTP
+2540 
-2548 GFTLNNIDTDV
+2548 
-2559 SRVIVEVMHN
+2559 
-2569 GIKQEVPLVQTGGQW
+2569 
-2584 RFAPTSDWADGDY
+2584 
-2597 ILTVK
+2597 
-2602 VEDRAGNVKQSAPL
+2602 
-2616 TVTVDTH
+2616 
-2623 IAIDRIE
+2623 
-2630 LVNDS
+2630 
-2635 GIPGDNLTNEARP
+2635 
-2648 HFQVTVPAD
+2648 
-2657 VNGVRLSIDG
+2657 
-2667 GKTWFD
+2667 
-2673 ATQSATSGVWDYTWL
+2673 
-2688 TNVANGPHTLMVEA
+2688 
-2702 SDKAGN
+2702 
-2708 KTTQK
+2708 
-2713 LDFTIDTILSEP
+2713 
-2725 TITLDSAD
+2725 
-2733 DSAAGDNITNVK
+2733 
-2745 MPGFTLGNIDADVTK
+2745 
-2760 VVVTVAH
+2760 
-2767 DGKNQQIELIKNGGV
+2767 
-2782 WRFTP
+2782 
-2787 GAAWTDGDYTLTVK
+2787 
-2801 VEDKAGN
+2801 
-2808 TNYSAPLTVTID
+2808 
-2820 TQTSIDRIELLN
+2820 
-2832 DTGIVGDNLT
+2832 
-2842 NEARPQFHITV
+2842 
-2853 PTDVNSV
+2853 
-2860 QLSLDG
+2860 
-2866 GINWVNATLTS
+2866 
-2877 DGVWEYIWPTD
+2877 
-2888 LVENTYTLT
+2888 
-2897 VKATDVAGNTA
+2897 
-2908 TETLNFI
+2908 
-2915 IDTTLST
+2915 
-2922 PTITLDSAD
+2922 
-2931 DSGTANDN
+2931 
-2939 KTNVKTPGFI
+2939 
-2949 IGGIDSDVTQV
+2949 
-2960 VVQVMRDGHSEEV
+2960 
-2973 ELTQTNGQW
+2973 
-2982 RFVPGSAWTDGDYTL
+2982 
-2997 TVTVKDEAGNIRHS
+2997 
-3011 APLTVTIDTQITI
+3011 
-3024 DHIELVND
+3024 
-3032 SGIPDDNLTNNVRP
+3032 
-3046 HFQVTVPT
+3046 
-3054 DVNVVR
+3054 
-3060 LSIDGGKTW
+3060 
-3069 FNATQSATPG
+3069 
-3079 VWDYT
+3079 T

-3104 GNKTTQQLDFIID
+3104 GNQTTQQLDFIID

-3399 EVTDNA
+3399 EVQDNA

-3470 SATQGIEGV
+3470 SAAQGIEGV

-3624 RIELVNDSGVPGD
+3624 HIELVNDSGVPGD

-3695 TVEVTDGAGNKMT
+3695 IVEVTDGAGNKMT
-3708 ETLNFTIDITLL
+3708 GTLDFTIDITLL

-3744 QPVFVLGSIDKD
+3744 QPIFVLGSIDKD

-3850 DIHQVDSDVTR
+3850 DIRQVDSDVTR

-3911 ESAPFEVRID
+3911 ESAPLEVRID

-4069 DYNATKVGAGWQFTP
+4069 DYNAIKVGAGWQFTP

-4155 THVRV
+4155 TQVRV

-4306 AELRIE
+4306 AELKIE

-4366 ISKNAA
+4366 VSKNAA

-4500 EVSFTIDTIVSDP
+4500 EVSFTIDTVVSDP
-4513 SIDLLDA
+4513 RIDLLDA

-4535 TPRFVIGNV
+4535 KPRFVIGNV

-4556 GVSYSVT
+4556 GVSYPVT

-4622 NSNSDNLTNKQN
+4622 SSNSDNLTNKQN

-4659 VLKQTITVGADGN
+4659 VLKHTITVGADGN

-4724 DQHEATSLR
+4724 DQYEATSLR
-4733 PEFKGFAEAFSTI
+4733 PEFKGLAEAFSTI

-4830 KTPTLIGSTLPNTI
+4830 KTPTLVGNTLPNAI

-4954 AGHWGVVLPALGNDG
+4954 TGHWGVVLPALGNDG

-5072 VSEDKAGNSQQKEI
+5072 VSEDKAGNSQQKDI

-5188 DSQIAVFDIDEDS
+5188 DSKIAVFDIDEDS

-5252 GTFNIHFSITDVAG
+5252 GKFNIHFSITDVAG

-5297 LDDLITNH
+5297 LDDLITSH

-5380 FIDNPAMV
+5380 FIDNPVMM

-5407 TFSIFGE
+5407 AFSIFGE

-5529 LNVGEVWVNEKG
+5529 LNVGEVWVNDKG

-5574 YSIWVDTHIK
+5574 YSIWVDTHIQ

-5590 DDNKSSSKTE
+5590 DDNKSSSKTD
-5600 WWSNSDLITMR
+5600 WWSNSSTITMR
-5611 GTGEIG
+5611 GMGEIG

-5629 ATAVVAATGR
+5629 ATAVVAANGQ
-5639 WELSTDKLPEGT
+5639 WELSTDQLPEGK
-5651 YDISLVIEDSAG
+5651 YDITLSIEDNAG
-5663 NRWEDVREIFIDR
+5663 NRKEEVHEIFIDR

-5699 AEAKSQLIITDSEG
+5699 AEAKSQLIITDSNG

-5749 SDDVPLDIM
+5749 SDDVSLDIM
-5758 KEVPVISLSPDSDSG
+5758 KETPVISLSPDSDSG
-5773 TVGDNIT
+5773 TAGDNIT
-5780 RDKQPTFIIG
+5780 RDNQPTFIIG

-5880 NHTQPKFTLQHID
+5880 NHNHTQPKFTLQHID

-5904 HNGVTDIYQA
+5904 HNGVTDTYQA

-5930 DGNYTLS
+5930 DGTYTLS
-5937 VTVVDRAGNSQ
+5937 VTVVDRAGNSL
-5948 QSASLA
+5948 QSASLE

-5968 HDDASDDATATAV
+5968 HDDASDDATPTAV

-5991 ESATHLRTEP
+5991 ESATHLRTVP

-6009 KVTAYSIT
+6009 KETAYSIT

-6039 SVPENIVNVSIMFE
+6039 SVPENIVNVSVMFE

-6086 DKDNDFLIKEKT
+6086 DKDDDFLIKEKT

-6110 AMNVRGKTEDD
+6110 AMNARGKTEDD

>member
-2125 IVLDN
+2125 IVLDS

-2479 PGVWDYIWPDDVAD
+2479 PGVWDY
-2493 GGYTLT
+2493 
-2499 VEATDEAGNKAT
+2499 
-2511 QTLDFTIDTTLSVPT
+2511 
-2526 LSLDSAD
+2526 
-2533 DSGIAGD
+2533 
-2540 NITNVKTP
+2540 
-2548 GFTLNNIDTDV
+2548 
-2559 SRVIVEVMHN
+2559 
-2569 GIKQEVPLVQTGGQW
+2569 
-2584 RFAPTSDWADGDY
+2584 
-2597 ILTVK
+2597 
-2602 VEDRAGNVKQSAPL
+2602 
-2616 TVTVDTH
+2616 
-2623 IAIDRIE
+2623 
-2630 LVNDS
+2630 
-2635 GIPGDNLTNEARP
+2635 
-2648 HFQVTVPAD
+2648 
-2657 VNGVRLSIDG
+2657 
-2667 GKTWFD
+2667 
-2673 ATQSATSGVWDYTWL
+2673 
-2688 TNVANGPHTLMVEA
+2688 
-2702 SDKAGN
+2702 
-2708 KTTQK
+2708 
-2713 LDFTIDTILSEP
+2713 
-2725 TITLDSAD
+2725 
-2733 DSAAGDNITNVK
+2733 
-2745 MPGFTLGNIDADVTK
+2745 
-2760 VVVTVAH
+2760 
-2767 DGKNQQIELIKNGGV
+2767 
-2782 WRFTP
+2782 
-2787 GAAWTDGDYTLTVK
+2787 
-2801 VEDKAGN
+2801 
-2808 TNYSAPLTVTID
+2808 
-2820 TQTSIDRIELLN
+2820 
-2832 DTGIVGDNLT
+2832 
-2842 NEARPQFHITV
+2842 
-2853 PTDVNSV
+2853 
-2860 QLSLDG
+2860 
-2866 GINWVNATLTS
+2866 
-2877 DGVWEYIWPTD
+2877 
-2888 LVENTYTLT
+2888 
-2897 VKATDVAGNTA
+2897 
-2908 TETLNFI
+2908 
-2915 IDTTLST
+2915 
-2922 PTITLDSAD
+2922 
-2931 DSGTANDN
+2931 
-2939 KTNVKTPGFI
+2939 
-2949 IGGIDSDVTQV
+2949 
-2960 VVQVMRDGHSEEV
+2960 
-2973 ELTQTNGQW
+2973 
-2982 RFVPGSAWTDGDYTL
+2982 
-2997 TVTVKDEAGNIRHS
+2997 
-3011 APLTVTIDTQITI
+3011 
-3024 DHIELVND
+3024 
-3032 SGIPDDNLTNNVRP
+3032 
-3046 HFQVTVPT
+3046 
-3054 DVNVVR
+3054 
-3060 LSIDGGKTW
+3060 
-3069 FNATQSATPG
+3069 
-3079 VWDYT
+3079 T

-3117 TLLSEPTIVLDNT
+3117 TLLSEPIIVLDNT

-4556 GVSYSVT
+4556 GVSYPVT

>member
-424 SIITDTIAPEKPT
+424 SIITDTIPPEKPT

-532 YFSAEIETTNDSGI
+532 YFSAEIETTDDSGI

-582 KANDKGEWTFN
+582 KANDQGEWTFN

-598 VEGINNL
+598 VEGVNNL

-627 IAPVPPTVSLEDYV
+627 VAPVPPTVSLEDFV

-1027 SLSPDSDSGIS
+1027 SLSPDSDSGIA

-1067 MSDTQIGVAT
+1067 VSDTQIGVAT

-1108 NKANSAIFD
+1108 NKANSAVFD

-1379 KGTGGWTFTPPTSWA
+1379 KGTGGWSFTPTGAWA

-1432 VNDSGIPDDN
+1432 VNDSGIPNDN

-1479 TPGVW
+1479 TPGAW

-1502 ATDEAGNKATQT
+1502 ATDKAGNKTTQE

-1560 SRVIVEVMH
+1560 SRVTVEVMH

-2017 TIDTQITIDH
+2017 TIDTQIAIDH

-2042 NNVRP
+2042 N
-2047 HFQVT
+2047 
-2052 VPTDVNVVRLSIDG
+2052 
-2066 GKTWF
+2066 
-2071 NATQS
+2071 
-2076 ATPGVWDYTW
+2076 
-2086 LADVGEGKHTLT
+2086 
-2098 VEATD
+2098 EA
-2103 KAGNKTTQ
+2103 
-2111 QLDFIIDTLLSEPT
+2111 
-2125 IVLDN
+2125 
-2130 TDDSGTKGD
+2130 
-2139 HLTNV
+2139 
-2144 NKPTFLLGNIDA
+2144 
-2156 DARYVTVEVQHGGTK
+2156 
-2171 EVLTATKDATGNW
+2171 
-2184 SVTPTGTWADGDYTL
+2184 
-2199 TVRVED
+2199 
-2205 EAGNEKHSAS
+2205 
-2215 LTVTVDTQ
+2215 
-2223 ITIDVIELVNDNGI
+2223 
-2237 PGDNMTND
+2237 
-2245 AHPQFRVTVPGDVN
+2245 
-2259 EVSLSIDGGVTWVK
+2259 
-2273 ATQSATPGVWNYTWP
+2273 
-2288 GTVPD
+2288 
-2293 GDYTLNVKA
+2293 
-2302 TDNAG
+2302 
-2307 NTVTETLHF
+2307 
-2316 TIDTTLST
+2316 
-2324 PVIVLDSADDSGV
+2324 
-2337 HGDNMTN
+2337 
-2344 HTQPTFALQHIDDD
+2344 
-2358 AVRVTVSVEHG
+2358 
-2369 GVTTTFDATKD
+2369 
-2380 AGGWTFT
+2380 
-2387 PTGAWA
+2387 
-2393 DGDYTLSVSVEDKAG
+2393 
-2408 NTSHSASLTVTVDTQ
+2408 
-2423 IAINNIELVNDSG
+2423 
-2436 IPDDNLTNNV
+2436 
-2446 RPHFQVT
+2446 
-2453 VPTDVNVVRLSIDGG
+2453 
-2468 KTWFNATQSAT
+2468 
-2479 PGVWDYIWPDDVAD
+2479 
-2493 GGYTLT
+2493 
-2499 VEATDEAGNKAT
+2499 
-2511 QTLDFTIDTTLSVPT
+2511 
-2526 LSLDSAD
+2526 
-2533 DSGIAGD
+2533 
-2540 NITNVKTP
+2540 
-2548 GFTLNNIDTDV
+2548 
-2559 SRVIVEVMHN
+2559 
-2569 GIKQEVPLVQTGGQW
+2569 
-2584 RFAPTSDWADGDY
+2584 
-2597 ILTVK
+2597 
-2602 VEDRAGNVKQSAPL
+2602 
-2616 TVTVDTH
+2616 
-2623 IAIDRIE
+2623 
-2630 LVNDS
+2630 
-2635 GIPGDNLTNEARP
+2635 
-2648 HFQVTVPAD
+2648 
-2657 VNGVRLSIDG
+2657 
-2667 GKTWFD
+2667 
-2673 ATQSATSGVWDYTWL
+2673 
-2688 TNVANGPHTLMVEA
+2688 
-2702 SDKAGN
+2702 
-2708 KTTQK
+2708 
-2713 LDFTIDTILSEP
+2713 
-2725 TITLDSAD
+2725 
-2733 DSAAGDNITNVK
+2733 
-2745 MPGFTLGNIDADVTK
+2745 
-2760 VVVTVAH
+2760 
-2767 DGKNQQIELIKNGGV
+2767 
-2782 WRFTP
+2782 
-2787 GAAWTDGDYTLTVK
+2787 
-2801 VEDKAGN
+2801 
-2808 TNYSAPLTVTID
+2808 
-2820 TQTSIDRIELLN
+2820 
-2832 DTGIVGDNLT
+2832 
-2842 NEARPQFHITV
+2842 
-2853 PTDVNSV
+2853 
-2860 QLSLDG
+2860 
-2866 GINWVNATLTS
+2866 
-2877 DGVWEYIWPTD
+2877 
-2888 LVENTYTLT
+2888 
-2897 VKATDVAGNTA
+2897 
-2908 TETLNFI
+2908 
-2915 IDTTLST
+2915 
-2922 PTITLDSAD
+2922 
-2931 DSGTANDN
+2931 
-2939 KTNVKTPGFI
+2939 
-2949 IGGIDSDVTQV
+2949 
-2960 VVQVMRDGHSEEV
+2960 
-2973 ELTQTNGQW
+2973 
-2982 RFVPGSAWTDGDYTL
+2982 
-2997 TVTVKDEAGNIRHS
+2997 
-3011 APLTVTIDTQITI
+3011 
-3024 DHIELVND
+3024 
-3032 SGIPDDNLTNNVRP
+3032 RP

-3166 GGTKEVLTAT
+3166 GGTKEVLTATKDATGNWSVTPTGTWADGDYTLTVRVEDEAGNEKHSASLTVTVDTQITIDAIELVNDNGIPGDNMTNDAHPQFRVTVPGDVNEVSLSIDGGVTWVKATQSATPGVWNYTWPGTVPDGDYTLNVKATDNAGNTVTETLHFTIDTTLSTPVIVLDSADDTGIQGDNMTNRTQPTFNLQHIDDDAVRVTVSVEHGGVTTTFDATKGVGGWTFTPPTSWGAGDYTLSVSVEDKAGNTSHSASLTVTVDTQIAINNIELVNDSGIPDDNLTNNVRPHFQVTVPTDVNEVRLSIDGGKTWFNATQSATPGVWDYTWLADVGEGKHTLTVEATDKAGNQTTQKLDFIIDTMLSEPTIVLDSTDDSGTKGDNLTNANKPTFILGNIDADARYVTVEVQYGGTKEVLTAT

-3405 GNVRQSTPLVVTVDT
+3405 GNVRQSTPLIVTVDT

-3470 SATQGIEGV
+3470 SAAQGIEGV

-3624 RIELVNDSGVPGD
+3624 HIELVNDSGVPGD

-3695 TVEVTDGAGNKMT
+3695 IVEVTDGAGNKMT
-3708 ETLNFTIDITLL
+3708 GTLDFTIDITLL

-3850 DIHQVDSDVTR
+3850 DIRQVDSDVTR

-4069 DYNATKVGAGWQFTP
+4069 DYSATKVGAGWQFTP

-4306 AELRIE
+4306 AELKIE

-4535 TPRFVIGNV
+4535 KPRFVIGNV

-4556 GVSYSVT
+4556 GVSYPVT

-4888 NSELRSTAVDVT
+4888 NSELRSTAVDLT

-4969 NYELTF
+4969 NYVLTF

-5297 LDDLITNH
+5297 LDDLITSH

-5380 FIDNPAMV
+5380 FIDNPVMM

-5407 TFSIFGE
+5407 AFSIYGE

-5529 LNVGEVWVNEKG
+5529 LNVGEVWANDKG

-5553 EGQLDITVKSTDRAG
+5553 EGQLDINVKSTDRAG

-5574 YSIWVDTHIK
+5574 YSIWVDTHIQ

-5590 DDNKSSSKTE
+5590 DDNKSSSKTD
-5600 WWSNSDLITMR
+5600 WWSNSSTITMR
-5611 GTGEIG
+5611 GMGEIG

-5629 ATAVVAATGR
+5629 ATAVVAANGK
-5639 WELSTDKLPEGT
+5639 WELSTDQLPEGK
-5651 YDISLVIEDSAG
+5651 YDITLSIEDNAG
-5663 NRWEDVREIFIDR
+5663 NRKEEVHEIFIDR

-5699 AEAKSQLIITDSEG
+5699 AEAKSQLIITDSNG

-5904 HNGVTDIYQA
+5904 HNGVTDTYQA

-5930 DGNYTLS
+5930 DGTYTLS

-5968 HDDASDDATATAV
+5968 HNDASDDATATAV

-5991 ESATHLRTEP
+5991 ESATHLRTVP
-6001 SAAEESVV
+6001 SVAEESVV
-6009 KVTAYSIT
+6009 KETAYSIT

-6039 SVPENIVNVSIMFE
+6039 SVPENIVNVSVMFE

-6086 DKDNDFLIKEKT
+6086 DKDDDFLIKEKT

-6110 AMNVRGKTEDD
+6110 AMNARGKTEDD

>member
-42 PRGSVIIV
+42 PHGSVIIV

-115 EELKKQLDDA
+115 EELKKQLDEA

-448 KNDNI
+448 KNDSI

-532 YFSAEIETTNDSGI
+532 YFSAEIETTDDSGI

-598 VEGINNL
+598 VEGVNNL

-627 IAPVPPTVSLEDYV
+627 VAPVPPTVSLEDFV

-1067 MSDTQIGVAT
+1067 ASDTQIGVAT

-1108 NKANSAIFD
+1108 NKANSAVFD

-1184 SWLFIPGNTWADG
+1184 SWLFTPGNTWADG

-1317 AVDTTLSVPVIVLD
+1317 AVDTTLSVPVIVLN
-1331 SADDTGIQGDNMTN
+1331 SADDTGVQGDNMTN

-1379 KGTGGWTFTPPTSWA
+1379 KGVGGWSFTPTGAWA

-1432 VNDSGIPDDN
+1432 VNDSGIPNDN

-1465 IDGGKTWFNATQSA
+1465 IDGGKTWFNATQNA

-1502 ATDEAGNKATQT
+1502 ATDEAGNKTTQT

-1560 SRVIVEVMH
+1560 SRVTVEVMH

-1630 ELVNDSGIPGDNLTN
+1630 ELVNDSGIPDDNLTN

-1672 FDATQSATSGV
+1672 FDATQSATPGV

-1715 DFTIDTILS
+1715 DFIIDTMLS

-2017 TIDTQITIDH
+2017 TIDTQIAIDH

-2139 HLTNV
+2139 NLTNV

-2324 PVIVLDSADDSGV
+2324 PVIVLDSADDTGIQ
-2337 HGDNMTN
+2337 GDNMTN
-2344 HTQPTFALQHIDDD
+2344 RTQPTFNLQHIDDD

-2369 GVTTTFDATKD
+2369 GVTTTFDATKGV
-2380 AGGWTFT
+2380 GGWTFT
-2387 PTGAWA
+2387 PPTSWGA
-2393 DGDYTLSVSVEDKAG
+2393 GDYTLSVSVEDKAG

-2446 RPHFQVT
+2446 RPQFQVK
-2453 VPTDVNVVRLSIDGG
+2453 VPTDVN
-2468 KTWFNATQSAT
+2468 
-2479 PGVWDYIWPDDVAD
+2479 
-2493 GGYTLT
+2493 
-2499 VEATDEAGNKAT
+2499 E
-2511 QTLDFTIDTTLSVPT
+2511 
-2526 LSLDSAD
+2526 
-2533 DSGIAGD
+2533 
-2540 NITNVKTP
+2540 
-2548 GFTLNNIDTDV
+2548 
-2559 SRVIVEVMHN
+2559 
-2569 GIKQEVPLVQTGGQW
+2569 
-2584 RFAPTSDWADGDY
+2584 
-2597 ILTVK
+2597 
-2602 VEDRAGNVKQSAPL
+2602 
-2616 TVTVDTH
+2616 
-2623 IAIDRIE
+2623 
-2630 LVNDS
+2630 
-2635 GIPGDNLTNEARP
+2635 
-2648 HFQVTVPAD
+2648 
-2657 VNGVRLSIDG
+2657 
-2667 GKTWFD
+2667 
-2673 ATQSATSGVWDYTWL
+2673 
-2688 TNVANGPHTLMVEA
+2688 
-2702 SDKAGN
+2702 
-2708 KTTQK
+2708 
-2713 LDFTIDTILSEP
+2713 
-2725 TITLDSAD
+2725 
-2733 DSAAGDNITNVK
+2733 
-2745 MPGFTLGNIDADVTK
+2745 
-2760 VVVTVAH
+2760 
-2767 DGKNQQIELIKNGGV
+2767 
-2782 WRFTP
+2782 
-2787 GAAWTDGDYTLTVK
+2787 
-2801 VEDKAGN
+2801 
-2808 TNYSAPLTVTID
+2808 
-2820 TQTSIDRIELLN
+2820 
-2832 DTGIVGDNLT
+2832 
-2842 NEARPQFHITV
+2842 
-2853 PTDVNSV
+2853 
-2860 QLSLDG
+2860 
-2866 GINWVNATLTS
+2866 
-2877 DGVWEYIWPTD
+2877 
-2888 LVENTYTLT
+2888 
-2897 VKATDVAGNTA
+2897 
-2908 TETLNFI
+2908 
-2915 IDTTLST
+2915 
-2922 PTITLDSAD
+2922 
-2931 DSGTANDN
+2931 
-2939 KTNVKTPGFI
+2939 
-2949 IGGIDSDVTQV
+2949 
-2960 VVQVMRDGHSEEV
+2960 
-2973 ELTQTNGQW
+2973 
-2982 RFVPGSAWTDGDYTL
+2982 
-2997 TVTVKDEAGNIRHS
+2997 
-3011 APLTVTIDTQITI
+3011 
-3024 DHIELVND
+3024 
-3032 SGIPDDNLTNNVRP
+3032 
-3046 HFQVTVPT
+3046 
-3054 DVNVVR
+3054 VR

-3104 GNKTTQQLDFIID
+3104 GNQTTQKLDFIID
-3117 TLLSEPTIVLDNT
+3117 TMLSEPTIVLDST
-3130 DDSGTKGDNLTNVN
+3130 DDSGTKGDNLTNAN
-3144 KPTFLLGNIDA
+3144 KPTFILGNIDA

-3203 DDAGNVKYSAPLTV
+3203 DEAGNVKYSAPLTV

-3323 TIAMDSR
+3323 TITMDSR

-3349 IGNIDADAHSVIL
+3349 IGNIDSDAQSVIL

-3405 GNVRQSTPLVVTVDT
+3405 GNVRQSTPLIVTVDT

-3470 SATQGIEGV
+3470 SAAQGIEGV

-3624 RIELVNDSGVPGD
+3624 HIELVNDSGVPGD
-3637 NVTKHVRP
+3637 NITKHVRP

-3695 TVEVTDGAGNKMT
+3695 IVEVTDGAGNKMT
-3708 ETLNFTIDITLL
+3708 GTLDFTIDITLL

-3850 DIHQVDSDVTR
+3850 DIRQVDSDVTR

-3874 EAAVFTNGQWRFTP
+3874 EAAVFTNGQWCFTP

-3911 ESAPFEVRID
+3911 ESAPLEVRID

-3949 FRIDVPGDVVQVRV
+3949 FRIDVPGDVIQVRV

-4186 LPDGQHTLL
+4186 LPDGKHTLL

-4306 AELRIE
+4306 AELQIE

-4535 TPRFVIGNV
+4535 KPRFVIGNV

-4556 GVSYSVT
+4556 GVSYPVT

-4622 NSNSDNLTNKQN
+4622 SSNSDNLTNKQN

-4659 VLKQTITVGADGN
+4659 VLKHTITVGADGN

-4724 DQHEATSLR
+4724 DQYEATSLR
-4733 PEFKGFAEAFSTI
+4733 PEFKGLAEAFSTI

-4830 KTPTLIGSTLPNTI
+4830 KTPTLVGNTLPNAI

-4969 NYELTF
+4969 NYVLTF

-5072 VSEDKAGNSQQKEI
+5072 VSEDKAGNSQQKDI

-5297 LDDLITNH
+5297 LDDLITSH

-5380 FIDNPAMV
+5380 FIDNPVMM

-5407 TFSIFGE
+5407 AFSIYGE

-5529 LNVGEVWVNEKG
+5529 LNVGEVWVNDKG

-5574 YSIWVDTHIK
+5574 YSIWVDTHIQ

-5590 DDNKSSSKTE
+5590 DDNKSSSKTD
-5600 WWSNSDLITMR
+5600 WWSNSSTITMR
-5611 GTGEIG
+5611 GMGEIG

-5629 ATAVVAATGR
+5629 ATAVVAANGQ
-5639 WELSTDKLPEGT
+5639 WELSTDQLPEGK
-5651 YDISLVIEDSAG
+5651 YDITLSIEDNAG
-5663 NRWEDVREIFIDR
+5663 NRKEEVHEIFIDR

-5699 AEAKSQLIITDSEG
+5699 AEAKSQLIITDSNG

-5758 KEVPVISLSPDSDSG
+5758 KETPVISLSPDSDSG

-5780 RDKQPTFIIG
+5780 RDNQPTFIIG

-5857 LTVPEIALAAGED
+5857 LTVPEIALAAGEG

-5880 NHTQPKFTLQHID
+5880 NHNHTQPKFTLQHID

-5930 DGNYTLS
+5930 DGTYTLS
-5937 VTVVDRAGNSQ
+5937 VTVVDRAGNSL
-5948 QSASLA
+5948 QSASLE

-5968 HDDASDDATATAV
+5968 HDDASDDATPTAV

-5991 ESATHLRTEP
+5991 ESATHLRTVP

-6009 KVTAYSIT
+6009 KETAYSIT

-6039 SVPENIVNVSIMFE
+6039 SVPENIVNVSVMFE

-6072 SLEDGEYTMDVKFI
+6072 SLEDGEYTMDVKFL
-6086 DKDNDFLIKEKT
+6086 DKDDDFLIKEKT

-6110 AMNVRGKTEDD
+6110 AMNARGKTEDD

-6132 HNNNGAIDVFA
+6132 HNNNGAIEVFA

>member
-241 VTLALAAE
+241 VTLALATE

-598 VEGINNL
+598 VEGVNNL

-627 IAPVPPTVSLEDYV
+627 VAPVPPTVSLEDFV

-1067 MSDTQIGVAT
+1067 ASDTQIGVAT

-1108 NKANSAIFD
+1108 NKANSAVFD

-1211 TNYSAPLTV
+1211 TSYSAPLTV

-1379 KGTGGWTFTPPTSWA
+1379 KGTGGWSFTPTGAWA

-1432 VNDSGIPDDN
+1432 VNDSGIPNDN

-1479 TPGVW
+1479 TPGAW

-1502 ATDEAGNKATQT
+1502 ATDKAGNKTTQE

-1683 WDYTWLTNVANG
+1683 WDYTWLTNVANS

-2017 TIDTQITIDH
+2017 TIDTQIAIDH

-2042 NNVRP
+2042 NEARP

-2111 QLDFIIDTLLSEPT
+2111 QLDFIIDTMLSEPT

-2139 HLTNV
+2139 NLTNV

-2223 ITIDVIELVNDNGI
+2223 ITIDAIELVNDNGI

-2316 TIDTTLST
+2316 TIDTTLSV
-2324 PVIVLDSADDSGV
+2324 PVIVLNSADDTGV
-2337 HGDNMTN
+2337 QGDNMTN
-2344 HTQPTFALQHIDDD
+2344 STQPTFALQHIDDD

-2369 GVTTTFDATKD
+2369 GVTTTFDATKGV
-2380 AGGWTFT
+2380 GGWSFT

-2446 RPHFQVT
+2446 RPHFQVR
-2453 VPTDVNVVRLSIDGG
+2453 VPTDVN
-2468 KTWFNATQSAT
+2468 
-2479 PGVWDYIWPDDVAD
+2479 
-2493 GGYTLT
+2493 
-2499 VEATDEAGNKAT
+2499 E
-2511 QTLDFTIDTTLSVPT
+2511 
-2526 LSLDSAD
+2526 
-2533 DSGIAGD
+2533 
-2540 NITNVKTP
+2540 
-2548 GFTLNNIDTDV
+2548 
-2559 SRVIVEVMHN
+2559 
-2569 GIKQEVPLVQTGGQW
+2569 
-2584 RFAPTSDWADGDY
+2584 
-2597 ILTVK
+2597 
-2602 VEDRAGNVKQSAPL
+2602 
-2616 TVTVDTH
+2616 
-2623 IAIDRIE
+2623 
-2630 LVNDS
+2630 
-2635 GIPGDNLTNEARP
+2635 
-2648 HFQVTVPAD
+2648 
-2657 VNGVRLSIDG
+2657 
-2667 GKTWFD
+2667 
-2673 ATQSATSGVWDYTWL
+2673 
-2688 TNVANGPHTLMVEA
+2688 
-2702 SDKAGN
+2702 
-2708 KTTQK
+2708 
-2713 LDFTIDTILSEP
+2713 
-2725 TITLDSAD
+2725 
-2733 DSAAGDNITNVK
+2733 
-2745 MPGFTLGNIDADVTK
+2745 
-2760 VVVTVAH
+2760 
-2767 DGKNQQIELIKNGGV
+2767 
-2782 WRFTP
+2782 
-2787 GAAWTDGDYTLTVK
+2787 
-2801 VEDKAGN
+2801 
-2808 TNYSAPLTVTID
+2808 
-2820 TQTSIDRIELLN
+2820 
-2832 DTGIVGDNLT
+2832 
-2842 NEARPQFHITV
+2842 
-2853 PTDVNSV
+2853 
-2860 QLSLDG
+2860 
-2866 GINWVNATLTS
+2866 
-2877 DGVWEYIWPTD
+2877 
-2888 LVENTYTLT
+2888 
-2897 VKATDVAGNTA
+2897 
-2908 TETLNFI
+2908 
-2915 IDTTLST
+2915 
-2922 PTITLDSAD
+2922 
-2931 DSGTANDN
+2931 
-2939 KTNVKTPGFI
+2939 
-2949 IGGIDSDVTQV
+2949 
-2960 VVQVMRDGHSEEV
+2960 
-2973 ELTQTNGQW
+2973 
-2982 RFVPGSAWTDGDYTL
+2982 
-2997 TVTVKDEAGNIRHS
+2997 
-3011 APLTVTIDTQITI
+3011 
-3024 DHIELVND
+3024 
-3032 SGIPDDNLTNNVRP
+3032 
-3046 HFQVTVPT
+3046 
-3054 DVNVVR
+3054 VR

-3104 GNKTTQQLDFIID
+3104 GNQTTQKLDFIID
-3117 TLLSEPTIVLDNT
+3117 TLLSEPTIVLDST
-3130 DDSGTKGDNLTNVN
+3130 DDSGTKGDNLTNAN
-3144 KPTFLLGNIDA
+3144 KPTFILGNIDA
-3155 DARYVTVEVQH
+3155 DARYVTVEVQY

-3190 WADGDYTLTVRVE
+3190 WADGDYMLTVRVE

-3323 TIAMDSR
+3323 TITMDSR

-3349 IGNIDADAHSVIL
+3349 IGNIDSDAQSVIL

-3405 GNVRQSTPLVVTVDT
+3405 GNVRQSTPLIVTVDT

-3470 SATQGIEGV
+3470 SAAQGIEGV

-3624 RIELVNDSGVPGD
+3624 HIELVNDSGVPGD

-3708 ETLNFTIDITLL
+3708 ETLNFTIDITLM

-3744 QPVFVLGSIDKD
+3744 QPLFVLGHIDKD
-3756 VRHVELSIEHN
+3756 VQHVVLNIEHN

-3780 GWRYRPDSALAD
+3780 GWRYRPDAALGD
-3792 GSYTFTV
+3792 GSYKLTV

-3812 PLKVTIDGT
+3812 PLTVTIDGT
-3821 LTTPVIELAAGE
+3821 LTTPTIELAAGE

-3839 DRLTNHDRPVF
+3839 DGLTNHTRPVF

-4099 EDKAGNTATS
+4099 EDKAGNIATS

-4306 AELRIE
+4306 AELKIE

-4535 TPRFVIGNV
+4535 KPRFVIGNV

-4556 GVSYSVT
+4556 GVSYPVT

-4830 KTPTLIGSTLPNTI
+4830 KTPTLVGNTLPNAI

-4888 NSELRSTAVDVT
+4888 NSELRSTAVDLT

-5407 TFSIFGE
+5407 TFSISGE

-5574 YSIWVDTHIK
+5574 YSIWVDTHIQ

-5590 DDNKSSSKTE
+5590 DDNKSSSKTD
-5600 WWSNSDLITMR
+5600 WWSNSSTITMR
-5611 GTGEIG
+5611 GMGEIG

-5629 ATAVVAATGR
+5629 ATAVVAANGQ
-5639 WELSTDKLPEGT
+5639 WELSTDQLPEGK
-5651 YDISLVIEDSAG
+5651 YDITLSIEDNAG
-5663 NRWEDVREIFIDR
+5663 NRKEEVHEIFIDR

-5699 AEAKSQLIITDSEG
+5699 AEAKSQLIITDSNG

-5749 SDDVPLDIM
+5749 SDDVSLDIM

-5870 NGASDSDNVT
+5870 NGVSDSDNVT

-5904 HNGVTDIYQA
+5904 HNGVTDTYQA

-5930 DGNYTLS
+5930 DGTYTLS

-5991 ESATHLRTEP
+5991 ESATHLRTVP

-6009 KVTAYSIT
+6009 KETAYSIT

-6110 AMNVRGKTEDD
+6110 AMNARGKTEDD

>member
-424 SIITDTIAPEKPT
+424 SIITDTIPPEKPT

-598 VEGINNL
+598 VEGVNNL

-627 IAPVPPTVSLEDYV
+627 VAPVPPTVSLEDFV

-1027 SLSPDSDSGIS
+1027 SLSPDSDSGVS

-1067 MSDTQIGVAT
+1067 ASDTQIGVAT

-1108 NKANSAIFD
+1108 NKANSAVFD

-1379 KGTGGWTFTPPTSWA
+1379 KGTGGWSFTPTGAWA

-1432 VNDSGIPDDN
+1432 VNDSGIPNDN

-1479 TPGVW
+1479 TPGAW

-1493 DGGYTLTVE
+1493 DGGY
-1502 ATDEAGNKATQT
+1502 
-1514 LDFTIDTTLSVP
+1514 
-1526 TLSLDSADDS
+1526 
-1536 GIAGDNITNVKTP
+1536 
-1549 GFTLN
+1549 
-1554 NIDTDV
+1554 
-1560 SRVIVEVMH
+1560 
-1569 NGIKQEVPLV
+1569 
-1579 QTGGQWRF
+1579 
-1587 APTSD
+1587 
-1592 WADGDYILTV
+1592 
-1602 KVEDRA
+1602 
-1608 GNVKQSAP
+1608 
-1616 LTVTVDTHIAIDRI
+1616 
-1630 ELVNDSGIPGDNLTN
+1630 
-1645 EARPHFQVTVPAD
+1645 
-1658 VNGVRLSIDGGKTW
+1658 
-1672 FDATQSATSGV
+1672 
-1683 WDYTWLTNVANG
+1683 
-1695 PHTLMV
+1695 
-1701 EASDKAGNKTTQKL
+1701 
-1715 DFTIDTILS
+1715 
-1724 EPTITLDSADD
+1724 
-1735 SAAGDNITN
+1735 
-1744 VKMPGFT
+1744 
-1751 LGNIDAD
+1751 
-1758 VTKVVVTVAHDG
+1758 
-1770 KNQQIELIKNGGVWR
+1770 
-1785 FTPGA
+1785 
-1790 AWTDGDYTLT
+1790 
-1800 VKVEDKAGNTNY
+1800 
-1812 SAPLTVTI
+1812 
-1820 DTQTSIDRIE
+1820 
-1830 LLNDTGIVGDNLTN
+1830 
-1844 EARPQFHIT
+1844 
-1853 VPTDVNSVQLS
+1853 
-1864 LDGGINW
+1864 
-1871 VNATLTSDG
+1871 
-1880 VWEYIWP
+1880 
-1887 TDLVENTYTL
+1887 
-1897 TVKATDV
+1897 
-1904 AGNTATETLNF
+1904 
-1915 IIDTTLS
+1915 
-1922 TPTITLD
+1922 
-1929 SADDSGTANDNK
+1929 
-1941 TNVKTPGFIIGGID
+1941 
-1955 SDVTQ
+1955 
-1960 VVVQVMR
+1960 
-1967 DGHSEEVEL
+1967 
-1976 TQTNGQW
+1976 
-1983 RFVPGSAWTDGDY
+1983 
-1996 TLTVTVKDEAGNIRH
+1996 
-2011 SAPLTV
+2011 
-2017 TIDTQITIDH
+2017 
-2027 IELVNDSGIPDDNLT
+2027 
-2042 NNVRP
+2042 
-2047 HFQVT
+2047 
-2052 VPTDVNVVRLSIDG
+2052 
-2066 GKTWF
+2066 
-2071 NATQS
+2071 
-2076 ATPGVWDYTW
+2076 
-2086 LADVGEGKHTLT
+2086 TLT

-2139 HLTNV
+2139 NLTNV

-2223 ITIDVIELVNDNGI
+2223 ITIDAIELVNDNGI

-2316 TIDTTLST
+2316 TIDTTLSV
-2324 PVIVLDSADDSGV
+2324 PVIVLNSADDTGV
-2337 HGDNMTN
+2337 QGDNMTN
-2344 HTQPTFALQHIDDD
+2344 RTQPTFALQHIDDD

-2369 GVTTTFDATKD
+2369 GVTTTFDATKGT
-2380 AGGWTFT
+2380 GGWSFT

-2479 PGVWDYIWPDDVAD
+2479 PGVWDY
-2493 GGYTLT
+2493 
-2499 VEATDEAGNKAT
+2499 
-2511 QTLDFTIDTTLSVPT
+2511 
-2526 LSLDSAD
+2526 
-2533 DSGIAGD
+2533 
-2540 NITNVKTP
+2540 
-2548 GFTLNNIDTDV
+2548 
-2559 SRVIVEVMHN
+2559 
-2569 GIKQEVPLVQTGGQW
+2569 
-2584 RFAPTSDWADGDY
+2584 
-2597 ILTVK
+2597 
-2602 VEDRAGNVKQSAPL
+2602 
-2616 TVTVDTH
+2616 
-2623 IAIDRIE
+2623 
-2630 LVNDS
+2630 
-2635 GIPGDNLTNEARP
+2635 
-2648 HFQVTVPAD
+2648 
-2657 VNGVRLSIDG
+2657 
-2667 GKTWFD
+2667 
-2673 ATQSATSGVWDYTWL
+2673 
-2688 TNVANGPHTLMVEA
+2688 
-2702 SDKAGN
+2702 
-2708 KTTQK
+2708 
-2713 LDFTIDTILSEP
+2713 
-2725 TITLDSAD
+2725 
-2733 DSAAGDNITNVK
+2733 
-2745 MPGFTLGNIDADVTK
+2745 
-2760 VVVTVAH
+2760 
-2767 DGKNQQIELIKNGGV
+2767 
-2782 WRFTP
+2782 
-2787 GAAWTDGDYTLTVK
+2787 
-2801 VEDKAGN
+2801 
-2808 TNYSAPLTVTID
+2808 
-2820 TQTSIDRIELLN
+2820 
-2832 DTGIVGDNLT
+2832 
-2842 NEARPQFHITV
+2842 
-2853 PTDVNSV
+2853 
-2860 QLSLDG
+2860 
-2866 GINWVNATLTS
+2866 
-2877 DGVWEYIWPTD
+2877 
-2888 LVENTYTLT
+2888 
-2897 VKATDVAGNTA
+2897 
-2908 TETLNFI
+2908 
-2915 IDTTLST
+2915 
-2922 PTITLDSAD
+2922 
-2931 DSGTANDN
+2931 
-2939 KTNVKTPGFI
+2939 
-2949 IGGIDSDVTQV
+2949 
-2960 VVQVMRDGHSEEV
+2960 
-2973 ELTQTNGQW
+2973 
-2982 RFVPGSAWTDGDYTL
+2982 
-2997 TVTVKDEAGNIRHS
+2997 
-3011 APLTVTIDTQITI
+3011 
-3024 DHIELVND
+3024 
-3032 SGIPDDNLTNNVRP
+3032 
-3046 HFQVTVPT
+3046 
-3054 DVNVVR
+3054 
-3060 LSIDGGKTW
+3060 
-3069 FNATQSATPG
+3069 
-3079 VWDYT
+3079 T

-3104 GNKTTQQLDFIID
+3104 GNQTTQKLDFIID
-3117 TLLSEPTIVLDNT
+3117 TMLSEPTIVLDST
-3130 DDSGTKGDNLTNVN
+3130 DDSGTKGDNLTNAN
-3144 KPTFLLGNIDA
+3144 KPTFILGNIDA
-3155 DARYVTVEVQH
+3155 DARYVTVEVQY

-3190 WADGDYTLTVRVE
+3190 WADGDYMLTVRVE

-3323 TIAMDSR
+3323 TITMDSR

-3349 IGNIDADAHSVIL
+3349 IGNIDSDAQSVIL

-3405 GNVRQSTPLVVTVDT
+3405 GNVRQSTPLIVTVDT

-3470 SATQGIEGV
+3470 SAAQGIEGV

-3624 RIELVNDSGVPGD
+3624 HIELVNDSGVPGD

-3708 ETLNFTIDITLL
+3708 ETLNFTIDITLM

-3850 DIHQVDSDVTR
+3850 DIRQVDSDVTR

-4306 AELRIE
+4306 AELKIE

-4535 TPRFVIGNV
+4535 KPRFVIGNV

-4556 GVSYSVT
+4556 GVSYPVT

-4622 NSNSDNLTNKQN
+4622 SSNSDNLTNKQN

-4724 DQHEATSLR
+4724 DQYEATSLR
-4733 PEFKGFAEAFSTI
+4733 PEFKGLAEAFSTI

-4830 KTPTLIGSTLPNTI
+4830 KTPTLIGNTLPNAI

-5033 STLTIRNPQGVVIAT
+5033 STLTIRNPQGGVIAT

-5252 GTFNIHFSITDVAG
+5252 GKFNIHFSITDVAG

-5297 LDDLITNH
+5297 LDDLITSH

-5380 FIDNPAMV
+5380 FIDNPVMI

-5407 TFSIFGE
+5407 AFSIFGE

-5469 LNFTIDTFNT
+5469 LNFTIDTLNT

-5529 LNVGEVWVNEKG
+5529 LNVGEVWVNDKG

-5574 YSIWVDTHIK
+5574 YSIWVDTHIQ

-5590 DDNKSSSKTE
+5590 DDNKSSSKTD
-5600 WWSNSDLITMR
+5600 WWSNSSTITMR
-5611 GTGEIG
+5611 GMGEIG

-5629 ATAVVAATGR
+5629 ATAVVAANGQ
-5639 WELSTDKLPEGT
+5639 WELSTDQLPEGK
-5651 YDISLVIEDSAG
+5651 YDITLSIEDNAG
-5663 NRWEDVREIFIDR
+5663 NRKEEVHEIFIDR

-5699 AEAKSQLIITDSEG
+5699 AEAKSQLIITDSNG

-5758 KEVPVISLSPDSDSG
+5758 KETPVISLSPDSDSG
-5773 TVGDNIT
+5773 TAGDNIT
-5780 RDKQPTFIIG
+5780 RDNQPTFIIG

-5880 NHTQPKFTLQHID
+5880 NHNHTQPKFTLQHID

-5904 HNGVTDIYQA
+5904 HNGVTDTYQA

-5968 HDDASDDATATAV
+5968 HNDASDDATAIAV

-5991 ESATHLRTEP
+5991 ESATHLRTVP
-6001 SAAEESVV
+6001 SVAEESVV
-6009 KVTAYSIT
+6009 KETAYSIT

-6039 SVPENIVNVSIMFE
+6039 SVPENIVNVSVMFE
-6053 GEEFTLPITNQKAI
+6053 GEEFTLPIINQKAI

-6072 SLEDGEYTMDVKFI
+6072 SLEDGEYTMDVKYL
-6086 DKDNDFLIKEKT
+6086 DKDDDFLIKEKT

-6110 AMNVRGKTEDD
+6110 AMNARGKTEDD

>member
-1 MGNKSIQKFFA
+1 MENKSIQKFFA

-424 SIITDTIAPEKPT
+424 SIITDTIPPEKPT

-1067 MSDTQIGVAT
+1067 ASDTQIGVAT

-1108 NKANSAIFD
+1108 NKANSAVFD

-1307 GNTVTKTIDF
+1307 GNTATKTIDF

-1379 KGTGGWTFTPPTSWA
+1379 KGTGGWSFTPTGAWA

-1432 VNDSGIPDDN
+1432 VNDSGIPNDN

-1479 TPGVW
+1479 TPGAW

-1502 ATDEAGNKATQT
+1502 ATDKAGNKTTQE

-1715 DFTIDTILS
+1715 DFTVDTILS

-2125 IVLDN
+2125 IVLDS

-2139 HLTNV
+2139 NLTNV

-2324 PVIVLDSADDSGV
+2324 PVIVLDSADDTGIQ
-2337 HGDNMTN
+2337 GDNMTN
-2344 HTQPTFALQHIDDD
+2344 RTQPTFNLQHIDDD

-2387 PTGAWA
+2387 PPTSWGA
-2393 DGDYTLSVSVEDKAG
+2393 GDYTLSVSVEDKAG

-2446 RPHFQVT
+2446 RPHFQVK
-2453 VPTDVNVVRLSIDGG
+2453 VPTDVN
-2468 KTWFNATQSAT
+2468 
-2479 PGVWDYIWPDDVAD
+2479 
-2493 GGYTLT
+2493 
-2499 VEATDEAGNKAT
+2499 E
-2511 QTLDFTIDTTLSVPT
+2511 
-2526 LSLDSAD
+2526 
-2533 DSGIAGD
+2533 
-2540 NITNVKTP
+2540 
-2548 GFTLNNIDTDV
+2548 
-2559 SRVIVEVMHN
+2559 
-2569 GIKQEVPLVQTGGQW
+2569 
-2584 RFAPTSDWADGDY
+2584 
-2597 ILTVK
+2597 
-2602 VEDRAGNVKQSAPL
+2602 
-2616 TVTVDTH
+2616 
-2623 IAIDRIE
+2623 
-2630 LVNDS
+2630 
-2635 GIPGDNLTNEARP
+2635 
-2648 HFQVTVPAD
+2648 
-2657 VNGVRLSIDG
+2657 
-2667 GKTWFD
+2667 
-2673 ATQSATSGVWDYTWL
+2673 
-2688 TNVANGPHTLMVEA
+2688 
-2702 SDKAGN
+2702 
-2708 KTTQK
+2708 
-2713 LDFTIDTILSEP
+2713 
-2725 TITLDSAD
+2725 
-2733 DSAAGDNITNVK
+2733 
-2745 MPGFTLGNIDADVTK
+2745 
-2760 VVVTVAH
+2760 
-2767 DGKNQQIELIKNGGV
+2767 
-2782 WRFTP
+2782 
-2787 GAAWTDGDYTLTVK
+2787 
-2801 VEDKAGN
+2801 
-2808 TNYSAPLTVTID
+2808 
-2820 TQTSIDRIELLN
+2820 
-2832 DTGIVGDNLT
+2832 
-2842 NEARPQFHITV
+2842 
-2853 PTDVNSV
+2853 
-2860 QLSLDG
+2860 
-2866 GINWVNATLTS
+2866 
-2877 DGVWEYIWPTD
+2877 
-2888 LVENTYTLT
+2888 
-2897 VKATDVAGNTA
+2897 
-2908 TETLNFI
+2908 
-2915 IDTTLST
+2915 
-2922 PTITLDSAD
+2922 
-2931 DSGTANDN
+2931 
-2939 KTNVKTPGFI
+2939 
-2949 IGGIDSDVTQV
+2949 
-2960 VVQVMRDGHSEEV
+2960 
-2973 ELTQTNGQW
+2973 
-2982 RFVPGSAWTDGDYTL
+2982 
-2997 TVTVKDEAGNIRHS
+2997 
-3011 APLTVTIDTQITI
+3011 
-3024 DHIELVND
+3024 
-3032 SGIPDDNLTNNVRP
+3032 
-3046 HFQVTVPT
+3046 
-3054 DVNVVR
+3054 VR

-3104 GNKTTQQLDFIID
+3104 GNQTTQKLDFIID
-3117 TLLSEPTIVLDNT
+3117 TLLSEPTIVLDST
-3130 DDSGTKGDNLTNVN
+3130 DDSGTKGDNLTNAN
-3144 KPTFLLGNIDA
+3144 KPTFILGNIDA

-3277 AGIWDYTWPKDV
+3277 AGTWDYTWPKDV

-3399 EVTDNA
+3399 EVQDNA

-3516 TRLSTPTIALDSTD
+3516 TRLSTPTIELDSTD

-3708 ETLNFTIDITLL
+3708 ETLNFTIDITLM

-3850 DIHQVDSDVTR
+3850 DIRQVDSDVTR

-4306 AELRIE
+4306 AELKIE

-4535 TPRFVIGNV
+4535 KPRFVIGNV

-4556 GVSYSVT
+4556 GVSYPVT

-4830 KTPTLIGSTLPNTI
+4830 KTPTLVGNTLPNAI

-4969 NYELTF
+4969 NYVLTF

-5033 STLTIRNPQGVVIAT
+5033 STLTIRSPQGVVIAT

-5072 VSEDKAGNSQQKEI
+5072 VSEDKAGNSQQKDI

-5407 TFSIFGE
+5407 TFSISGE

-5574 YSIWVDTHIK
+5574 YSIWVDTHIQ

-5590 DDNKSSSKTE
+5590 DDNKSSSKTD
-5600 WWSNSDLITMR
+5600 WWSNSSTITMR
-5611 GTGEIG
+5611 GMGEIG

-5629 ATAVVAATGR
+5629 ATAVVAANGQ
-5639 WELSTDKLPEGT
+5639 WELSTDQLPEGK
-5651 YDISLVIEDSAG
+5651 YDITLSIEDNAG
-5663 NRWEDVREIFIDR
+5663 NRKEEVHEIFIDR

-5699 AEAKSQLIITDSEG
+5699 AEAKSQLIITDSNG

-5749 SDDVPLDIM
+5749 SDDVSLDIM

-5870 NGASDSDNVT
+5870 NGVSDSDNVT

-5904 HNGVTDIYQA
+5904 HNGVTDTYQA

-5930 DGNYTLS
+5930 DGTYTLS

-5991 ESATHLRTEP
+5991 ESATHLRTVP

-6009 KVTAYSIT
+6009 KETAYSIT

-6110 AMNVRGKTEDD
+6110 AMNARGKTEDD

>member
-318 ADGSGSAKLVITID
+318 ADGNGSAKLVITID

-424 SIITDTIAPEKPT
+424 SIITDTIPPEKPT

-532 YFSAEIETTNDSGI
+532 YFSAEIETTDDSGI

-598 VEGINNL
+598 VEGVNNL

-627 IAPVPPTVSLEDYV
+627 VAPVPPTVSLEDFV

-1027 SLSPDSDSGIS
+1027 SLSPDSDSGIA

-1108 NKANSAIFD
+1108 NKANSAVFD

-1184 SWLFIPGNTWADG
+1184 SWLFTPGNTWADG

-1379 KGTGGWTFTPPTSWA
+1379 KGTGGWSFTPTGAWA

-1432 VNDSGIPDDN
+1432 VNDSGIPNDN

-1479 TPGVW
+1479 TPGAW

-1502 ATDEAGNKATQT
+1502 ATDKAGNKTTQE

-2111 QLDFIIDTLLSEPT
+2111 QLDFIIDTMLSEPT

-2139 HLTNV
+2139 NLTNV

-2205 EAGNEKHSAS
+2205 DAGNVKHSAS

-2223 ITIDVIELVNDNGI
+2223 ITIDVIELVNDSGTR
-2237 PGDNMTND
+2237 GDNLTND
-2245 AHPQFRVTVPGDVN
+2245 ANPHFRITVPGDVN

-2273 ATQSATPGVWNYTWP
+2273 AMQSATPGVWNYTWP
-2288 GTVPD
+2288 KTVAD
-2293 GDYTLNVKA
+2293 GDYTLTVKA

-2307 NTVTETLHF
+2307 NTVTRTLDF

-2344 HTQPTFALQHIDDD
+2344 RTQPTFALQQIDDD

-2479 PGVWDYIWPDDVAD
+2479 PGVWDY
-2493 GGYTLT
+2493 
-2499 VEATDEAGNKAT
+2499 
-2511 QTLDFTIDTTLSVPT
+2511 
-2526 LSLDSAD
+2526 
-2533 DSGIAGD
+2533 
-2540 NITNVKTP
+2540 
-2548 GFTLNNIDTDV
+2548 
-2559 SRVIVEVMHN
+2559 
-2569 GIKQEVPLVQTGGQW
+2569 
-2584 RFAPTSDWADGDY
+2584 
-2597 ILTVK
+2597 
-2602 VEDRAGNVKQSAPL
+2602 
-2616 TVTVDTH
+2616 
-2623 IAIDRIE
+2623 
-2630 LVNDS
+2630 
-2635 GIPGDNLTNEARP
+2635 
-2648 HFQVTVPAD
+2648 
-2657 VNGVRLSIDG
+2657 
-2667 GKTWFD
+2667 
-2673 ATQSATSGVWDYTWL
+2673 
-2688 TNVANGPHTLMVEA
+2688 
-2702 SDKAGN
+2702 
-2708 KTTQK
+2708 
-2713 LDFTIDTILSEP
+2713 
-2725 TITLDSAD
+2725 
-2733 DSAAGDNITNVK
+2733 
-2745 MPGFTLGNIDADVTK
+2745 
-2760 VVVTVAH
+2760 
-2767 DGKNQQIELIKNGGV
+2767 
-2782 WRFTP
+2782 
-2787 GAAWTDGDYTLTVK
+2787 
-2801 VEDKAGN
+2801 
-2808 TNYSAPLTVTID
+2808 
-2820 TQTSIDRIELLN
+2820 
-2832 DTGIVGDNLT
+2832 
-2842 NEARPQFHITV
+2842 
-2853 PTDVNSV
+2853 
-2860 QLSLDG
+2860 
-2866 GINWVNATLTS
+2866 
-2877 DGVWEYIWPTD
+2877 
-2888 LVENTYTLT
+2888 
-2897 VKATDVAGNTA
+2897 
-2908 TETLNFI
+2908 
-2915 IDTTLST
+2915 
-2922 PTITLDSAD
+2922 
-2931 DSGTANDN
+2931 
-2939 KTNVKTPGFI
+2939 
-2949 IGGIDSDVTQV
+2949 
-2960 VVQVMRDGHSEEV
+2960 
-2973 ELTQTNGQW
+2973 
-2982 RFVPGSAWTDGDYTL
+2982 
-2997 TVTVKDEAGNIRHS
+2997 
-3011 APLTVTIDTQITI
+3011 
-3024 DHIELVND
+3024 
-3032 SGIPDDNLTNNVRP
+3032 
-3046 HFQVTVPT
+3046 
-3054 DVNVVR
+3054 
-3060 LSIDGGKTW
+3060 
-3069 FNATQSATPG
+3069 
-3079 VWDYT
+3079 T

-3117 TLLSEPTIVLDNT
+3117 TMLSEPTIVLDNT

-3399 EVTDNA
+3399 EVQDNA

-3516 TRLSTPTIALDSTD
+3516 TRLSTPTIELDSTD

-4265 RDYTIENT
+4265 RDYTIGNT

-4556 GVSYSVT
+4556 GVSYPVT

-5529 LNVGEVWVNEKG
+5529 LNVGEVWANDKG

-5553 EGQLDITVKSTDRAG
+5553 EGQLDINVKSTDRAG

-5574 YSIWVDTHIK
+5574 YSIWVDTHIQ

-5590 DDNKSSSKTE
+5590 DDNKSSSKTD
-5600 WWSNSDLITMR
+5600 WWSNSSTITMR
-5611 GTGEIG
+5611 GMGEIG

-5629 ATAVVAATGR
+5629 ATAVVAANGQ
-5639 WELSTDKLPEGT
+5639 WELSTDQLPEGK
-5651 YDISLVIEDSAG
+5651 YDITLSIEDNAG
-5663 NRWEDVREIFIDR
+5663 NRKEEVHEIFIDR

-5699 AEAKSQLIITDSEG
+5699 AEAKSQLIITDSNG

-5826 ADGSY
+5826 TDGSY

-5930 DGNYTLS
+5930 DGTYTLS

-5991 ESATHLRTEP
+5991 ESATHLRTVP

-6039 SVPENIVNVSIMFE
+6039 SVPENIVNVSVMFE

-6086 DKDNDFLIKEKT
+6086 DKDDDFLIKEKT

-6110 AMNVRGKTEDD
+6110 AMNARGKTEDD

>member
-1 MGNKSIQKFFA
+1 M
-12 DQNSVIDL
+12 
-20 SSLGNAKG
+20 
-28 AKVSLS
+28 
-34 GPDMNITT
+34 
-42 PRGSVIIV
+42 
-50 NGALYSSIKGNN
+50 
-62 LAVKF
+62 
-67 KDKTITGAKILGSVD
+67 
-82 LKDIQ
+82 
-87 LERIDSSLV
+87 
-96 DSAQVEKKGNG
+96 
-107 KRRNKKEE
+107 
-115 EELKKQLDDA
+115 
-125 ENAKKEADKAKEEA
+125 
-139 EKAKEAAEK
+139 
-148 ALNEAFEVQNSSKQ
+148 
-162 IEEML
+162 
-167 QNFLADNVAKDN
+167 
-179 LAQQS
+179 
-184 DASQQNTQAKATQAS
+184 
-199 KQNDAE
+199 
-205 KVLPQPINK
+205 NK

-424 SIITDTIAPEKPT
+424 SIITDTISPEKPT

-532 YFSAEIETTNDSGI
+532 YFSAEIETTDDSGI

-598 VEGINNL
+598 VEGVNNL

-627 IAPVPPTVSLEDYV
+627 VAPVPPTVSLEDFV

-659 TAEPKST
+659 TAEPKFT

-963 IDGALIAEVRTNKDG
+963 VDGALIAEVRTNKNG

-1027 SLSPDSDSGIS
+1027 SLSPDSDSGIA

-1108 NKANSAIFD
+1108 NKANSAVFD

-1184 SWLFIPGNTWADG
+1184 SWLFTPGNTWADG

-1211 TNYSAPLTV
+1211 TSYSAPLTV

-1317 AVDTTLSVPVIVLD
+1317 AVDTTLSVPVIVLN
-1331 SADDTGIQGDNMTN
+1331 SADDTGVQGDNMTN
-1345 STQPTFAL
+1345 RTQPTFAL

-1379 KGTGGWTFTPPTSWA
+1379 KGT
-1394 DGDYTLSVSVED
+1394 
-1406 KAGNTSHSASLTV
+1406 
-1419 TVDTQIAINNIEL
+1419 
-1432 VNDSGIPDDN
+1432 
-1442 LTNNVRPH
+1442 
-1450 FQVTVPTDVNVVRLS
+1450 
-1465 IDGGKTWFNATQSA
+1465 
-1479 TPGVW
+1479 
-1484 DYIWPDDVA
+1484 
-1493 DGGYTLTVE
+1493 
-1502 ATDEAGNKATQT
+1502 
-1514 LDFTIDTTLSVP
+1514 
-1526 TLSLDSADDS
+1526 
-1536 GIAGDNITNVKTP
+1536 
-1549 GFTLN
+1549 
-1554 NIDTDV
+1554 
-1560 SRVIVEVMH
+1560 
-1569 NGIKQEVPLV
+1569 
-1579 QTGGQWRF
+1579 
-1587 APTSD
+1587 
-1592 WADGDYILTV
+1592 
-1602 KVEDRA
+1602 
-1608 GNVKQSAP
+1608 
-1616 LTVTVDTHIAIDRI
+1616 
-1630 ELVNDSGIPGDNLTN
+1630 
-1645 EARPHFQVTVPAD
+1645 
-1658 VNGVRLSIDGGKTW
+1658 
-1672 FDATQSATSGV
+1672 
-1683 WDYTWLTNVANG
+1683 
-1695 PHTLMV
+1695 
-1701 EASDKAGNKTTQKL
+1701 
-1715 DFTIDTILS
+1715 
-1724 EPTITLDSADD
+1724 
-1735 SAAGDNITN
+1735 
-1744 VKMPGFT
+1744 
-1751 LGNIDAD
+1751 
-1758 VTKVVVTVAHDG
+1758 
-1770 KNQQIELIKNGGVWR
+1770 
-1785 FTPGA
+1785 
-1790 AWTDGDYTLT
+1790 
-1800 VKVEDKAGNTNY
+1800 
-1812 SAPLTVTI
+1812 
-1820 DTQTSIDRIE
+1820 
-1830 LLNDTGIVGDNLTN
+1830 
-1844 EARPQFHIT
+1844 
-1853 VPTDVNSVQLS
+1853 
-1864 LDGGINW
+1864 
-1871 VNATLTSDG
+1871 
-1880 VWEYIWP
+1880 
-1887 TDLVENTYTL
+1887 
-1897 TVKATDV
+1897 
-1904 AGNTATETLNF
+1904 
-1915 IIDTTLS
+1915 
-1922 TPTITLD
+1922 
-1929 SADDSGTANDNK
+1929 
-1941 TNVKTPGFIIGGID
+1941 
-1955 SDVTQ
+1955 
-1960 VVVQVMR
+1960 
-1967 DGHSEEVEL
+1967 
-1976 TQTNGQW
+1976 
-1983 RFVPGSAWTDGDY
+1983 
-1996 TLTVTVKDEAGNIRH
+1996 
-2011 SAPLTV
+2011 
-2017 TIDTQITIDH
+2017 
-2027 IELVNDSGIPDDNLT
+2027 
-2042 NNVRP
+2042 
-2047 HFQVT
+2047 
-2052 VPTDVNVVRLSIDG
+2052 
-2066 GKTWF
+2066 
-2071 NATQS
+2071 
-2076 ATPGVWDYTW
+2076 
-2086 LADVGEGKHTLT
+2086 
-2098 VEATD
+2098 
-2103 KAGNKTTQ
+2103 
-2111 QLDFIIDTLLSEPT
+2111 
-2125 IVLDN
+2125 
-2130 TDDSGTKGD
+2130 
-2139 HLTNV
+2139 
-2144 NKPTFLLGNIDA
+2144 
-2156 DARYVTVEVQHGGTK
+2156 
-2171 EVLTATKDATGNW
+2171 
-2184 SVTPTGTWADGDYTL
+2184 
-2199 TVRVED
+2199 
-2205 EAGNEKHSAS
+2205 
-2215 LTVTVDTQ
+2215 
-2223 ITIDVIELVNDNGI
+2223 
-2237 PGDNMTND
+2237 
-2245 AHPQFRVTVPGDVN
+2245 
-2259 EVSLSIDGGVTWVK
+2259 
-2273 ATQSATPGVWNYTWP
+2273 
-2288 GTVPD
+2288 
-2293 GDYTLNVKA
+2293 
-2302 TDNAG
+2302 
-2307 NTVTETLHF
+2307 
-2316 TIDTTLST
+2316 
-2324 PVIVLDSADDSGV
+2324 
-2337 HGDNMTN
+2337 
-2344 HTQPTFALQHIDDD
+2344 
-2358 AVRVTVSVEHG
+2358 
-2369 GVTTTFDATKD
+2369 
-2380 AGGWTFT
+2380 GGWTFT

-2479 PGVWDYIWPDDVAD
+2479 PGVWDY
-2493 GGYTLT
+2493 
-2499 VEATDEAGNKAT
+2499 
-2511 QTLDFTIDTTLSVPT
+2511 
-2526 LSLDSAD
+2526 
-2533 DSGIAGD
+2533 
-2540 NITNVKTP
+2540 
-2548 GFTLNNIDTDV
+2548 
-2559 SRVIVEVMHN
+2559 
-2569 GIKQEVPLVQTGGQW
+2569 
-2584 RFAPTSDWADGDY
+2584 
-2597 ILTVK
+2597 
-2602 VEDRAGNVKQSAPL
+2602 
-2616 TVTVDTH
+2616 
-2623 IAIDRIE
+2623 
-2630 LVNDS
+2630 
-2635 GIPGDNLTNEARP
+2635 
-2648 HFQVTVPAD
+2648 
-2657 VNGVRLSIDG
+2657 
-2667 GKTWFD
+2667 
-2673 ATQSATSGVWDYTWL
+2673 
-2688 TNVANGPHTLMVEA
+2688 
-2702 SDKAGN
+2702 
-2708 KTTQK
+2708 
-2713 LDFTIDTILSEP
+2713 
-2725 TITLDSAD
+2725 
-2733 DSAAGDNITNVK
+2733 
-2745 MPGFTLGNIDADVTK
+2745 
-2760 VVVTVAH
+2760 
-2767 DGKNQQIELIKNGGV
+2767 
-2782 WRFTP
+2782 
-2787 GAAWTDGDYTLTVK
+2787 
-2801 VEDKAGN
+2801 
-2808 TNYSAPLTVTID
+2808 
-2820 TQTSIDRIELLN
+2820 
-2832 DTGIVGDNLT
+2832 
-2842 NEARPQFHITV
+2842 
-2853 PTDVNSV
+2853 
-2860 QLSLDG
+2860 
-2866 GINWVNATLTS
+2866 
-2877 DGVWEYIWPTD
+2877 
-2888 LVENTYTLT
+2888 
-2897 VKATDVAGNTA
+2897 
-2908 TETLNFI
+2908 
-2915 IDTTLST
+2915 
-2922 PTITLDSAD
+2922 
-2931 DSGTANDN
+2931 
-2939 KTNVKTPGFI
+2939 
-2949 IGGIDSDVTQV
+2949 
-2960 VVQVMRDGHSEEV
+2960 
-2973 ELTQTNGQW
+2973 
-2982 RFVPGSAWTDGDYTL
+2982 
-2997 TVTVKDEAGNIRHS
+2997 
-3011 APLTVTIDTQITI
+3011 
-3024 DHIELVND
+3024 
-3032 SGIPDDNLTNNVRP
+3032 
-3046 HFQVTVPT
+3046 
-3054 DVNVVR
+3054 
-3060 LSIDGGKTW
+3060 
-3069 FNATQSATPG
+3069 
-3079 VWDYT
+3079 T

-3104 GNKTTQQLDFIID
+3104 GNQTTQQLDFIID

-3144 KPTFLLGNIDA
+3144 KPTFLLGNIDV
-3155 DARYVTVEVQH
+3155 DARYVTVEVLH

-3624 RIELVNDSGVPGD
+3624 HIELVNDSGVPGD

-3695 TVEVTDGAGNKMT
+3695 IVEVTDGAGNKMT
-3708 ETLNFTIDITLL
+3708 GTLDFTIDITLL

-3850 DIHQVDSDVTR
+3850 DIRQIDSDVTR

-3911 ESAPFEVRID
+3911 ESAPLEVRID

-4252 DNDVSHIVVHIDG
+4252 DNDVSHIVVHLDG
-4265 RDYTIENT
+4265 RDYTIENK

-4306 AELRIE
+4306 AELQIE

-4372 GQWEFTAGSAL
+4372 GQWQFTAGSAL
-4383 PDGHYTL
+4383 SDGHYTL

-4445 REPLQ
+4445 REQLQ

-4556 GVSYSVT
+4556 GVSYPVT

-4622 NSNSDNLTNKQN
+4622 SSNSDNLTNKQN

-4659 VLKQTITVGADGN
+4659 VLKHTITVGADGN

-4724 DQHEATSLR
+4724 DQYEATSLR
-4733 PEFKGFAEAFSTI
+4733 PEFKGLAEAFSTI

-5072 VSEDKAGNSQQKEI
+5072 VSEDKAGNSQQKDI

-5237 EADGTWRAPILLQDD
+5237 EADGSWRAPILLQDD

-5266 NTEVS
+5266 NTQVS
-5271 KDYSVDVDSST
+5271 KNYSVDVDSST

-5343 FDNALKDGEYSIR
+5343 FDNALKDSEYSIR

-5574 YSIWVDTHIK
+5574 YSIWVDTHIQ

-5590 DDNKSSSKTE
+5590 DDNKSSSKTD
-5600 WWSNSDLITMR
+5600 WWSNSSTITMR
-5611 GTGEIG
+5611 GMGEIG

-5629 ATAVVAATGR
+5629 ATAVVAANGQ
-5639 WELSTDKLPEGT
+5639 WELSTDQLPEGK
-5651 YDISLVIEDSAG
+5651 YDITLSIEDNAG
-5663 NRWEDVREIFIDR
+5663 NRKEEVHEIFIDR

-5699 AEAKSQLIITDSEG
+5699 AEAKSQLIITDSNG

-5870 NGASDSDNVT
+5870 NGVSDSDNVT

-5904 HNGVTDIYQA
+5904 HNSVTDTYQA

-5930 DGNYTLS
+5930 DGTYTLS

-5968 HDDASDDATATAV
+5968 HDDASDDATPTAV

-5991 ESATHLRTEP
+5991 ESDTHLRTVP

-6009 KVTAYSIT
+6009 KETAYSIT
-6017 LLNADSG
+6017 LLNANSG

-6039 SVPENIVNVSIMFE
+6039 SVPENIVNVSVMFE

-6086 DKDNDFLIKEKT
+6086 DKDDDFLIKEKT

-6110 AMNVRGKTEDD
+6110 AMNARGKTEDD

>member
-42 PRGSVIIV
+42 PHGSVIIV

-115 EELKKQLDDA
+115 EELKKQLDEA

-448 KNDNI
+448 KNDSI

-598 VEGINNL
+598 VEGVNNL

-627 IAPVPPTVSLEDYV
+627 VAPVPPTVSLEDFV

-1002 DIAGNIAHSDPFLI
+1002 DIAGNIAHSYPFLI

-1067 MSDTQIGVAT
+1067 ASDTQIGVAT

-1108 NKANSAIFD
+1108 NKANSAVFD

-1184 SWLFIPGNTWADG
+1184 SWLFTPGNTWADG

-1317 AVDTTLSVPVIVLD
+1317 AVDTTLSVPVIVLN

-1379 KGTGGWTFTPPTSWA
+1379 KGTGGWTFTPPALWA

-1419 TVDTQIAINNIEL
+1419 TVDTQIAINSIEL
-1432 VNDSGIPDDN
+1432 VNDSGIPNDN

-1502 ATDEAGNKATQT
+1502 ATDKAGNQTTQE

-1536 GIAGDNITNVKTP
+1536 GTAGDNITNVKTP

-1560 SRVIVEVMH
+1560 SRVTVEVMH

-1672 FDATQSATSGV
+1672 FDATQSATPGV

-1715 DFTIDTILS
+1715 DFIIDTMLS

-1915 IIDTTLS
+1915 TIDTTLS

-2017 TIDTQITIDH
+2017 TIDTQIAIDH

-2111 QLDFIIDTLLSEPT
+2111 KLDFIIDTLLSEPT
-2125 IVLDN
+2125 IVLDS

-2139 HLTNV
+2139 NLTNA

-2223 ITIDVIELVNDNGI
+2223 ITIDGVELVNDNGI

-2324 PVIVLDSADDSGV
+2324 PVIVLDSADDTGIQ
-2337 HGDNMTN
+2337 GDNMTN
-2344 HTQPTFALQHIDDD
+2344 RTQPTFNLQHIDDD

-2369 GVTTTFDATKD
+2369 GVTTTFDATKGV
-2380 AGGWTFT
+2380 GGWTFT
-2387 PTGAWA
+2387 PPTSWGA
-2393 DGDYTLSVSVEDKAG
+2393 GDYTLSVSVEDKAG

-2423 IAINNIELVNDSG
+2423 IAINNIELVNDRG
-2436 IPDDNLTNNV
+2436 IPNDNLTNDV
-2446 RPHFQVT
+2446 RPHFQVK
-2453 VPTDVNVVRLSIDGG
+2453 VPTDVN
-2468 KTWFNATQSAT
+2468 
-2479 PGVWDYIWPDDVAD
+2479 
-2493 GGYTLT
+2493 
-2499 VEATDEAGNKAT
+2499 E
-2511 QTLDFTIDTTLSVPT
+2511 
-2526 LSLDSAD
+2526 
-2533 DSGIAGD
+2533 
-2540 NITNVKTP
+2540 
-2548 GFTLNNIDTDV
+2548 
-2559 SRVIVEVMHN
+2559 
-2569 GIKQEVPLVQTGGQW
+2569 
-2584 RFAPTSDWADGDY
+2584 
-2597 ILTVK
+2597 
-2602 VEDRAGNVKQSAPL
+2602 
-2616 TVTVDTH
+2616 
-2623 IAIDRIE
+2623 
-2630 LVNDS
+2630 
-2635 GIPGDNLTNEARP
+2635 
-2648 HFQVTVPAD
+2648 
-2657 VNGVRLSIDG
+2657 
-2667 GKTWFD
+2667 
-2673 ATQSATSGVWDYTWL
+2673 
-2688 TNVANGPHTLMVEA
+2688 
-2702 SDKAGN
+2702 
-2708 KTTQK
+2708 
-2713 LDFTIDTILSEP
+2713 
-2725 TITLDSAD
+2725 
-2733 DSAAGDNITNVK
+2733 
-2745 MPGFTLGNIDADVTK
+2745 
-2760 VVVTVAH
+2760 
-2767 DGKNQQIELIKNGGV
+2767 
-2782 WRFTP
+2782 
-2787 GAAWTDGDYTLTVK
+2787 
-2801 VEDKAGN
+2801 
-2808 TNYSAPLTVTID
+2808 
-2820 TQTSIDRIELLN
+2820 
-2832 DTGIVGDNLT
+2832 
-2842 NEARPQFHITV
+2842 
-2853 PTDVNSV
+2853 
-2860 QLSLDG
+2860 
-2866 GINWVNATLTS
+2866 
-2877 DGVWEYIWPTD
+2877 
-2888 LVENTYTLT
+2888 
-2897 VKATDVAGNTA
+2897 
-2908 TETLNFI
+2908 
-2915 IDTTLST
+2915 
-2922 PTITLDSAD
+2922 
-2931 DSGTANDN
+2931 
-2939 KTNVKTPGFI
+2939 
-2949 IGGIDSDVTQV
+2949 
-2960 VVQVMRDGHSEEV
+2960 
-2973 ELTQTNGQW
+2973 
-2982 RFVPGSAWTDGDYTL
+2982 
-2997 TVTVKDEAGNIRHS
+2997 
-3011 APLTVTIDTQITI
+3011 
-3024 DHIELVND
+3024 
-3032 SGIPDDNLTNNVRP
+3032 
-3046 HFQVTVPT
+3046 
-3054 DVNVVR
+3054 VR

-3104 GNKTTQQLDFIID
+3104 GNQTTQKLDFIID
-3117 TLLSEPTIVLDNT
+3117 TLLSEPTIALDDTN
-3130 DDSGTKGDNLTNVN
+3130 DSGTKGDNLTNAN

-3166 GGTKEVLTAT
+3166 GSTKEVLTAT

-3265 GGNTWVRATQGT
+3265 GGNTWVRATQGA

-3323 TIAMDSR
+3323 TITMDSR

-3349 IGNIDADAHSVIL
+3349 IGNIDSDAQSVIL

-3405 GNVRQSTPLVVTVDT
+3405 GNVRQSTPLIVTVDT

-3470 SATQGIEGV
+3470 SAAQGIEGV

-3624 RIELVNDSGVPGD
+3624 HIELVNDSGVPGD

-3695 TVEVTDGAGNKMT
+3695 IVEVTDGAGNT
-3708 ETLNFTIDITLL
+3708 IRQTLTFTIDITLL

-3850 DIHQVDSDVTR
+3850 DIRQVDSDVTR

-3911 ESAPFEVRID
+3911 ESAPLEVRID

-3949 FRIDVPGDVVQVRV
+3949 FRIDVPGDVIQVRV

-4186 LPDGQHTLL
+4186 LPDGKHTLL

-4306 AELRIE
+4306 AELQIE

-4366 ISKNAA
+4366 VSKNAA
-4372 GQWEFTAGSAL
+4372 GQWQFTAGSAL

-4535 TPRFVIGNV
+4535 KPRFVIGNV

-4556 GVSYSVT
+4556 GVSYPVT

-4622 NSNSDNLTNKQN
+4622 SSNSDNLTNKQN

-4659 VLKQTITVGADGN
+4659 VLKHTITVGADGN

-4724 DQHEATSLR
+4724 DQYEATSLR
-4733 PEFKGFAEAFSTI
+4733 PEFKGLAEAFSTI

-4830 KTPTLIGSTLPNTI
+4830 KTPTLVGNTLPNAI

-4969 NYELTF
+4969 NYVLTF

-5072 VSEDKAGNSQQKEI
+5072 VSEDKAGNSQQKDI

-5297 LDDLITNH
+5297 LDDLITSH

-5380 FIDNPAMV
+5380 FIDNPVMM

-5407 TFSIFGE
+5407 AFSIFGE

-5469 LNFTIDTFNT
+5469 LNFTIDTLNT

-5529 LNVGEVWVNEKG
+5529 LNVGEVWVNDKG

-5574 YSIWVDTHIK
+5574 YSIWVDTHIQ

-5590 DDNKSSSKTE
+5590 DDNKSSSKTD
-5600 WWSNSDLITMR
+5600 WWSNSSTITMR
-5611 GTGEIG
+5611 GMGEIG

-5629 ATAVVAATGR
+5629 ATAVVAANGQ
-5639 WELSTDKLPEGT
+5639 WELSTDRLPEGK
-5651 YDISLVIEDSAG
+5651 YDITLSIEDNAG
-5663 NRWEDVREIFIDR
+5663 NRKEEVHEIFIDR

-5699 AEAKSQLIITDSEG
+5699 AEAKSQLIITDSNG

-5780 RDKQPTFIIG
+5780 RDNQPTFIIG

-5857 LTVPEIALAAGED
+5857 LTVPEIALAAGEG

-5880 NHTQPKFTLQHID
+5880 NHNHTQPKFTLQHID

-5930 DGNYTLS
+5930 DGTYTLS
-5937 VTVVDRAGNSQ
+5937 VTVVDRAGNSL
-5948 QSASLA
+5948 QSASLE

-5968 HDDASDDATATAV
+5968 HDDASDDATPTAV

-5991 ESATHLRTEP
+5991 ESATHLRTVP

-6009 KVTAYSIT
+6009 KETAYSIT

-6039 SVPENIVNVSIMFE
+6039 SVPENIVNVSVMFE

-6072 SLEDGEYTMDVKFI
+6072 SLEDGEYTMDVKFL
-6086 DKDNDFLIKEKT
+6086 DKDDDFLIKEKT

-6110 AMNVRGKTEDD
+6110 AMNARGKTEDD

-6132 HNNNGAIDVFA
+6132 HNNNGAIEVFA

>member
-42 PRGSVIIV
+42 PHGSVIIV

-96 DSAQVEKKGNG
+96 DSAQVEKKGDG

-115 EELKKQLDDA
+115 EELKKQLDEA

-448 KNDNI
+448 KNDSI

-532 YFSAEIETTNDSGI
+532 YFSAEIETTDDSGI

-598 VEGINNL
+598 VEGVNNL

-627 IAPVPPTVSLEDYV
+627 VAPVPPTVSLEDFV

-1067 MSDTQIGVAT
+1067 ASDTQIGVAT

-1108 NKANSAIFD
+1108 NKANSAVFD

-1184 SWLFIPGNTWADG
+1184 SWLFTPGNTWADG

-1317 AVDTTLSVPVIVLD
+1317 AVDTTLSVPVIVLN
-1331 SADDTGIQGDNMTN
+1331 SADDTGVQGDNMTN

-1379 KGTGGWTFTPPTSWA
+1379 KGVGGWSFTPTGAWA

-1432 VNDSGIPDDN
+1432 VNDSGIPNDN

-1465 IDGGKTWFNATQSA
+1465 IDGGKTWFNATQNA

-1502 ATDEAGNKATQT
+1502 ATDEAGNKTTQT

-1560 SRVIVEVMH
+1560 SRVTVEVMH

-1672 FDATQSATSGV
+1672 FDATQSATPGV

-1715 DFTIDTILS
+1715 DFIIDTMLS

-1871 VNATLTSDG
+1871 VNATLTPDG

-2017 TIDTQITIDH
+2017 TIDTQI
-2027 IELVNDSGIPDDNLT
+2027 
-2042 NNVRP
+2042 
-2047 HFQVT
+2047 
-2052 VPTDVNVVRLSIDG
+2052 
-2066 GKTWF
+2066 
-2071 NATQS
+2071 A
-2076 ATPGVWDYTW
+2076 
-2086 LADVGEGKHTLT
+2086 
-2098 VEATD
+2098 
-2103 KAGNKTTQ
+2103 
-2111 QLDFIIDTLLSEPT
+2111 
-2125 IVLDN
+2125 
-2130 TDDSGTKGD
+2130 
-2139 HLTNV
+2139 
-2144 NKPTFLLGNIDA
+2144 
-2156 DARYVTVEVQHGGTK
+2156 
-2171 EVLTATKDATGNW
+2171 
-2184 SVTPTGTWADGDYTL
+2184 
-2199 TVRVED
+2199 
-2205 EAGNEKHSAS
+2205 
-2215 LTVTVDTQ
+2215 
-2223 ITIDVIELVNDNGI
+2223 
-2237 PGDNMTND
+2237 
-2245 AHPQFRVTVPGDVN
+2245 
-2259 EVSLSIDGGVTWVK
+2259 
-2273 ATQSATPGVWNYTWP
+2273 
-2288 GTVPD
+2288 
-2293 GDYTLNVKA
+2293 
-2302 TDNAG
+2302 
-2307 NTVTETLHF
+2307 
-2316 TIDTTLST
+2316 
-2324 PVIVLDSADDSGV
+2324 
-2337 HGDNMTN
+2337 
-2344 HTQPTFALQHIDDD
+2344 
-2358 AVRVTVSVEHG
+2358 
-2369 GVTTTFDATKD
+2369 
-2380 AGGWTFT
+2380 
-2387 PTGAWA
+2387 
-2393 DGDYTLSVSVEDKAG
+2393 
-2408 NTSHSASLTVTVDTQ
+2408 
-2423 IAINNIELVNDSG
+2423 
-2436 IPDDNLTNNV
+2436 
-2446 RPHFQVT
+2446 
-2453 VPTDVNVVRLSIDGG
+2453 
-2468 KTWFNATQSAT
+2468 
-2479 PGVWDYIWPDDVAD
+2479 
-2493 GGYTLT
+2493 
-2499 VEATDEAGNKAT
+2499 
-2511 QTLDFTIDTTLSVPT
+2511 
-2526 LSLDSAD
+2526 
-2533 DSGIAGD
+2533 
-2540 NITNVKTP
+2540 
-2548 GFTLNNIDTDV
+2548 
-2559 SRVIVEVMHN
+2559 
-2569 GIKQEVPLVQTGGQW
+2569 
-2584 RFAPTSDWADGDY
+2584 
-2597 ILTVK
+2597 
-2602 VEDRAGNVKQSAPL
+2602 
-2616 TVTVDTH
+2616 
-2623 IAIDRIE
+2623 
-2630 LVNDS
+2630 
-2635 GIPGDNLTNEARP
+2635 
-2648 HFQVTVPAD
+2648 
-2657 VNGVRLSIDG
+2657 
-2667 GKTWFD
+2667 
-2673 ATQSATSGVWDYTWL
+2673 
-2688 TNVANGPHTLMVEA
+2688 
-2702 SDKAGN
+2702 
-2708 KTTQK
+2708 
-2713 LDFTIDTILSEP
+2713 
-2725 TITLDSAD
+2725 
-2733 DSAAGDNITNVK
+2733 
-2745 MPGFTLGNIDADVTK
+2745 
-2760 VVVTVAH
+2760 
-2767 DGKNQQIELIKNGGV
+2767 
-2782 WRFTP
+2782 
-2787 GAAWTDGDYTLTVK
+2787 
-2801 VEDKAGN
+2801 
-2808 TNYSAPLTVTID
+2808 
-2820 TQTSIDRIELLN
+2820 
-2832 DTGIVGDNLT
+2832 
-2842 NEARPQFHITV
+2842 
-2853 PTDVNSV
+2853 
-2860 QLSLDG
+2860 
-2866 GINWVNATLTS
+2866 
-2877 DGVWEYIWPTD
+2877 
-2888 LVENTYTLT
+2888 
-2897 VKATDVAGNTA
+2897 
-2908 TETLNFI
+2908 
-2915 IDTTLST
+2915 
-2922 PTITLDSAD
+2922 
-2931 DSGTANDN
+2931 
-2939 KTNVKTPGFI
+2939 
-2949 IGGIDSDVTQV
+2949 
-2960 VVQVMRDGHSEEV
+2960 
-2973 ELTQTNGQW
+2973 
-2982 RFVPGSAWTDGDYTL
+2982 
-2997 TVTVKDEAGNIRHS
+2997 
-3011 APLTVTIDTQITI
+3011 I

-3176 KGATGIWSVTPTGT
+3176 KDATGNWSVTPTGT

-3203 DDAGNVKYSAPLTV
+3203 DEAGNEKHSASLTVTVDTQITIDAIELVNDNGIPGDNMTNDAHPQFRVTVPGDVNEVSLSIDGGVTWVKATQSATPGVWNYTWPGTVPDGDYTLNVKATDNAGNTVTETLHFTIDTALSTPVIVLDSADDTGIQGDNMTNRTQPTFNLQHIDDDAVRVTVSVEHGGVTTTFDATKGVGGWTFTPPTSWGAGDYTLSVSVEDKAGNTSHSASLTVTVDTQIAINNIELVNDSGIPDDNLTNNVRPQFQVKVPTDVNEVRLSIDGGKTWFNATQSATPGVWDYTWLADVGEGKHTLTVEATDKAGNQTTQKLDFIIDTLLSEPTIVLDNTDDSGIKGDNLTNANKPTFLLGNIDADARYVTVEVQHGGTKEVLTATKGATGIWSVTPTSTWADGDYTLTVRVEDEAGNVKYSAPLTV

-3225 DVIELVND
+3225 DAIELVND

-3323 TIAMDSR
+3323 TITMDSR

-3349 IGNIDADAHSVIL
+3349 IGNIDSDAQSVIL

-3405 GNVRQSTPLVVTVDT
+3405 GNVRQSTPLIVTVDT

-3470 SATQGIEGV
+3470 SAAQGIEGV

-3624 RIELVNDSGVPGD
+3624 HIELVNDSGVPGD
-3637 NVTKHVRP
+3637 NITKHVRP

-3695 TVEVTDGAGNKMT
+3695 IVEVTDGAGNKMT
-3708 ETLNFTIDITLL
+3708 GTLDFTIDITLL

-3850 DIHQVDSDVTR
+3850 DIRQVDSDVTR

-3911 ESAPFEVRID
+3911 ESAPLEVRID

-3949 FRIDVPGDVVQVRV
+3949 FRIDVPGDVIQVRV

-4186 LPDGQHTLL
+4186 LPDGKHTLL

-4306 AELRIE
+4306 AELQIE

-4535 TPRFVIGNV
+4535 KPRFVIGNV

-4556 GVSYSVT
+4556 GVSYPVT

-4622 NSNSDNLTNKQN
+4622 SSNSDNLTNKQN

-4659 VLKQTITVGADGN
+4659 VLKHTITVGADGN

-4724 DQHEATSLR
+4724 DQYEATSLR
-4733 PEFKGFAEAFSTI
+4733 PEFKGLAEAFSTI

-4830 KTPTLIGSTLPNTI
+4830 KTPTLVGNTLPNAI

-4969 NYELTF
+4969 NYVLTF

-5072 VSEDKAGNSQQKEI
+5072 VSEDKAGNSQQKDI

-5297 LDDLITNH
+5297 LDDLITSH

-5380 FIDNPAMV
+5380 FIDNPVMM

-5407 TFSIFGE
+5407 AFSIYGE

-5529 LNVGEVWVNEKG
+5529 LNVGEVWVNDKG

-5574 YSIWVDTHIK
+5574 YSIWVDTHIQ

-5590 DDNKSSSKTE
+5590 DDNKSSSKTD
-5600 WWSNSDLITMR
+5600 WWSNSSTITMR
-5611 GTGEIG
+5611 GMGEIG

-5629 ATAVVAATGR
+5629 ATAVVAANGQ
-5639 WELSTDKLPEGT
+5639 WELSTDQLPEGK
-5651 YDISLVIEDSAG
+5651 YDITLSIEDNAG
-5663 NRWEDVREIFIDR
+5663 NRKEEVHEIFIDR

-5699 AEAKSQLIITDSEG
+5699 AEAKSQLIITDSNG

-5758 KEVPVISLSPDSDSG
+5758 KETPVISLSPDSDSG

-5780 RDKQPTFIIG
+5780 RDNQPTFIIG

-5857 LTVPEIALAAGED
+5857 LTVPEIALAAGEG

-5880 NHTQPKFTLQHID
+5880 NHNHTQPKFTLQHID

-5930 DGNYTLS
+5930 DGTYTLS
-5937 VTVVDRAGNSQ
+5937 VTVVDRAGNSL
-5948 QSASLA
+5948 QSASLE

-5968 HDDASDDATATAV
+5968 HDDASDDATPTAV

-5991 ESATHLRTEP
+5991 ESATHLRTVP

-6009 KVTAYSIT
+6009 KETAYSIT

-6039 SVPENIVNVSIMFE
+6039 SVPENIVNVSVMFE

-6072 SLEDGEYTMDVKFI
+6072 SLEDGEYTMDVKFL
-6086 DKDNDFLIKEKT
+6086 DKDDDFLIKEKT

-6110 AMNVRGKTEDD
+6110 AMNARGKTEDD

-6132 HNNNGAIDVFA
+6132 HNNNGAIEVFA

>member
-424 SIITDTIAPEKPT
+424 SIITDTIPPEKPT

-627 IAPVPPTVSLEDYV
+627 IAPVPPTVSLEDFV

-1027 SLSPDSDSGIS
+1027 SLSPDSDSGIA

-1108 NKANSAIFD
+1108 NKANSAVFD

-1184 SWLFIPGNTWADG
+1184 SWLFTPGNTWADG

-1211 TNYSAPLTV
+1211 TSYSAPLTV

-1317 AVDTTLSVPVIVLD
+1317 AVDTTLSVPVIVLN
-1331 SADDTGIQGDNMTN
+1331 SADDTGVQGDNMTN
-1345 STQPTFAL
+1345 RTQPTFAL

-1479 TPGVW
+1479 TPGAW

-1502 ATDEAGNKATQT
+1502 ATDKAGNKTTQE

-1715 DFTIDTILS
+1715 DFIIDTLLS

-2125 IVLDN
+2125 IVLDS

-2139 HLTNV
+2139 NLTNV

-2316 TIDTTLST
+2316 TIDTTLSV
-2324 PVIVLDSADDSGV
+2324 PVIVLNSADDTGV
-2337 HGDNMTN
+2337 QGDNMTN
-2344 HTQPTFALQHIDDD
+2344 STQPTFALQHIDDD

-2369 GVTTTFDATKD
+2369 GVTTTFDATKGV
-2380 AGGWTFT
+2380 GGWSFT

-2446 RPHFQVT
+2446 RPHFQVK
-2453 VPTDVNVVRLSIDGG
+2453 VPTDVN
-2468 KTWFNATQSAT
+2468 
-2479 PGVWDYIWPDDVAD
+2479 
-2493 GGYTLT
+2493 
-2499 VEATDEAGNKAT
+2499 E
-2511 QTLDFTIDTTLSVPT
+2511 
-2526 LSLDSAD
+2526 
-2533 DSGIAGD
+2533 
-2540 NITNVKTP
+2540 
-2548 GFTLNNIDTDV
+2548 
-2559 SRVIVEVMHN
+2559 
-2569 GIKQEVPLVQTGGQW
+2569 
-2584 RFAPTSDWADGDY
+2584 
-2597 ILTVK
+2597 
-2602 VEDRAGNVKQSAPL
+2602 
-2616 TVTVDTH
+2616 
-2623 IAIDRIE
+2623 
-2630 LVNDS
+2630 
-2635 GIPGDNLTNEARP
+2635 
-2648 HFQVTVPAD
+2648 
-2657 VNGVRLSIDG
+2657 
-2667 GKTWFD
+2667 
-2673 ATQSATSGVWDYTWL
+2673 
-2688 TNVANGPHTLMVEA
+2688 
-2702 SDKAGN
+2702 
-2708 KTTQK
+2708 
-2713 LDFTIDTILSEP
+2713 
-2725 TITLDSAD
+2725 
-2733 DSAAGDNITNVK
+2733 
-2745 MPGFTLGNIDADVTK
+2745 
-2760 VVVTVAH
+2760 
-2767 DGKNQQIELIKNGGV
+2767 
-2782 WRFTP
+2782 
-2787 GAAWTDGDYTLTVK
+2787 
-2801 VEDKAGN
+2801 
-2808 TNYSAPLTVTID
+2808 
-2820 TQTSIDRIELLN
+2820 
-2832 DTGIVGDNLT
+2832 
-2842 NEARPQFHITV
+2842 
-2853 PTDVNSV
+2853 
-2860 QLSLDG
+2860 
-2866 GINWVNATLTS
+2866 
-2877 DGVWEYIWPTD
+2877 
-2888 LVENTYTLT
+2888 
-2897 VKATDVAGNTA
+2897 
-2908 TETLNFI
+2908 
-2915 IDTTLST
+2915 
-2922 PTITLDSAD
+2922 
-2931 DSGTANDN
+2931 
-2939 KTNVKTPGFI
+2939 
-2949 IGGIDSDVTQV
+2949 
-2960 VVQVMRDGHSEEV
+2960 
-2973 ELTQTNGQW
+2973 
-2982 RFVPGSAWTDGDYTL
+2982 
-2997 TVTVKDEAGNIRHS
+2997 
-3011 APLTVTIDTQITI
+3011 
-3024 DHIELVND
+3024 
-3032 SGIPDDNLTNNVRP
+3032 
-3046 HFQVTVPT
+3046 
-3054 DVNVVR
+3054 VR

-3104 GNKTTQQLDFIID
+3104 GNQTTQKLDFIID
-3117 TLLSEPTIVLDNT
+3117 TMLSEPTIVLDST
-3130 DDSGTKGDNLTNVN
+3130 DDSGTKGDNLTNAN
-3144 KPTFLLGNIDA
+3144 KPTFILGNIDA
-3155 DARYVTVEVQH
+3155 DARYVTVEVQY

-3323 TIAMDSR
+3323 TITMDSR

-3349 IGNIDADAHSVIL
+3349 IGNIDSDAQSVIL

-3405 GNVRQSTPLVVTVDT
+3405 GNVRQSTPLIVTVDT

-3470 SATQGIEGV
+3470 SAAQGIEGV

-3624 RIELVNDSGVPGD
+3624 HIELVNDSGVPGD

-3708 ETLNFTIDITLL
+3708 ETLNFTIDITLM

-3850 DIHQVDSDVTR
+3850 DIRQVDSDVTR

-3988 TLVDGTYTLRVEA
+3988 
-4001 TDEAGNIA
+4001 
-4009 NKDLVFN
+4009 
-4016 IDTNIQV
+4016 
-4023 PTIALDAGQD
+4023 
-4033 TGANTADNITNI
+4033 
-4045 SRPTFTIGNVDP
+4045 
-4057 DVIKVVVTIDGH
+4057 
-4069 DYNATKVGAGWQFTP
+4069 
-4084 GNAIPDGSYNITVTV
+4084 
-4099 EDKAGNTATS
+4099 
-4109 KPLPVVIDT
+4109 
-4118 TAEIES
+4118 
-4124 VTLVTDSGDSDVDNI
+4124 
-4139 TKVDKPQ
+4139 
-4146 FSIVTADDI
+4146 
-4155 THVRV
+4155 
-4160 KIDNAANWIELTKGG
+4160 
-4175 DGRWIFNVGSA
+4175 
-4186 LPDGQHTLL
+4186 
-4195 VDVTDIA
+4195 
-4202 GNVAQETLQ
+4202 
-4211 FTIDTTLREPTI
+4211 
-4223 VLDPTHDT
+4223 
-4231 GDDTNDNLTR
+4231 
-4241 INKPVFIIGNV
+4241 
-4252 DNDVSHIVVHIDG
+4252 
-4265 RDYTIENT
+4265 
-4273 GGNLTFTPDQP
+4273 
-4284 LSDGQHT
+4284 
-4291 ISVTVT
+4291 
-4297 DIAGNTKTS
+4297 
-4306 AELRIE
+4306 
-4312 IDTQVQI
+4312 
-4319 DSVTL
+4319 
-4324 TTDSGVNDHDNVT
+4324 
-4337 NATRP
+4337 
-4342 SFEIATPDDV
+4342 
-4352 TSVLVSF
+4352 
-4359 DGVNWTP
+4359 
-4366 ISKNAA
+4366 
-4372 GQWEFTAGSAL
+4372 
-4383 PDGHYTL
+4383 
-4390 HVQATDRAGN
+4390 
-4400 TANSTL
+4400 
-4406 GFTVDTQI
+4406 
-4414 DGLSVVMLDD
+4414 
-4424 AGKDSTDGITNIT
+4424 
-4437 SPRFEISA
+4437 
-4445 REPLQ
+4445 
-4450 SVTVILNGKS
+4450 
-4460 STLTQGAGNKW
+4460 
-4471 LFTPDTPLVD
+4471 
-4481 GTYKIEIVAED
+4481 
-4492 IAGNKISK
+4492 
-4500 EVSFTIDTIVSDP
+4500 
-4513 SIDLLDA
+4513 
-4520 DDTGESAVDNITSVT
+4520 
-4535 TPRFVIGNV
+4535 
-4544 PADIDTVVIRIN
+4544 
-4556 GVSYSVT
+4556 
-4563 ANGNNLWEFQVPVA
+4563 
-4577 LNDGV
+4577 
-4582 YEAVVVFR
+4582 
-4590 DIAGNTSETKL
+4590 
-4601 PFTIDTTTSVS
+4601 
-4612 VRMEPASDTG
+4612 
-4622 NSNSDNLTNKQN
+4622 
-4634 PKFEGTAEPNA
+4634 
-4645 KLVITIVDDKSGRE
+4645 
-4659 VLKQTITVGADGN
+4659 
-4672 WSVTPNILPDGMYTI
+4672 
-4687 NVVATD
+4687 
-4693 VAGNTAQT
+4693 
-4701 QERFTIDTVT
+4701 
-4711 IDPTIRLSDPSID
+4711 
-4724 DQHEATSLR
+4724 
-4733 PEFKGFAEAFSTI
+4733 
-4746 MIQWDGKVVGSANA
+4746 
-4760 NANGEWS
+4760 
-4767 WTPPSVL
+4767 
-4774 APGSYVVSIVAKDK
+4774 
-4788 AGNESSQVD
+4788 
-4797 FPVVIPVIDVTP
+4797 
-4809 PTIKLSEESDSGAL
+4809 
-4823 GDFTTNN
+4823 
-4830 KTPTLIGSTLPNTI
+4830 
-4844 VSIYVDGVKVGEATA
+4844 
-4859 DTAGRYTFQLSEMK
+4859 
-4873 DGHYVVQVGIVNPRD
+4873 
-4888 NSELRSTAVDVT
+4888 
-4900 IDTEVAELVWNISGM
+4900 
-4915 HEGGYINTV
+4915 
-4924 TPEIGGTSEPNS
+4924 
-4936 KITIFVNGVEKA
+4936 
-4948 IAYTTG
+4948 
-4954 AGHWGVVLPALGNDG
+4954 
-4969 NYELTF
+4969 
-4975 KVEDVAGNIREF
+4975 
-4987 GPQNVILDTVI
+4987 
-4998 SPLTV
+4998 
-5003 VLREAD
+5003 
-5009 DSGKVGDWITN
+5009 
-5020 KSHVTIDGTAEAG
+5020 
-5033 STLTIRNPQGVVIAT
+5033 
-5048 LVVGND
+5048 
-5054 GRWSAELD
+5054 
-5062 LREGSNAFVV
+5062 
-5072 VSEDKAGNSQQKEI
+5072 
-5086 LIEHD
+5086 
-5091 TQIEISDISLSRD
+5091 
-5104 TNSGDKYD
+5104 
-5112 LITNNKSPVLVAMTD
+5112 
-5127 PGATV
+5127 
-5132 QVYINGVL
+5132 
-5140 QGTVE
+5140 
-5145 ASSSG
+5145 
-5150 NISYTMPANSADGEY
+5150 
-5165 QVQFVATDTAGNRVE
+5165 
-5180 SAITTVTI
+5180 
-5188 DSQIAVFDIDEDS
+5188 
-5201 LPALSNNRALSVSGV
+5201 
-5216 GEAGSQ
+5216 
-5222 VSIFVDGKLVNVVMV
+5222 
-5237 EADGTWRAPILLQDD
+5237 
-5252 GTFNIHFSITDVAG
+5252 
-5266 NTEVS
+5266 
-5271 KDYSVDVDSST
+5271 
-5282 DFPTLNLEDASNSGS
+5282 
-5297 LDDLITNH
+5297 
-5305 NKPVLVGTAEAGA
+5305 
-5318 TIHIYVDEKIVANVL
+5318 
-5333 VLEDGTWSYQ
+5333 
-5343 FDNALKDGEYSIR
+5343 
-5356 VVAEDPAGNTA
+5356 
-5367 ESPRLLVTIDTST
+5367 
-5380 FIDNPAMV
+5380 
-5388 AGSDNGIFSN
+5388 
-5398 DSITSQTRP
+5398 
-5407 TFSIFGE
+5407 
-5414 MNQSVQIFIDG
+5414 
-5425 VLVDTITVTD
+5425 
-5435 RNQVYRP
+5435 
-5442 ESPLGDGS
+5442 
-5450 HSIYYV
+5450 
-5456 ITDKAGNTATSKT
+5456 
-5469 LNFTIDTFNT
+5469 
-5479 TPVAIDS
+5479 
-5486 IGGQTLAEM
+5486 
-5495 TGSDGKIYITDTTR
+5495 
-5509 NLLFSG
+5509 
-5515 SAEPNSKIEIIING
+5515 
-5529 LNVGEVWVNEKG
+5529 
-5541 HWQMPVNPLYFT
+5541 
-5553 EGQLDITVKSTDRAG
+5553 
-5568 NVNQEK
+5568 
-5574 YSIWVDTHIK
+5574 
-5584 VFTSEL
+5584 
-5590 DDNKSSSKTE
+5590 
-5600 WWSNSDLITMR
+5600 
-5611 GTGEIG
+5611 
-5617 ATVSLIVAGVTL
+5617 
-5629 ATAVVAATGR
+5629 
-5639 WELSTDKLPEGT
+5639 
-5651 YDISLVIEDSAG
+5651 
-5663 NRWEDVREIFIDR
+5663 
-5676 TPPNAPVVT
+5676 
-5685 YSDIV
+5685 
-5690 NDLIIMQGT
+5690 
-5699 AEAKSQLIITDSEG
+5699 
-5713 NTYTLTVPDNGKWSM
+5713 
-5728 AIPYPSEGKFTIT
+5728 
-5741 SVDAIGNR
+5741 
-5749 SDDVPLDIM
+5749 
-5758 KEVPVISLSPDSDSG
+5758 
-5773 TVGDNIT
+5773 
-5780 RDKQPTFIIG
+5780 
-5790 NLESDVVVV
+5790 
-5799 QVDINGTVYNAEKN
+5799 
-5813 ADGVWFFTPGTPL
+5813 
-5826 ADGSY
+5826 
-5831 TISVIASDAAGNQK
+5831 
-5845 NSLPITVTIDST
+5845 
-5857 LTVPEIALAAGED
+5857 
-5870 NGASDSDNVT
+5870 
-5880 NHTQPKFTLQHID
+5880 
-5893 ADVTGVTVNVT
+5893 
-5904 HNGVTDIYQA
+5904 
-5914 TQGADGWT
+5914 
-5922 FTPPAAWN
+5922 
-5930 DGNYTLS
+5930 
-5937 VTVVDRAGNSQ
+5937 
-5948 QSASLA
+5948 
-5954 VTVDS
+5954 
-5959 TVTVTADSQ
+5959 
-5968 HDDASDDATATAV
+5968 
-5981 TPPESETVNA
+5981 
-5991 ESATHLRTEP
+5991 
-6001 SAAEESVV
+6001 
-6009 KVTAYSIT
+6009 
-6017 LLNADSG
+6017 
-6024 DEIDRSISQTPSFEI
+6024 
-6039 SVPENIVNVSIMFE
+6039 
-6053 GEEFTLPITNQKAI
+6053 
-6067 FEVPL
+6067 
-6072 SLEDGEYTMDVKFI
+6072 
-6086 DKDNDFLIKEKT
+6086 
-6098 FSVDHSSADIVN
+6098 
-6110 AMNVRGKTEDD
+6110 
-6121 INDSPSTSSVG
+6121 
-6132 HNNNGAIDVFA
+6132 
-6143 VNEVTL
+6143 
-6149 PVDNQEEHA
+6149 

>member
-1317 AVDTTLSVPVIVLD
+1317 SVDTTLSVPVIVLD

-2125 IVLDN
+2125 IVLDS

-2205 EAGNEKHSAS
+2205 EAGNEKHSVS

-2423 IAINNIELVNDSG
+2423 IAINN
-2436 IPDDNLTNNV
+2436 
-2446 RPHFQVT
+2446 
-2453 VPTDVNVVRLSIDGG
+2453 
-2468 KTWFNATQSAT
+2468 
-2479 PGVWDYIWPDDVAD
+2479 
-2493 GGYTLT
+2493 
-2499 VEATDEAGNKAT
+2499 
-2511 QTLDFTIDTTLSVPT
+2511 
-2526 LSLDSAD
+2526 
-2533 DSGIAGD
+2533 
-2540 NITNVKTP
+2540 
-2548 GFTLNNIDTDV
+2548 
-2559 SRVIVEVMHN
+2559 
-2569 GIKQEVPLVQTGGQW
+2569 
-2584 RFAPTSDWADGDY
+2584 
-2597 ILTVK
+2597 
-2602 VEDRAGNVKQSAPL
+2602 
-2616 TVTVDTH
+2616 
-2623 IAIDRIE
+2623 
-2630 LVNDS
+2630 
-2635 GIPGDNLTNEARP
+2635 
-2648 HFQVTVPAD
+2648 
-2657 VNGVRLSIDG
+2657 
-2667 GKTWFD
+2667 
-2673 ATQSATSGVWDYTWL
+2673 
-2688 TNVANGPHTLMVEA
+2688 
-2702 SDKAGN
+2702 
-2708 KTTQK
+2708 
-2713 LDFTIDTILSEP
+2713 
-2725 TITLDSAD
+2725 
-2733 DSAAGDNITNVK
+2733 
-2745 MPGFTLGNIDADVTK
+2745 
-2760 VVVTVAH
+2760 
-2767 DGKNQQIELIKNGGV
+2767 
-2782 WRFTP
+2782 
-2787 GAAWTDGDYTLTVK
+2787 
-2801 VEDKAGN
+2801 
-2808 TNYSAPLTVTID
+2808 
-2820 TQTSIDRIELLN
+2820 
-2832 DTGIVGDNLT
+2832 
-2842 NEARPQFHITV
+2842 
-2853 PTDVNSV
+2853 
-2860 QLSLDG
+2860 
-2866 GINWVNATLTS
+2866 
-2877 DGVWEYIWPTD
+2877 
-2888 LVENTYTLT
+2888 
-2897 VKATDVAGNTA
+2897 
-2908 TETLNFI
+2908 
-2915 IDTTLST
+2915 
-2922 PTITLDSAD
+2922 
-2931 DSGTANDN
+2931 
-2939 KTNVKTPGFI
+2939 
-2949 IGGIDSDVTQV
+2949 
-2960 VVQVMRDGHSEEV
+2960 
-2973 ELTQTNGQW
+2973 
-2982 RFVPGSAWTDGDYTL
+2982 
-2997 TVTVKDEAGNIRHS
+2997 
-3011 APLTVTIDTQITI
+3011 
-3024 DHIELVND
+3024 IELVND

-4556 GVSYSVT
+4556 GVSYPVT

>member
-307 GTYNLEAEAKT
+307 GAYNLEAEAKT

-424 SIITDTIAPEKPT
+424 SIITDTIPPEKPT

-627 IAPVPPTVSLEDYV
+627 IAPVPPTVSLEDFV

-1027 SLSPDSDSGIS
+1027 SLSPDSDSGIA

-1108 NKANSAIFD
+1108 NKANSAVFD

-1184 SWLFIPGNTWADG
+1184 SWLFTPGNTWADG

-1211 TNYSAPLTV
+1211 TSYSAPLTV

-1317 AVDTTLSVPVIVLD
+1317 AVDTTLSVPVIVLN
-1331 SADDTGIQGDNMTN
+1331 SADDTGVQGDNMTN
-1345 STQPTFAL
+1345 RTQPTFAL

-1450 FQVTVPTDVNVVRLS
+1450 FQVKVPTDVN
-1465 IDGGKTWFNATQSA
+1465 
-1479 TPGVW
+1479 
-1484 DYIWPDDVA
+1484 
-1493 DGGYTLTVE
+1493 E
-1502 ATDEAGNKATQT
+1502 
-1514 LDFTIDTTLSVP
+1514 
-1526 TLSLDSADDS
+1526 
-1536 GIAGDNITNVKTP
+1536 
-1549 GFTLN
+1549 
-1554 NIDTDV
+1554 
-1560 SRVIVEVMH
+1560 
-1569 NGIKQEVPLV
+1569 
-1579 QTGGQWRF
+1579 
-1587 APTSD
+1587 
-1592 WADGDYILTV
+1592 
-1602 KVEDRA
+1602 
-1608 GNVKQSAP
+1608 
-1616 LTVTVDTHIAIDRI
+1616 
-1630 ELVNDSGIPGDNLTN
+1630 
-1645 EARPHFQVTVPAD
+1645 
-1658 VNGVRLSIDGGKTW
+1658 
-1672 FDATQSATSGV
+1672 
-1683 WDYTWLTNVANG
+1683 
-1695 PHTLMV
+1695 
-1701 EASDKAGNKTTQKL
+1701 
-1715 DFTIDTILS
+1715 
-1724 EPTITLDSADD
+1724 
-1735 SAAGDNITN
+1735 
-1744 VKMPGFT
+1744 
-1751 LGNIDAD
+1751 
-1758 VTKVVVTVAHDG
+1758 
-1770 KNQQIELIKNGGVWR
+1770 
-1785 FTPGA
+1785 
-1790 AWTDGDYTLT
+1790 
-1800 VKVEDKAGNTNY
+1800 
-1812 SAPLTVTI
+1812 
-1820 DTQTSIDRIE
+1820 
-1830 LLNDTGIVGDNLTN
+1830 
-1844 EARPQFHIT
+1844 
-1853 VPTDVNSVQLS
+1853 
-1864 LDGGINW
+1864 
-1871 VNATLTSDG
+1871 
-1880 VWEYIWP
+1880 
-1887 TDLVENTYTL
+1887 
-1897 TVKATDV
+1897 
-1904 AGNTATETLNF
+1904 
-1915 IIDTTLS
+1915 
-1922 TPTITLD
+1922 
-1929 SADDSGTANDNK
+1929 
-1941 TNVKTPGFIIGGID
+1941 
-1955 SDVTQ
+1955 
-1960 VVVQVMR
+1960 
-1967 DGHSEEVEL
+1967 
-1976 TQTNGQW
+1976 
-1983 RFVPGSAWTDGDY
+1983 
-1996 TLTVTVKDEAGNIRH
+1996 
-2011 SAPLTV
+2011 
-2017 TIDTQITIDH
+2017 
-2027 IELVNDSGIPDDNLT
+2027 
-2042 NNVRP
+2042 
-2047 HFQVT
+2047 
-2052 VPTDVNVVRLSIDG
+2052 VRLSIDG

-2103 KAGNKTTQ
+2103 KAGNQTTQ
-2111 QLDFIIDTLLSEPT
+2111 KLDFIIDTMLSEPT
-2125 IVLDN
+2125 IVLDS

-2139 HLTNV
+2139 NLTNA
-2144 NKPTFLLGNIDA
+2144 NKPTFILGNIDA
-2156 DARYVTVEVQHGGTK
+2156 DARYVTVEVQ
-2171 EVLTATKDATGNW
+2171 
-2184 SVTPTGTWADGDYTL
+2184 Y
-2199 TVRVED
+2199 
-2205 EAGNEKHSAS
+2205 
-2215 LTVTVDTQ
+2215 
-2223 ITIDVIELVNDNGI
+2223 
-2237 PGDNMTND
+2237 
-2245 AHPQFRVTVPGDVN
+2245 
-2259 EVSLSIDGGVTWVK
+2259 
-2273 ATQSATPGVWNYTWP
+2273 
-2288 GTVPD
+2288 
-2293 GDYTLNVKA
+2293 
-2302 TDNAG
+2302 
-2307 NTVTETLHF
+2307 
-2316 TIDTTLST
+2316 
-2324 PVIVLDSADDSGV
+2324 
-2337 HGDNMTN
+2337 
-2344 HTQPTFALQHIDDD
+2344 
-2358 AVRVTVSVEHG
+2358 
-2369 GVTTTFDATKD
+2369 
-2380 AGGWTFT
+2380 
-2387 PTGAWA
+2387 
-2393 DGDYTLSVSVEDKAG
+2393 
-2408 NTSHSASLTVTVDTQ
+2408 
-2423 IAINNIELVNDSG
+2423 
-2436 IPDDNLTNNV
+2436 
-2446 RPHFQVT
+2446 
-2453 VPTDVNVVRLSIDGG
+2453 
-2468 KTWFNATQSAT
+2468 
-2479 PGVWDYIWPDDVAD
+2479 
-2493 GGYTLT
+2493 
-2499 VEATDEAGNKAT
+2499 
-2511 QTLDFTIDTTLSVPT
+2511 
-2526 LSLDSAD
+2526 
-2533 DSGIAGD
+2533 
-2540 NITNVKTP
+2540 
-2548 GFTLNNIDTDV
+2548 
-2559 SRVIVEVMHN
+2559 
-2569 GIKQEVPLVQTGGQW
+2569 
-2584 RFAPTSDWADGDY
+2584 
-2597 ILTVK
+2597 
-2602 VEDRAGNVKQSAPL
+2602 
-2616 TVTVDTH
+2616 
-2623 IAIDRIE
+2623 
-2630 LVNDS
+2630 
-2635 GIPGDNLTNEARP
+2635 
-2648 HFQVTVPAD
+2648 
-2657 VNGVRLSIDG
+2657 
-2667 GKTWFD
+2667 
-2673 ATQSATSGVWDYTWL
+2673 
-2688 TNVANGPHTLMVEA
+2688 
-2702 SDKAGN
+2702 
-2708 KTTQK
+2708 
-2713 LDFTIDTILSEP
+2713 
-2725 TITLDSAD
+2725 
-2733 DSAAGDNITNVK
+2733 
-2745 MPGFTLGNIDADVTK
+2745 
-2760 VVVTVAH
+2760 
-2767 DGKNQQIELIKNGGV
+2767 
-2782 WRFTP
+2782 
-2787 GAAWTDGDYTLTVK
+2787 
-2801 VEDKAGN
+2801 
-2808 TNYSAPLTVTID
+2808 
-2820 TQTSIDRIELLN
+2820 
-2832 DTGIVGDNLT
+2832 
-2842 NEARPQFHITV
+2842 
-2853 PTDVNSV
+2853 
-2860 QLSLDG
+2860 
-2866 GINWVNATLTS
+2866 
-2877 DGVWEYIWPTD
+2877 
-2888 LVENTYTLT
+2888 
-2897 VKATDVAGNTA
+2897 
-2908 TETLNFI
+2908 
-2915 IDTTLST
+2915 
-2922 PTITLDSAD
+2922 
-2931 DSGTANDN
+2931 
-2939 KTNVKTPGFI
+2939 
-2949 IGGIDSDVTQV
+2949 
-2960 VVQVMRDGHSEEV
+2960 
-2973 ELTQTNGQW
+2973 
-2982 RFVPGSAWTDGDYTL
+2982 
-2997 TVTVKDEAGNIRHS
+2997 
-3011 APLTVTIDTQITI
+3011 
-3024 DHIELVND
+3024 
-3032 SGIPDDNLTNNVRP
+3032 
-3046 HFQVTVPT
+3046 
-3054 DVNVVR
+3054 
-3060 LSIDGGKTW
+3060 
-3069 FNATQSATPG
+3069 
-3079 VWDYT
+3079 
-3084 WLADVG
+3084 
-3090 EGKHTLTVEATDKA
+3090 
-3104 GNKTTQQLDFIID
+3104 
-3117 TLLSEPTIVLDNT
+3117 
-3130 DDSGTKGDNLTNVN
+3130 
-3144 KPTFLLGNIDA
+3144 
-3155 DARYVTVEVQH
+3155 

-3323 TIAMDSR
+3323 TITMDSR

-3349 IGNIDADAHSVIL
+3349 IGNIDSDAQSVIL

-3405 GNVRQSTPLVVTVDT
+3405 GNVRQSTPLIVTVDT

-3470 SATQGIEGV
+3470 SAAQGIEGV

-3624 RIELVNDSGVPGD
+3624 HIELVNDSGVPGD

-3708 ETLNFTIDITLL
+3708 ETLNFTIDITLM

-3850 DIHQVDSDVTR
+3850 DIRQVDSDVTR

-4306 AELRIE
+4306 AELKIE

-4535 TPRFVIGNV
+4535 KPRFVIGNV

-4556 GVSYSVT
+4556 GVSYPVT

-4830 KTPTLIGSTLPNTI
+4830 KTPTLVGNTLPNAI

-4969 NYELTF
+4969 NYVLTF

-5033 STLTIRNPQGVVIAT
+5033 STLTIRSPQGVVIAT

-5072 VSEDKAGNSQQKEI
+5072 VSEDKAGNSQQKDI

-5343 FDNALKDGEYSIR
+5343 FDNVLKDGEYSIR

-5407 TFSIFGE
+5407 TFSISGE

-5574 YSIWVDTHIK
+5574 YSIWVDTHIQ

-5590 DDNKSSSKTE
+5590 DDNKSSSKTD
-5600 WWSNSDLITMR
+5600 WWSNSSTITMR
-5611 GTGEIG
+5611 GMGEIG

-5629 ATAVVAATGR
+5629 ATAVVAANGQ
-5639 WELSTDKLPEGT
+5639 WELSTDQLPEGK
-5651 YDISLVIEDSAG
+5651 YDITLSIEDNAG
-5663 NRWEDVREIFIDR
+5663 NRKEEVHEIFIDR

-5699 AEAKSQLIITDSEG
+5699 AEAKSQLIITDSNG

-5749 SDDVPLDIM
+5749 SDDVSLDIM

-5870 NGASDSDNVT
+5870 NGVSDSDNVT

-5904 HNGVTDIYQA
+5904 HNGVTDTYQA

-5930 DGNYTLS
+5930 DGTYTLS

-5991 ESATHLRTEP
+5991 ESATHLRTVP

-6009 KVTAYSIT
+6009 KETAYSIT

-6110 AMNVRGKTEDD
+6110 AMNARGKTEDD

>member
-424 SIITDTIAPEKPT
+424 SIITDTIPPEKPT

-598 VEGINNL
+598 VEGVNNL

-627 IAPVPPTVSLEDYV
+627 VAPVPPTVSLEDFV

-1027 SLSPDSDSGIS
+1027 SLSPDSDSGIA

-1067 MSDTQIGVAT
+1067 ASDTQIGVAT

-1108 NKANSAIFD
+1108 NKANSAVFD

-1379 KGTGGWTFTPPTSWA
+1379 KGTGGWSFTPTGAWT

-1479 TPGVW
+1479 TPGAW

-1502 ATDEAGNKATQT
+1502 ATDKAGNKTTQE

-1630 ELVNDSGIPGDNLTN
+1630 ELVNDSGIPDDNLTN

-2111 QLDFIIDTLLSEPT
+2111 QLDFIVDTLLSEPT
-2125 IVLDN
+2125 IVLDS

-2139 HLTNV
+2139 NLTNV

-2324 PVIVLDSADDSGV
+2324 PVIVLDSADDTGIQ
-2337 HGDNMTN
+2337 GDNMTN
-2344 HTQPTFALQHIDDD
+2344 RTQPTFNLQHIDDD

-2387 PTGAWA
+2387 PPTSWGA
-2393 DGDYTLSVSVEDKAG
+2393 GDYTLSVSVEDKAG

-2446 RPHFQVT
+2446 RPHFQVK
-2453 VPTDVNVVRLSIDGG
+2453 VPTDVN
-2468 KTWFNATQSAT
+2468 
-2479 PGVWDYIWPDDVAD
+2479 
-2493 GGYTLT
+2493 
-2499 VEATDEAGNKAT
+2499 E
-2511 QTLDFTIDTTLSVPT
+2511 
-2526 LSLDSAD
+2526 
-2533 DSGIAGD
+2533 
-2540 NITNVKTP
+2540 
-2548 GFTLNNIDTDV
+2548 
-2559 SRVIVEVMHN
+2559 
-2569 GIKQEVPLVQTGGQW
+2569 
-2584 RFAPTSDWADGDY
+2584 
-2597 ILTVK
+2597 
-2602 VEDRAGNVKQSAPL
+2602 
-2616 TVTVDTH
+2616 
-2623 IAIDRIE
+2623 
-2630 LVNDS
+2630 
-2635 GIPGDNLTNEARP
+2635 
-2648 HFQVTVPAD
+2648 
-2657 VNGVRLSIDG
+2657 
-2667 GKTWFD
+2667 
-2673 ATQSATSGVWDYTWL
+2673 
-2688 TNVANGPHTLMVEA
+2688 
-2702 SDKAGN
+2702 
-2708 KTTQK
+2708 
-2713 LDFTIDTILSEP
+2713 
-2725 TITLDSAD
+2725 
-2733 DSAAGDNITNVK
+2733 
-2745 MPGFTLGNIDADVTK
+2745 
-2760 VVVTVAH
+2760 
-2767 DGKNQQIELIKNGGV
+2767 
-2782 WRFTP
+2782 
-2787 GAAWTDGDYTLTVK
+2787 
-2801 VEDKAGN
+2801 
-2808 TNYSAPLTVTID
+2808 
-2820 TQTSIDRIELLN
+2820 
-2832 DTGIVGDNLT
+2832 
-2842 NEARPQFHITV
+2842 
-2853 PTDVNSV
+2853 
-2860 QLSLDG
+2860 
-2866 GINWVNATLTS
+2866 
-2877 DGVWEYIWPTD
+2877 
-2888 LVENTYTLT
+2888 
-2897 VKATDVAGNTA
+2897 
-2908 TETLNFI
+2908 
-2915 IDTTLST
+2915 
-2922 PTITLDSAD
+2922 
-2931 DSGTANDN
+2931 
-2939 KTNVKTPGFI
+2939 
-2949 IGGIDSDVTQV
+2949 
-2960 VVQVMRDGHSEEV
+2960 
-2973 ELTQTNGQW
+2973 
-2982 RFVPGSAWTDGDYTL
+2982 
-2997 TVTVKDEAGNIRHS
+2997 
-3011 APLTVTIDTQITI
+3011 
-3024 DHIELVND
+3024 
-3032 SGIPDDNLTNNVRP
+3032 
-3046 HFQVTVPT
+3046 
-3054 DVNVVR
+3054 VR

-3104 GNKTTQQLDFIID
+3104 GNQTTQKLDFIID
-3117 TLLSEPTIVLDNT
+3117 TLLSEPTIVLDST
-3130 DDSGTKGDNLTNVN
+3130 DDSGTKGDNLTNAN
-3144 KPTFLLGNIDA
+3144 KPTFILGNIDA

-3277 AGIWDYTWPKDV
+3277 AGTWDYTWPKDV

-3349 IGNIDADAHSVIL
+3349 IGNIDSDAQSVIL

-3405 GNVRQSTPLVVTVDT
+3405 GNVRQSTPLIVTVDT

-3443 TRPQFEITVPADVNS
+3443 SRPQFEITVPADVNS

-4069 DYNATKVGAGWQFTP
+4069 DYNAIKVGAGWQFTP

-4273 GGNLTFTPDQP
+4273 GENLTFTPDQP

-4500 EVSFTIDTIVSDP
+4500 EVSFTIDTIVSEP

-4556 GVSYSVT
+4556 GVSYPVT

-5048 LVVGND
+5048 LAVGND

-5271 KDYSVDVDSST
+5271 KNYSVDVDSST

-5574 YSIWVDTHIK
+5574 YSIWVDTHIQ

-5590 DDNKSSSKTE
+5590 DDNKSSSKTD
-5600 WWSNSDLITMR
+5600 WWSNSSTITMR
-5611 GTGEIG
+5611 GMGEIG

-5629 ATAVVAATGR
+5629 ATAVVAANGQ
-5639 WELSTDKLPEGT
+5639 WELSTDQLPEGK
-5651 YDISLVIEDSAG
+5651 YDITLSIEDNAG
-5663 NRWEDVREIFIDR
+5663 NRKEEVHEIFIDR

-5699 AEAKSQLIITDSEG
+5699 AEAKSQLIITDSNG

-5904 HNGVTDIYQA
+5904 HNGVTDTYQA

-5991 ESATHLRTEP
+5991 ESDTHLRTVP

-6009 KVTAYSIT
+6009 KETAYSIT

-6039 SVPENIVNVSIMFE
+6039 SVPENIVNVSVMFE

-6086 DKDNDFLIKEKT
+6086 DKDDDFLIKEKT

-6110 AMNVRGKTEDD
+6110 AMNARGKTEDD

>member
-42 PRGSVIIV
+42 PHGSVIIV

-532 YFSAEIETTNDSGI
+532 YFSAEIETTDDSGI

-598 VEGINNL
+598 VEGVNNL

-627 IAPVPPTVSLEDYV
+627 VAPVPPTVSLEDFV

-684 GTWNYQFSNKFLQGA
+684 GTWNYQFSNKFLQGS

-1027 SLSPDSDSGIS
+1027 SLSPDSDSGIA

-1108 NKANSAIFD
+1108 NKANSAVFD

-1184 SWLFIPGNTWADG
+1184 SWLFTPGNTWADG

-1211 TNYSAPLTV
+1211 TSYSAPLTV

-1379 KGTGGWTFTPPTSWA
+1379 KGTGGWSFTPTGAWA

-1432 VNDSGIPDDN
+1432 VNDSGIPNDN

-1479 TPGVW
+1479 TPGAW

-1502 ATDEAGNKATQT
+1502 TTDKAGNKTTQE

-2125 IVLDN
+2125 IVLDS

-2316 TIDTTLST
+2316 TIDTTLSV
-2324 PVIVLDSADDSGV
+2324 PVIVLNSADDTGV
-2337 HGDNMTN
+2337 QGDNMTN
-2344 HTQPTFALQHIDDD
+2344 STQPTFALQHIDDD

-2369 GVTTTFDATKD
+2369 GVTTTFDATKGV
-2380 AGGWTFT
+2380 GGWSFT

-2446 RPHFQVT
+2446 RPHFQVK
-2453 VPTDVNVVRLSIDGG
+2453 VPTDVN
-2468 KTWFNATQSAT
+2468 
-2479 PGVWDYIWPDDVAD
+2479 
-2493 GGYTLT
+2493 
-2499 VEATDEAGNKAT
+2499 E
-2511 QTLDFTIDTTLSVPT
+2511 
-2526 LSLDSAD
+2526 
-2533 DSGIAGD
+2533 
-2540 NITNVKTP
+2540 
-2548 GFTLNNIDTDV
+2548 
-2559 SRVIVEVMHN
+2559 
-2569 GIKQEVPLVQTGGQW
+2569 
-2584 RFAPTSDWADGDY
+2584 
-2597 ILTVK
+2597 
-2602 VEDRAGNVKQSAPL
+2602 
-2616 TVTVDTH
+2616 
-2623 IAIDRIE
+2623 
-2630 LVNDS
+2630 
-2635 GIPGDNLTNEARP
+2635 
-2648 HFQVTVPAD
+2648 
-2657 VNGVRLSIDG
+2657 
-2667 GKTWFD
+2667 
-2673 ATQSATSGVWDYTWL
+2673 
-2688 TNVANGPHTLMVEA
+2688 
-2702 SDKAGN
+2702 
-2708 KTTQK
+2708 
-2713 LDFTIDTILSEP
+2713 
-2725 TITLDSAD
+2725 
-2733 DSAAGDNITNVK
+2733 
-2745 MPGFTLGNIDADVTK
+2745 
-2760 VVVTVAH
+2760 
-2767 DGKNQQIELIKNGGV
+2767 
-2782 WRFTP
+2782 
-2787 GAAWTDGDYTLTVK
+2787 
-2801 VEDKAGN
+2801 
-2808 TNYSAPLTVTID
+2808 
-2820 TQTSIDRIELLN
+2820 
-2832 DTGIVGDNLT
+2832 
-2842 NEARPQFHITV
+2842 
-2853 PTDVNSV
+2853 
-2860 QLSLDG
+2860 
-2866 GINWVNATLTS
+2866 
-2877 DGVWEYIWPTD
+2877 
-2888 LVENTYTLT
+2888 
-2897 VKATDVAGNTA
+2897 
-2908 TETLNFI
+2908 
-2915 IDTTLST
+2915 
-2922 PTITLDSAD
+2922 
-2931 DSGTANDN
+2931 
-2939 KTNVKTPGFI
+2939 
-2949 IGGIDSDVTQV
+2949 
-2960 VVQVMRDGHSEEV
+2960 
-2973 ELTQTNGQW
+2973 
-2982 RFVPGSAWTDGDYTL
+2982 
-2997 TVTVKDEAGNIRHS
+2997 
-3011 APLTVTIDTQITI
+3011 
-3024 DHIELVND
+3024 
-3032 SGIPDDNLTNNVRP
+3032 
-3046 HFQVTVPT
+3046 
-3054 DVNVVR
+3054 VR

-3104 GNKTTQQLDFIID
+3104 GNQTTQKLDFIID
-3117 TLLSEPTIVLDNT
+3117 TMLSEPTIVLDST
-3130 DDSGTKGDNLTNVN
+3130 DDSGTKGDNLTNAN
-3144 KPTFLLGNIDA
+3144 KPTFILGNIDA
-3155 DARYVTVEVQH
+3155 DARYVTVEVQY

-3399 EVTDNA
+3399 EVQDNA

-3516 TRLSTPTIALDSTD
+3516 TRLSTPTIELDSTD

-3708 ETLNFTIDITLL
+3708 ETLNFTIDITLM

-3850 DIHQVDSDVTR
+3850 DIRQVDSDVTR

-4306 AELRIE
+4306 AELKIE

-4535 TPRFVIGNV
+4535 KPRFVIGNV

-4556 GVSYSVT
+4556 GVSYPVT

-4830 KTPTLIGSTLPNTI
+4830 KTPTLVGNTLPNAI

-4969 NYELTF
+4969 NYVLTF

-5033 STLTIRNPQGVVIAT
+5033 STLTIRSPQGVVIAT

-5072 VSEDKAGNSQQKEI
+5072 VSEDKAGNSQQKDI

-5407 TFSIFGE
+5407 TFSISGE

-5574 YSIWVDTHIK
+5574 YSIWVDTHIQ

-5590 DDNKSSSKTE
+5590 DDNKSSSKTD
-5600 WWSNSDLITMR
+5600 WWSNSSTITMR
-5611 GTGEIG
+5611 GMGEIG

-5629 ATAVVAATGR
+5629 ATAVVAANGQ
-5639 WELSTDKLPEGT
+5639 WELSTDQLPEGK
-5651 YDISLVIEDSAG
+5651 YDITLSIEDNAG
-5663 NRWEDVREIFIDR
+5663 NRKEEVHEIFIDR

-5699 AEAKSQLIITDSEG
+5699 AEAKSQLIITDSNG

-5826 ADGSY
+5826 TDGSY

-5930 DGNYTLS
+5930 DGTYTLS

-5991 ESATHLRTEP
+5991 ESATHLRTVP

-6009 KVTAYSIT
+6009 KETAYSIT

-6039 SVPENIVNVSIMFE
+6039 SVPENIVNVSVMFE

>member
-1 MGNKSIQKFFA
+1 M
-12 DQNSVIDL
+12 
-20 SSLGNAKG
+20 
-28 AKVSLS
+28 
-34 GPDMNITT
+34 
-42 PRGSVIIV
+42 
-50 NGALYSSIKGNN
+50 
-62 LAVKF
+62 
-67 KDKTITGAKILGSVD
+67 
-82 LKDIQ
+82 
-87 LERIDSSLV
+87 
-96 DSAQVEKKGNG
+96 
-107 KRRNKKEE
+107 
-115 EELKKQLDDA
+115 
-125 ENAKKEADKAKEEA
+125 
-139 EKAKEAAEK
+139 
-148 ALNEAFEVQNSSKQ
+148 
-162 IEEML
+162 
-167 QNFLADNVAKDN
+167 
-179 LAQQS
+179 
-184 DASQQNTQAKATQAS
+184 
-199 KQNDAE
+199 
-205 KVLPQPINK
+205 NK

-2125 IVLDN
+2125 IVLDS

-2245 AHPQFRVTVPGDVN
+2245 ARPQFRVTVPGDVN

-2423 IAINNIELVNDSG
+2423 IAINN
-2436 IPDDNLTNNV
+2436 
-2446 RPHFQVT
+2446 
-2453 VPTDVNVVRLSIDGG
+2453 
-2468 KTWFNATQSAT
+2468 
-2479 PGVWDYIWPDDVAD
+2479 
-2493 GGYTLT
+2493 
-2499 VEATDEAGNKAT
+2499 
-2511 QTLDFTIDTTLSVPT
+2511 
-2526 LSLDSAD
+2526 
-2533 DSGIAGD
+2533 
-2540 NITNVKTP
+2540 
-2548 GFTLNNIDTDV
+2548 
-2559 SRVIVEVMHN
+2559 
-2569 GIKQEVPLVQTGGQW
+2569 
-2584 RFAPTSDWADGDY
+2584 
-2597 ILTVK
+2597 
-2602 VEDRAGNVKQSAPL
+2602 
-2616 TVTVDTH
+2616 
-2623 IAIDRIE
+2623 
-2630 LVNDS
+2630 
-2635 GIPGDNLTNEARP
+2635 
-2648 HFQVTVPAD
+2648 
-2657 VNGVRLSIDG
+2657 
-2667 GKTWFD
+2667 
-2673 ATQSATSGVWDYTWL
+2673 
-2688 TNVANGPHTLMVEA
+2688 
-2702 SDKAGN
+2702 
-2708 KTTQK
+2708 
-2713 LDFTIDTILSEP
+2713 
-2725 TITLDSAD
+2725 
-2733 DSAAGDNITNVK
+2733 
-2745 MPGFTLGNIDADVTK
+2745 
-2760 VVVTVAH
+2760 
-2767 DGKNQQIELIKNGGV
+2767 
-2782 WRFTP
+2782 
-2787 GAAWTDGDYTLTVK
+2787 
-2801 VEDKAGN
+2801 
-2808 TNYSAPLTVTID
+2808 
-2820 TQTSIDRIELLN
+2820 
-2832 DTGIVGDNLT
+2832 
-2842 NEARPQFHITV
+2842 
-2853 PTDVNSV
+2853 
-2860 QLSLDG
+2860 
-2866 GINWVNATLTS
+2866 
-2877 DGVWEYIWPTD
+2877 
-2888 LVENTYTLT
+2888 
-2897 VKATDVAGNTA
+2897 
-2908 TETLNFI
+2908 
-2915 IDTTLST
+2915 
-2922 PTITLDSAD
+2922 
-2931 DSGTANDN
+2931 
-2939 KTNVKTPGFI
+2939 
-2949 IGGIDSDVTQV
+2949 
-2960 VVQVMRDGHSEEV
+2960 
-2973 ELTQTNGQW
+2973 
-2982 RFVPGSAWTDGDYTL
+2982 
-2997 TVTVKDEAGNIRHS
+2997 
-3011 APLTVTIDTQITI
+3011 
-3024 DHIELVND
+3024 IELVND

-4273 GGNLTFTPDQP
+4273 GENLTFTPDQP

-4556 GVSYSVT
+4556 GVSYPVT

>member
-42 PRGSVIIV
+42 SRGSVIIV

-162 IEEML
+162 MEEML
-167 QNFLADNVAKDN
+167 QEFLADNVAKDN

-424 SIITDTIAPEKPT
+424 SIITDTIPPEKPT

-532 YFSAEIETTNDSGI
+532 YFSAEIETTDDSGI

-598 VEGINNL
+598 VEGVNNL

-963 IDGALIAEVRTNKDG
+963 VDGALIAEVRTNKDG

-1108 NKANSAIFD
+1108 NKANSAVFD

-1184 SWLFIPGNTWADG
+1184 SWLFTPGNTWADG

-1254 TVPTDV
+1254 AVPTDV

-1317 AVDTTLSVPVIVLD
+1317 AVDTTLSVPVIVLN
-1331 SADDTGIQGDNMTN
+1331 SADDTGVQGDNMTN
-1345 STQPTFAL
+1345 RTQPTFAL

-1379 KGTGGWTFTPPTSWA
+1379 KGTGGWTFTPPALWE

-1432 VNDSGIPDDN
+1432 VNDSGIPNDN

-1465 IDGGKTWFNATQSA
+1465 IDGGKTWVTAAQKAT
-1479 TPGVW
+1479 GVW
-1484 DYIWPDDVA
+1484 EYIWPDDVT
-1493 DGGYTLTVE
+1493 DGSHTLTVE

-1536 GIAGDNITNVKTP
+1536 GIAGDNVTNVKTP

-1701 EASDKAGNKTTQKL
+1701 EATDKAGNQTTQKL
-1715 DFTIDTILS
+1715 DFIIDTLLS

-1915 IIDTTLS
+1915 TIDTTLS

-2011 SAPLTV
+2011 SAPLKVTV
-2017 TIDTQITIDH
+2017 DTQIGIDN
-2027 IELVNDSGIPDDNLT
+2027 IELVNDSGIPNDNLT

-2047 HFQVT
+2047 QFQVT

-2086 LADVGEGKHTLT
+2086 LTDVANGSHTLT

-2103 KAGNKTTQ
+2103 AAGNKATQ
-2111 QLDFIIDTLLSEPT
+2111 NLEFNIDTLLSEPT
-2125 IVLDN
+2125 IALDS

-2139 HLTNV
+2139 NLTNV
-2144 NKPTFLLGNIDA
+2144 NKPTFILGNIDA

-2171 EVLTATKDATGNW
+2171 EVLTATKGATGIW
-2184 SVTPTGTWADGDYTL
+2184 SVTPTGMWADGSHTL

-2205 EAGNEKHSAS
+2205 EAGNVKYSVP
-2215 LTVTVDTQ
+2215 LTITVDTQ
-2223 ITIDVIELVNDNGI
+2223 ITIDDIELVNDSGTK
-2237 PGDNMTND
+2237 GDNLTND
-2245 AHPQFRVTVPGDVN
+2245 ANPHFRITVPGDVN

-2273 ATQSATPGVWNYTWP
+2273 AMQSSTSGVWNYTWP
-2288 GTVPD
+2288 KTLAD
-2293 GDYTLNVKA
+2293 DDYTLTVKA

-2307 NTVTETLHF
+2307 NTVTRTLDF

-2324 PVIVLDSADDSGV
+2324 PVIVLDSADDTGV
-2337 HGDNMTN
+2337 QGDNMTN
-2344 HTQPTFALQHIDDD
+2344 RTQPTFNLQHIDDD

-2369 GVTTTFDATKD
+2369 GVTTTFDATKGT
-2380 AGGWTFT
+2380 GGWTFT
-2387 PTGAWA
+2387 PPTSWGA
-2393 DGDYTLSVSVEDKAG
+2393 GDYTLSVSVEDKAG

-2446 RPHFQVT
+2446 RPQFQVK
-2453 VPTDVNVVRLSIDGG
+2453 VPTDVN
-2468 KTWFNATQSAT
+2468 
-2479 PGVWDYIWPDDVAD
+2479 
-2493 GGYTLT
+2493 
-2499 VEATDEAGNKAT
+2499 E
-2511 QTLDFTIDTTLSVPT
+2511 
-2526 LSLDSAD
+2526 
-2533 DSGIAGD
+2533 
-2540 NITNVKTP
+2540 
-2548 GFTLNNIDTDV
+2548 
-2559 SRVIVEVMHN
+2559 
-2569 GIKQEVPLVQTGGQW
+2569 
-2584 RFAPTSDWADGDY
+2584 
-2597 ILTVK
+2597 
-2602 VEDRAGNVKQSAPL
+2602 
-2616 TVTVDTH
+2616 
-2623 IAIDRIE
+2623 
-2630 LVNDS
+2630 
-2635 GIPGDNLTNEARP
+2635 
-2648 HFQVTVPAD
+2648 
-2657 VNGVRLSIDG
+2657 
-2667 GKTWFD
+2667 
-2673 ATQSATSGVWDYTWL
+2673 
-2688 TNVANGPHTLMVEA
+2688 
-2702 SDKAGN
+2702 
-2708 KTTQK
+2708 
-2713 LDFTIDTILSEP
+2713 
-2725 TITLDSAD
+2725 
-2733 DSAAGDNITNVK
+2733 
-2745 MPGFTLGNIDADVTK
+2745 
-2760 VVVTVAH
+2760 
-2767 DGKNQQIELIKNGGV
+2767 
-2782 WRFTP
+2782 
-2787 GAAWTDGDYTLTVK
+2787 
-2801 VEDKAGN
+2801 
-2808 TNYSAPLTVTID
+2808 
-2820 TQTSIDRIELLN
+2820 
-2832 DTGIVGDNLT
+2832 
-2842 NEARPQFHITV
+2842 
-2853 PTDVNSV
+2853 
-2860 QLSLDG
+2860 
-2866 GINWVNATLTS
+2866 
-2877 DGVWEYIWPTD
+2877 
-2888 LVENTYTLT
+2888 
-2897 VKATDVAGNTA
+2897 
-2908 TETLNFI
+2908 
-2915 IDTTLST
+2915 
-2922 PTITLDSAD
+2922 
-2931 DSGTANDN
+2931 
-2939 KTNVKTPGFI
+2939 
-2949 IGGIDSDVTQV
+2949 
-2960 VVQVMRDGHSEEV
+2960 
-2973 ELTQTNGQW
+2973 
-2982 RFVPGSAWTDGDYTL
+2982 
-2997 TVTVKDEAGNIRHS
+2997 
-3011 APLTVTIDTQITI
+3011 
-3024 DHIELVND
+3024 
-3032 SGIPDDNLTNNVRP
+3032 
-3046 HFQVTVPT
+3046 
-3054 DVNVVR
+3054 VR

-3104 GNKTTQQLDFIID
+3104 GNQTTQKLDFIID
-3117 TLLSEPTIVLDNT
+3117 TLLSEPTIALDST
-3130 DDSGTKGDNLTNVN
+3130 DDSGTKGDNLTSVN
-3144 KPTFLLGNIDA
+3144 KPTFILGNIDA

-3176 KGATGIWSVTPTGT
+3176 KGATGIWSVTPTGM
-3190 WADGDYTLTVRVE
+3190 WADGSHTLTVRVE

-3217 TVDTQITI
+3217 TVDTHIAI
-3225 DVIELVND
+3225 DDIELVND

-3301 DKAGNKTTQTL
+3301 DKAGNQTTQTL

-3399 EVTDNA
+3399 EVQDNA
-3405 GNVRQSTPLVVTVDT
+3405 GNVRQSTPLIVTVDT

-3470 SATQGIEGV
+3470 SAAQGIEGV

-3812 PLKVTIDGT
+3812 PLKVTIDGS

-3839 DRLTNHDRPVF
+3839 DRLTKHDRPVF
-3850 DIHQVDSDVTR
+3850 DIRQVDSDVTR

-3874 EAAVFTNGQWRFTP
+3874 ETAVFTNGQWRFTP

-3911 ESAPFEVRID
+3911 ESAPLEVRID

-3949 FRIDVPGDVVQVRV
+3949 FRIDVPGDVIQVRV

-4252 DNDVSHIVVHIDG
+4252 DNDVSHIVVHLDG

-4306 AELRIE
+4306 AELKIE

-4366 ISKNAA
+4366 VSKNAA
-4372 GQWEFTAGSAL
+4372 GQWQFTAGSAL
-4383 PDGHYTL
+4383 SDGHYTL

-4500 EVSFTIDTIVSDP
+4500 EVSFTIDTVVSDP
-4513 SIDLLDA
+4513 RIDLLDA

-4535 TPRFVIGNV
+4535 KPRFVIGNV

-4556 GVSYSVT
+4556 GVSYPVT

-4622 NSNSDNLTNKQN
+4622 SSNSDNLTNKQN

-4659 VLKQTITVGADGN
+4659 VLKHTITVGADGN

-4724 DQHEATSLR
+4724 DQYEATSLR
-4733 PEFKGFAEAFSTI
+4733 PEFKGLAEAFSTI

-4830 KTPTLIGSTLPNTI
+4830 KTPTLVGNTLPNAI

-4954 AGHWGVVLPALGNDG
+4954 TGHWGVVLPALGNDG

-5009 DSGKVGDWITN
+5009 DSGKVGGWITN

-5072 VSEDKAGNSQQKEI
+5072 VSEDKAGNSQQKDI

-5252 GTFNIHFSITDVAG
+5252 GKFNIHFSITDVAG

-5297 LDDLITNH
+5297 LDDLITSH

-5380 FIDNPAMV
+5380 FIDNPVMM

-5407 TFSIFGE
+5407 AFSIFGE

-5529 LNVGEVWVNEKG
+5529 LNVGEVWVNDKG

-5574 YSIWVDTHIK
+5574 YSIWVDTHIQ

-5590 DDNKSSSKTE
+5590 DDNKSSSKTD
-5600 WWSNSDLITMR
+5600 WWSNSSTITMR
-5611 GTGEIG
+5611 GMGEIG

-5629 ATAVVAATGR
+5629 ATAVVAANGQ
-5639 WELSTDKLPEGT
+5639 WELSTDQLPEGK
-5651 YDISLVIEDSAG
+5651 YDITLSIEDNAG
-5663 NRWEDVREIFIDR
+5663 NRKEEVHEIFIDR

-5699 AEAKSQLIITDSEG
+5699 AEAKSQLIITDSNG

-5758 KEVPVISLSPDSDSG
+5758 KETPVISLSPDSDSG

-5880 NHTQPKFTLQHID
+5880 NHNHTQPKFTLQHID

-5930 DGNYTLS
+5930 DGTYTLS
-5937 VTVVDRAGNSQ
+5937 VTVVDRAGNSL
-5948 QSASLA
+5948 QSASLE

-5968 HDDASDDATATAV
+5968 HDDEIDDATATAV

-5991 ESATHLRTEP
+5991 ESATHLRTVP

-6009 KVTAYSIT
+6009 KETAYSIT

-6039 SVPENIVNVSIMFE
+6039 SVPENIVNVSVMFE

-6086 DKDNDFLIKEKT
+6086 DKDDDFLIKEKT

-6110 AMNVRGKTEDD
+6110 AMNARGKTEDD

>member
-42 PRGSVIIV
+42 PHGSVIIV

-115 EELKKQLDDA
+115 EELKKQLDEA

-448 KNDNI
+448 KNDSI

-532 YFSAEIETTNDSGI
+532 YFSAEIETTDDSGI

-627 IAPVPPTVSLEDYV
+627 VAPVPPTISLEDYV

-1067 MSDTQIGVAT
+1067 ASDTQIGVAT

-1108 NKANSAIFD
+1108 NKANSAVFD

-1184 SWLFIPGNTWADG
+1184 SWLFTPGNTWADG

-1317 AVDTTLSVPVIVLD
+1317 AVDTTLSVPVIVLN
-1331 SADDTGIQGDNMTN
+1331 SADDTGVQGDNMTN

-1379 KGTGGWTFTPPTSWA
+1379 KGVGGWSFTPTGAWA

-1432 VNDSGIPDDN
+1432 VNDSGIPN
-1442 LTNNVRPH
+1442 
-1450 FQVTVPTDVNVVRLS
+1450 
-1465 IDGGKTWFNATQSA
+1465 
-1479 TPGVW
+1479 
-1484 DYIWPDDVA
+1484 
-1493 DGGYTLTVE
+1493 
-1502 ATDEAGNKATQT
+1502 
-1514 LDFTIDTTLSVP
+1514 
-1526 TLSLDSADDS
+1526 
-1536 GIAGDNITNVKTP
+1536 
-1549 GFTLN
+1549 
-1554 NIDTDV
+1554 
-1560 SRVIVEVMH
+1560 
-1569 NGIKQEVPLV
+1569 
-1579 QTGGQWRF
+1579 
-1587 APTSD
+1587 
-1592 WADGDYILTV
+1592 
-1602 KVEDRA
+1602 
-1608 GNVKQSAP
+1608 
-1616 LTVTVDTHIAIDRI
+1616 
-1630 ELVNDSGIPGDNLTN
+1630 
-1645 EARPHFQVTVPAD
+1645 
-1658 VNGVRLSIDGGKTW
+1658 
-1672 FDATQSATSGV
+1672 
-1683 WDYTWLTNVANG
+1683 
-1695 PHTLMV
+1695 
-1701 EASDKAGNKTTQKL
+1701 
-1715 DFTIDTILS
+1715 
-1724 EPTITLDSADD
+1724 
-1735 SAAGDNITN
+1735 
-1744 VKMPGFT
+1744 
-1751 LGNIDAD
+1751 
-1758 VTKVVVTVAHDG
+1758 
-1770 KNQQIELIKNGGVWR
+1770 
-1785 FTPGA
+1785 
-1790 AWTDGDYTLT
+1790 
-1800 VKVEDKAGNTNY
+1800 
-1812 SAPLTVTI
+1812 
-1820 DTQTSIDRIE
+1820 
-1830 LLNDTGIVGDNLTN
+1830 
-1844 EARPQFHIT
+1844 
-1853 VPTDVNSVQLS
+1853 
-1864 LDGGINW
+1864 
-1871 VNATLTSDG
+1871 
-1880 VWEYIWP
+1880 
-1887 TDLVENTYTL
+1887 
-1897 TVKATDV
+1897 
-1904 AGNTATETLNF
+1904 
-1915 IIDTTLS
+1915 
-1922 TPTITLD
+1922 
-1929 SADDSGTANDNK
+1929 
-1941 TNVKTPGFIIGGID
+1941 
-1955 SDVTQ
+1955 
-1960 VVVQVMR
+1960 
-1967 DGHSEEVEL
+1967 
-1976 TQTNGQW
+1976 
-1983 RFVPGSAWTDGDY
+1983 
-1996 TLTVTVKDEAGNIRH
+1996 
-2011 SAPLTV
+2011 
-2017 TIDTQITIDH
+2017 
-2027 IELVNDSGIPDDNLT
+2027 DNLT

-2111 QLDFIIDTLLSEPT
+2111 QLDFIIDTMLSEPT

-2139 HLTNV
+2139 NLTNV

-2223 ITIDVIELVNDNGI
+2223 ITIDAIELVNDNGI

-2293 GDYTLNVKA
+2293 GDYSLNVKA

-2324 PVIVLDSADDSGV
+2324 PVIVLDSADDTGIQ
-2337 HGDNMTN
+2337 GDNMTN
-2344 HTQPTFALQHIDDD
+2344 RTQPTFNLQHIDDD

-2369 GVTTTFDATKD
+2369 GVTTTFDATKGV
-2380 AGGWTFT
+2380 GGWTFT
-2387 PTGAWA
+2387 PPTSWGA
-2393 DGDYTLSVSVEDKAG
+2393 GDYTLSVSVEDKAG

-2436 IPDDNLTNNV
+2436 IPDDNLTNSV
-2446 RPHFQVT
+2446 RPQFQVK
-2453 VPTDVNVVRLSIDGG
+2453 VPTDVN
-2468 KTWFNATQSAT
+2468 
-2479 PGVWDYIWPDDVAD
+2479 
-2493 GGYTLT
+2493 
-2499 VEATDEAGNKAT
+2499 E
-2511 QTLDFTIDTTLSVPT
+2511 
-2526 LSLDSAD
+2526 
-2533 DSGIAGD
+2533 
-2540 NITNVKTP
+2540 
-2548 GFTLNNIDTDV
+2548 
-2559 SRVIVEVMHN
+2559 
-2569 GIKQEVPLVQTGGQW
+2569 
-2584 RFAPTSDWADGDY
+2584 
-2597 ILTVK
+2597 
-2602 VEDRAGNVKQSAPL
+2602 
-2616 TVTVDTH
+2616 
-2623 IAIDRIE
+2623 
-2630 LVNDS
+2630 
-2635 GIPGDNLTNEARP
+2635 
-2648 HFQVTVPAD
+2648 
-2657 VNGVRLSIDG
+2657 
-2667 GKTWFD
+2667 
-2673 ATQSATSGVWDYTWL
+2673 
-2688 TNVANGPHTLMVEA
+2688 
-2702 SDKAGN
+2702 
-2708 KTTQK
+2708 
-2713 LDFTIDTILSEP
+2713 
-2725 TITLDSAD
+2725 
-2733 DSAAGDNITNVK
+2733 
-2745 MPGFTLGNIDADVTK
+2745 
-2760 VVVTVAH
+2760 
-2767 DGKNQQIELIKNGGV
+2767 
-2782 WRFTP
+2782 
-2787 GAAWTDGDYTLTVK
+2787 
-2801 VEDKAGN
+2801 
-2808 TNYSAPLTVTID
+2808 
-2820 TQTSIDRIELLN
+2820 
-2832 DTGIVGDNLT
+2832 
-2842 NEARPQFHITV
+2842 
-2853 PTDVNSV
+2853 
-2860 QLSLDG
+2860 
-2866 GINWVNATLTS
+2866 
-2877 DGVWEYIWPTD
+2877 
-2888 LVENTYTLT
+2888 
-2897 VKATDVAGNTA
+2897 
-2908 TETLNFI
+2908 
-2915 IDTTLST
+2915 
-2922 PTITLDSAD
+2922 
-2931 DSGTANDN
+2931 
-2939 KTNVKTPGFI
+2939 
-2949 IGGIDSDVTQV
+2949 
-2960 VVQVMRDGHSEEV
+2960 
-2973 ELTQTNGQW
+2973 
-2982 RFVPGSAWTDGDYTL
+2982 
-2997 TVTVKDEAGNIRHS
+2997 
-3011 APLTVTIDTQITI
+3011 
-3024 DHIELVND
+3024 
-3032 SGIPDDNLTNNVRP
+3032 
-3046 HFQVTVPT
+3046 
-3054 DVNVVR
+3054 VR

-3104 GNKTTQQLDFIID
+3104 GNQTTQKLDFIID
-3117 TLLSEPTIVLDNT
+3117 TLLSEPTIVLDST
-3130 DDSGTKGDNLTNVN
+3130 DDSGTKGDNLTNAN

-3166 GGTKEVLTAT
+3166 GSTKEVLTAT

-3203 DDAGNVKYSAPLTV
+3203 DEAGNVKYSAPLTV

-3323 TIAMDSR
+3323 TITMDSR

-3399 EVTDNA
+3399 EVQDNA
-3405 GNVRQSTPLVVTVDT
+3405 GNVRQSTPLIVTVDT

-3470 SATQGIEGV
+3470 SAAQGIEGV

-3624 RIELVNDSGVPGD
+3624 HIELVNDSGVPGD

-3695 TVEVTDGAGNKMT
+3695 IVEVTDGAGNKMT
-3708 ETLNFTIDITLL
+3708 GTLDFTIDITLL

-3850 DIHQVDSDVTR
+3850 DIRQVDSDVTR

-3911 ESAPFEVRID
+3911 ESAPLEVRID

-3949 FRIDVPGDVVQVRV
+3949 FRIDVPGDVIQVRV

-4186 LPDGQHTLL
+4186 LPDGKHTLL

-4306 AELRIE
+4306 AELQIE

-4424 AGKDSTDGITNIT
+4424 AGEDSTDGITNIT

-4535 TPRFVIGNV
+4535 KPRFVIGNV

-4556 GVSYSVT
+4556 GVSYPVT

-4622 NSNSDNLTNKQN
+4622 SSNSDNLTNKQN

-4659 VLKQTITVGADGN
+4659 VLKHTITVGADGN

-4724 DQHEATSLR
+4724 DQYEATSLR
-4733 PEFKGFAEAFSTI
+4733 PEFKGLAEAFSTI

-4830 KTPTLIGSTLPNTI
+4830 KTPTLVGNTLPNAI

-4969 NYELTF
+4969 NYVLTF

-5072 VSEDKAGNSQQKEI
+5072 VSEDKAGNSQQKDI

-5297 LDDLITNH
+5297 LDDLITSH

-5380 FIDNPAMV
+5380 FIDNPVMM

-5407 TFSIFGE
+5407 AFSIYGE

-5509 NLLFSG
+5509 SLLFSG

-5529 LNVGEVWVNEKG
+5529 LNVGEVWVNDKG

-5574 YSIWVDTHIK
+5574 YSIWVDTHIQ

-5590 DDNKSSSKTE
+5590 DDNKSSSKTD
-5600 WWSNSDLITMR
+5600 WWSNSSTITMR
-5611 GTGEIG
+5611 GMGEIG

-5629 ATAVVAATGR
+5629 ATAVVAANGQ
-5639 WELSTDKLPEGT
+5639 WELSTDQLPEGK
-5651 YDISLVIEDSAG
+5651 YDITLSIEDNAG
-5663 NRWEDVREIFIDR
+5663 NRKEEVHEIFIDR

-5699 AEAKSQLIITDSEG
+5699 AEAKSQLIITDSNG

-5758 KEVPVISLSPDSDSG
+5758 KETPVISLSPDSDSG

-5780 RDKQPTFIIG
+5780 RDNQPTFIIG

-5831 TISVIASDAAGNQK
+5831 TVSVIASDAAGNQK

-5857 LTVPEIALAAGED
+5857 LTVPEIALAAGEG

-5880 NHTQPKFTLQHID
+5880 NHNHTQPKFTLQHID

-5930 DGNYTLS
+5930 DGTYTLS
-5937 VTVVDRAGNSQ
+5937 VTVVDRAGNSL
-5948 QSASLA
+5948 QSASLE

-5991 ESATHLRTEP
+5991 ESATHLRTVP

-6009 KVTAYSIT
+6009 KETAYSIT

-6039 SVPENIVNVSIMFE
+6039 SVPENIVNVSVMFE

-6072 SLEDGEYTMDVKFI
+6072 SLEDGEYTMDVKFL
-6086 DKDNDFLIKEKT
+6086 DKDDDFLIKEKT

-6110 AMNVRGKTEDD
+6110 AMNARGKTEDD

-6132 HNNNGAIDVFA
+6132 HNNNGAIEVFA

>member
-424 SIITDTIAPEKPT
+424 SIITDTIPPEKPT

-627 IAPVPPTVSLEDYV
+627 IAPVPPTVSLEDFV

-1027 SLSPDSDSGIS
+1027 SLSPDSDSGIA

-1108 NKANSAIFD
+1108 NKANSAVFD

-1184 SWLFIPGNTWADG
+1184 SWLFTPGNTWADG

-1211 TNYSAPLTV
+1211 TSYSAPLTV

-1317 AVDTTLSVPVIVLD
+1317 AVDTTLSVPVIVLN
-1331 SADDTGIQGDNMTN
+1331 SADDTGVQGDNMTN
-1345 STQPTFAL
+1345 RTQPTFAL

-1479 TPGVW
+1479 TPGAW

-1502 ATDEAGNKATQT
+1502 ATDKAGNKTTQE

-1715 DFTIDTILS
+1715 DFIIDTLLS

-2017 TIDTQITIDH
+2017 TIDTQI
-2027 IELVNDSGIPDDNLT
+2027 
-2042 NNVRP
+2042 
-2047 HFQVT
+2047 
-2052 VPTDVNVVRLSIDG
+2052 
-2066 GKTWF
+2066 
-2071 NATQS
+2071 A
-2076 ATPGVWDYTW
+2076 
-2086 LADVGEGKHTLT
+2086 
-2098 VEATD
+2098 
-2103 KAGNKTTQ
+2103 
-2111 QLDFIIDTLLSEPT
+2111 
-2125 IVLDN
+2125 
-2130 TDDSGTKGD
+2130 
-2139 HLTNV
+2139 
-2144 NKPTFLLGNIDA
+2144 
-2156 DARYVTVEVQHGGTK
+2156 
-2171 EVLTATKDATGNW
+2171 
-2184 SVTPTGTWADGDYTL
+2184 
-2199 TVRVED
+2199 
-2205 EAGNEKHSAS
+2205 
-2215 LTVTVDTQ
+2215 
-2223 ITIDVIELVNDNGI
+2223 
-2237 PGDNMTND
+2237 
-2245 AHPQFRVTVPGDVN
+2245 
-2259 EVSLSIDGGVTWVK
+2259 
-2273 ATQSATPGVWNYTWP
+2273 
-2288 GTVPD
+2288 
-2293 GDYTLNVKA
+2293 
-2302 TDNAG
+2302 
-2307 NTVTETLHF
+2307 
-2316 TIDTTLST
+2316 
-2324 PVIVLDSADDSGV
+2324 
-2337 HGDNMTN
+2337 
-2344 HTQPTFALQHIDDD
+2344 
-2358 AVRVTVSVEHG
+2358 
-2369 GVTTTFDATKD
+2369 
-2380 AGGWTFT
+2380 
-2387 PTGAWA
+2387 
-2393 DGDYTLSVSVEDKAG
+2393 
-2408 NTSHSASLTVTVDTQ
+2408 
-2423 IAINNIELVNDSG
+2423 
-2436 IPDDNLTNNV
+2436 
-2446 RPHFQVT
+2446 
-2453 VPTDVNVVRLSIDGG
+2453 
-2468 KTWFNATQSAT
+2468 
-2479 PGVWDYIWPDDVAD
+2479 
-2493 GGYTLT
+2493 
-2499 VEATDEAGNKAT
+2499 
-2511 QTLDFTIDTTLSVPT
+2511 
-2526 LSLDSAD
+2526 
-2533 DSGIAGD
+2533 
-2540 NITNVKTP
+2540 
-2548 GFTLNNIDTDV
+2548 
-2559 SRVIVEVMHN
+2559 
-2569 GIKQEVPLVQTGGQW
+2569 
-2584 RFAPTSDWADGDY
+2584 
-2597 ILTVK
+2597 
-2602 VEDRAGNVKQSAPL
+2602 
-2616 TVTVDTH
+2616 
-2623 IAIDRIE
+2623 
-2630 LVNDS
+2630 
-2635 GIPGDNLTNEARP
+2635 
-2648 HFQVTVPAD
+2648 
-2657 VNGVRLSIDG
+2657 
-2667 GKTWFD
+2667 
-2673 ATQSATSGVWDYTWL
+2673 
-2688 TNVANGPHTLMVEA
+2688 
-2702 SDKAGN
+2702 
-2708 KTTQK
+2708 
-2713 LDFTIDTILSEP
+2713 
-2725 TITLDSAD
+2725 
-2733 DSAAGDNITNVK
+2733 
-2745 MPGFTLGNIDADVTK
+2745 
-2760 VVVTVAH
+2760 
-2767 DGKNQQIELIKNGGV
+2767 
-2782 WRFTP
+2782 
-2787 GAAWTDGDYTLTVK
+2787 
-2801 VEDKAGN
+2801 
-2808 TNYSAPLTVTID
+2808 
-2820 TQTSIDRIELLN
+2820 
-2832 DTGIVGDNLT
+2832 
-2842 NEARPQFHITV
+2842 
-2853 PTDVNSV
+2853 
-2860 QLSLDG
+2860 
-2866 GINWVNATLTS
+2866 
-2877 DGVWEYIWPTD
+2877 
-2888 LVENTYTLT
+2888 
-2897 VKATDVAGNTA
+2897 
-2908 TETLNFI
+2908 
-2915 IDTTLST
+2915 
-2922 PTITLDSAD
+2922 
-2931 DSGTANDN
+2931 
-2939 KTNVKTPGFI
+2939 
-2949 IGGIDSDVTQV
+2949 
-2960 VVQVMRDGHSEEV
+2960 
-2973 ELTQTNGQW
+2973 
-2982 RFVPGSAWTDGDYTL
+2982 
-2997 TVTVKDEAGNIRHS
+2997 
-3011 APLTVTIDTQITI
+3011 I

-3176 KGATGIWSVTPTGT
+3176 KDATGNWSVTPTGTWADGDYTLTVRVEDEAGNEKHSASLTVTVDTQITIDAIELVNDNGIPGDNMTNDAHPQFRVTVPGDVNEVSLSIDGGVTWVKATQSATPGVWNYTWPGTVPDGDYTLNVKATDNAGNTVTETLHFTIDTTLSVPVIVLNSADDTGVQGDNMTNSTQPTFALQHIDDDAVRVTVSVEHGGVTTTFDATKGVGGWSFTPTGAWADGDYTLSVSVEDKAGNTSHSASLTVTVDTQIAINNIELVNDSGIPDDNLTNNVRPHFQVKVPTDVNEVRLSIDGGKTWFNATQSATPGVWDYTWLADVGEGKHTLTVEATDKAGNQTTQKLDFIIDTMLSEPTIVLDSTDDSGTKGDNLTNANKPTFILGNIDADARYVTVEVQYGGTKEVLTATKGATGIWSVTPTGT
-3190 WADGDYTLTVRVE
+3190 WADGDYMLTVRVE

-3323 TIAMDSR
+3323 TITMDSR

-3349 IGNIDADAHSVIL
+3349 IGNIDSDAQSVIL

-3405 GNVRQSTPLVVTVDT
+3405 GNVRQSTPLIVTVDT

-3470 SATQGIEGV
+3470 SAAQGIEGV

-3516 TRLSTPTIALDSTD
+3516 TRLSTPTIELDSTD

-3708 ETLNFTIDITLL
+3708 ETLNFTIDITLM

-3850 DIHQVDSDVTR
+3850 DIRQVDSDVTR

-4306 AELRIE
+4306 AELKIE

-4535 TPRFVIGNV
+4535 KPRFVIGNV

-4556 GVSYSVT
+4556 GVSYPVT

-4830 KTPTLIGSTLPNTI
+4830 KTPTLVGNTLPNAI

-4969 NYELTF
+4969 NYVLTF

-5033 STLTIRNPQGVVIAT
+5033 STLTIRSPQGVVIAT

-5072 VSEDKAGNSQQKEI
+5072 VSEDKAGNSQQKDI

-5150 NISYTMPANSADGEY
+5150 NISYTMLANSADGEY

-5407 TFSIFGE
+5407 TFSISGE

-5574 YSIWVDTHIK
+5574 YSIWVDTHIQ

-5590 DDNKSSSKTE
+5590 DDNKSSSKTD
-5600 WWSNSDLITMR
+5600 WWSNSSTITMR
-5611 GTGEIG
+5611 GMGEIG

-5629 ATAVVAATGR
+5629 ATAVVAANGQ
-5639 WELSTDKLPEGT
+5639 WELSTDQLPEGK
-5651 YDISLVIEDSAG
+5651 YDITLSIEDNAG
-5663 NRWEDVREIFIDR
+5663 NRKEEVHEIFIDR

-5699 AEAKSQLIITDSEG
+5699 AEAKSQLIITDSNG

-5749 SDDVPLDIM
+5749 SDDVSLDIM

-5870 NGASDSDNVT
+5870 NGVSDSDNVT

-5904 HNGVTDIYQA
+5904 HNGVTDTYQA

-5930 DGNYTLS
+5930 DGTYTLS

-5991 ESATHLRTEP
+5991 ESATHLRTVP

-6009 KVTAYSIT
+6009 KETAYSIT

-6039 SVPENIVNVSIMFE
+6039 SVPENIVNVSVMFE

-6086 DKDNDFLIKEKT
+6086 DKDDDFLIKEKT

-6110 AMNVRGKTEDD
+6110 AMNARGKTEDD

>member
-318 ADGSGSAKLVITID
+318 ADGSASAKLVITID

-2125 IVLDN
+2125 IVLDS

-2423 IAINNIELVNDSG
+2423 IAINN
-2436 IPDDNLTNNV
+2436 
-2446 RPHFQVT
+2446 
-2453 VPTDVNVVRLSIDGG
+2453 
-2468 KTWFNATQSAT
+2468 
-2479 PGVWDYIWPDDVAD
+2479 
-2493 GGYTLT
+2493 
-2499 VEATDEAGNKAT
+2499 
-2511 QTLDFTIDTTLSVPT
+2511 
-2526 LSLDSAD
+2526 
-2533 DSGIAGD
+2533 
-2540 NITNVKTP
+2540 
-2548 GFTLNNIDTDV
+2548 
-2559 SRVIVEVMHN
+2559 
-2569 GIKQEVPLVQTGGQW
+2569 
-2584 RFAPTSDWADGDY
+2584 
-2597 ILTVK
+2597 
-2602 VEDRAGNVKQSAPL
+2602 
-2616 TVTVDTH
+2616 
-2623 IAIDRIE
+2623 
-2630 LVNDS
+2630 
-2635 GIPGDNLTNEARP
+2635 
-2648 HFQVTVPAD
+2648 
-2657 VNGVRLSIDG
+2657 
-2667 GKTWFD
+2667 
-2673 ATQSATSGVWDYTWL
+2673 
-2688 TNVANGPHTLMVEA
+2688 
-2702 SDKAGN
+2702 
-2708 KTTQK
+2708 
-2713 LDFTIDTILSEP
+2713 
-2725 TITLDSAD
+2725 
-2733 DSAAGDNITNVK
+2733 
-2745 MPGFTLGNIDADVTK
+2745 
-2760 VVVTVAH
+2760 
-2767 DGKNQQIELIKNGGV
+2767 
-2782 WRFTP
+2782 
-2787 GAAWTDGDYTLTVK
+2787 
-2801 VEDKAGN
+2801 
-2808 TNYSAPLTVTID
+2808 
-2820 TQTSIDRIELLN
+2820 
-2832 DTGIVGDNLT
+2832 
-2842 NEARPQFHITV
+2842 
-2853 PTDVNSV
+2853 
-2860 QLSLDG
+2860 
-2866 GINWVNATLTS
+2866 
-2877 DGVWEYIWPTD
+2877 
-2888 LVENTYTLT
+2888 
-2897 VKATDVAGNTA
+2897 
-2908 TETLNFI
+2908 
-2915 IDTTLST
+2915 
-2922 PTITLDSAD
+2922 
-2931 DSGTANDN
+2931 
-2939 KTNVKTPGFI
+2939 
-2949 IGGIDSDVTQV
+2949 
-2960 VVQVMRDGHSEEV
+2960 
-2973 ELTQTNGQW
+2973 
-2982 RFVPGSAWTDGDYTL
+2982 
-2997 TVTVKDEAGNIRHS
+2997 
-3011 APLTVTIDTQITI
+3011 
-3024 DHIELVND
+3024 IELVND

-4556 GVSYSVT
+4556 GVSYPVT